1 MKKRNLIALLM
12 AVCMMF
18 SLLPVNA
25 IAVGDEGTIPAE
37 ETLLSENGND
47 SAPAGSTNP
56 AGDKDSIPGTGE
68 KPIAAE
74 EPAKDEESGKN
85 EESGKDGESG
95 KDEEPAEDEEGGK
108 TNVVPMRVVRPDTDK
123 YLTYVFRVDGEE
135 VSRQIVKKGDTLY
148 QPVSPVKDGYKFT
161 GWFVGASEL
170 AFGTVGEIS
179 ESAQINVDAGFTEV
193 LYVFFADTNG
203 RIVHTKEGVKG
214 DVIKTDDV
222 TYGLENTTHAIT
234 GWYLEG
240 SYQTPAD
247 SVTLDKEN
255 ITVYAKVEPG
265 HWLHFDSDGGTYIA
279 PQFYSADAT
288 TAAPNVVTKPGYTFS
303 HWEYNGTKFE
313 FGSPLTENITLK
325 AHWNVNTSTRYTVIH
340 WQENANDEEFSFKEA
355 ETKTGSTG
363 AQTSAA
369 AKSYTGFTAQTITQQ
384 TIAGDG
390 STVVNVYY
398 KRNVYEVKF
407 YSTSGWFSSSEEY
420 ADLRITAKYGAAI
433 GDKWPTYD
441 GSSTWATQSD
451 GSGPYQVNI
460 DTMPLNG
467 ATFYGPKT
475 GSGSESAYYYVEVLP
490 GESGTTTVGGKSY
503 KLHHSDT
510 SPGTGY
516 TVTSE
521 DQYPITGFTFNSGV
535 STQTGGKYN
544 NARFYYTRN
553 TYNIIYMNGG
563 SEVTS
568 YRESVLYE
576 QAIPASA
583 NKAAPTPPVGKEK
596 YIFLGWYDDPAG
608 QHPHSFSGTMGP
620 QNITVYAHWAAPT
633 VSGVAYITMEGTGGQ
648 KDLTIP
654 YGGTINEKDLPTPQK
669 PAGEGWTFVSWATK
683 QGDTYIPFNFGTKIY
698 NNIELY
704 PYYTNKNSYT
714 VTYTDGSTSV
724 KDTKQYA
731 PGTYADVRPNTFP
744 VPEGKVFL
752 GWADTADGAVK
763 YQPNDKL
770 RMDASVTLHAVWG
783 DTEGVLSL
791 VYMPNGGTESAVTE
805 EQIPNNSKVTL
816 KGAIFTRPGYTLTG
830 WNTAA
835 NGSGTSFALGASARV
850 TRIDSNVLYAQWT
863 ANNDTAY
870 KVEFYCEQT
879 NGAYTLAKTDPRTG
893 TTDATVSVTDTDK
906 GYGTPT
912 YVYDEGNTNNLESG
926 TVAAD
931 GSLTLKLYFKRN
943 TAEYTIHHYLKGT
956 EVQVAPDQTGTMTI
970 GDTLTA
976 SASTALGEEYA
987 SAHVDS
993 YSPSQSL
1000 EMKATGNVITVYYTV
1015 PLTITAESAS
1025 RAYNAQPLTQPDF
1038 KVEGLVNGDQKKDI
1052 TLSMTKES
1060 TITNVGSVPNV
1071 IDTTTVLFKGGA
1083 LPGGYYELPTYQPGT
1098 LTITPNTDEVT
1109 VTITGNHD
1117 TLVYNGSE
1125 QSVTG
1130 YTTDVGEKTITVALK
1145 EGSKAEAK
1153 GMNAGNYD
1161 MGLTKDNFTVTSQ
1174 NYSNIKVVVVDG
1186 YLKIDPITEK
1196 VTVTVTEE
1204 SDTVTYDG
1212 QEHAVTGYKSMT
1224 ADNALYDVKKNV
1236 AETSTAAWTAK
1247 GTYVGTYHVGI
1258 KAADFKNTSKNF
1270 TNVEFVIVDGD
1281 LVITPASVAVVKIAG
1296 NTKTVT
1302 YNGEAQSVEGYT
1314 VTSNPA
1320 NATVTLVGEAVASG
1334 TDANTY
1340 PMGLSAAD
1348 FTATSPNYK
1357 NVTIEVTDG
1366 YLKIDPIT
1374 EKVTVTVTEKSGSAV
1389 YDGQEH
1395 SVTGYETM
1403 TADNTLYDVKKNVA
1417 ETQTAAWTAKG
1428 VDVGKYPVGIV
1439 SGDFA
1444 NTSKNFTNVVFT
1456 VADGAL
1462 TISPISE
1469 KTITVTAASGSK
1481 KYDGTPLTN
1490 NGFSCTEGVLVP
1502 GDVLTA
1508 VVEGSATN
1516 VGDEGKN
1523 VVKSYKVMRGG
1534 ADVTGNYTFTNS
1546 VDGKLTILPRT
1557 VKLTSETASKE
1568 YDGMPLTRPDVSVTG
1583 DGFVSGEVTGITATG
1598 SVTYVSDGTV
1608 ENTITYTT
1616 GAAFR
1621 EANYDITKLPGQLS
1635 ITQSSNAIV
1644 ITTASRSREYN
1655 GKKLL
1660 DDQTTHTGTLAEGDR
1675 LVVEFPADAGL
1686 TDVGTKRNEYKS
1698 YRVERSDGAD
1708 VTANYT
1714 FGKPV
1719 IGTLT
1724 VTPVAIEL
1732 TANSAAK
1739 AYDGTP
1745 LTDRGYT
1752 ISNGSFVGE
1761 EGLAGV
1767 TVKGSQTAVGSSAN
1781 TITGHKLKSNTLAKN
1796 YTITYADG
1804 TLTVTQSE
1812 KVITVTANNHTWE
1825 YDGQP
1830 HSDGGYTVSYDGQTY
1845 TAAAGKTVT
1854 LPTGDVVSAAVE
1866 GTVTNVADSA
1876 KDNNKITVVAI
1887 TDAAGNV
1894 VNDQFKTITLVPG
1907 TLTITK
1913 RGAGEEKVI
1922 LEAANNAV
1930 VYDGQ
1935 PHGVCLTADGKVEA
1949 GTSYAITYLVDG
1961 HSVETV
1967 ITGSRTAVGKYPG
1980 ILVPDENN
1988 TRIVDGS
1995 GNDVTDNYE
2004 ITYRNG
2010 DLEIVAPGTV
2020 VVEIKGIRDSVV
2032 YDGSKHEV
2040 NGYTVVSISNRAYT
2054 KADFSL
2060 AEGKSAHAEGTN
2072 VGEYYMNLKPESF
2085 VNNNTQNF
2093 TSVQFVIVEDGL
2105 LEITPITDEVTV
2117 TITGNNDTK
2126 VYNGKEQSVADYTT
2140 DVGTKTIDVALK
2152 DGVKAEAKGTDV
2164 DTYYM
2169 GLTKDSFSVTSR
2181 NYSNIKVVVTDGW
2194 LKIDPIADKVT
2205 VTVTE
2210 NSAAVTYDGTEHSVT
2225 GYKSMTADN
2234 TLYDVEKNVAEKPTK
2249 AWTAKGTDAGEYPV
2263 GIVSGDFRNTSK
2275 NFTNIEFVIVDGTLK
2290 IDPVSD
2296 KVTVT
2301 VTENSAAVTYDGTE
2315 HSVTGY
2321 KSMTA
2326 DNTLYDVEKNV
2337 AEKPTAAWTAKGM
2350 YVGTYHVGI
2359 KAADF
2364 KNTSKNFTNVEFVI
2378 VDGDLV
2384 ITPAS
2389 VAVVKIEGH
2398 TKTVTYNGK
2407 EQTVEGYT
2415 ITSNPANATVTLV
2428 GKAVASGTDANTYP
2442 MGLSAANFTATS
2454 PNYENVHV
2462 EVTDGYLKINPI
2474 TDKVTVTVTEK
2485 SDTVVYDTNEH
2496 FITGYETMTANNA
2509 LYDVKTNVAETQT
2522 AAWTAKGTDVGEYP
2536 VGIEASDFEN
2546 TSVNFTNVEFVVV
2559 DGALNI
2565 TPAENIAV
2573 KIAGSTKTVIYDGTE
2588 QTVEGYT
2595 VTSNPANADVT
2606 LVGEAVASGT
2616 DANTYPM
2623 GLKPSDFTATS
2634 PNYKKITI
2642 EVTDGWLKIDPIA
2655 DKVTVTVTENSA
2667 AVTYD
2672 GTEHSV
2678 TGCKSMTADNT
2689 LYDVEKNVAEKP
2701 TKAWTAKG
2709 TDAGEYPVGIVSGD
2723 FENTS
2728 VNFTNVEFVIV
2739 DGTLKIDPV
2748 SDKVTVTITE
2758 NADTVIYDTKE
2769 HSVTGY
2775 KSMTADNALYDV
2787 KKNVAETST
2796 EAWTAKGTDVGEY
2809 PVGIKADDFE
2819 NTSGNF
2825 TNVEFVIVDGA
2836 LKIAPA
2842 ESIAVKIAGSTKTVI
2857 YDGTEQ
2863 TVEGYTVTSNPAN
2876 ADVTLVGKAVA
2887 AGTDADT
2894 YPMGLTAA
2902 DFTATSPNYETVV
2915 IEVKDGWLKINPVSD
2930 KVTVTVTEKSDSVV
2944 YDGQEHSVTG
2954 YETMAADNALYNTAD
2969 VAETPTDAW
2978 TAKGTNAGKYQV
2990 GIKSGDFKNTSV
3002 NFTNVAFVITDGE
3015 LEITPVTDKVTVT
3028 VVEKSDNV
3036 TYDAAEH
3043 SITGYESMTADN
3055 ALYDVTKNVAETKTA
3070 AWTAKGTEAGEYPV
3084 GIVSGDFKNTSK
3096 NFANVEFVIVDGAL
3110 TITTDD
3116 TEVVVTVTGNTKT
3129 VVYDGTEHSVE
3140 GYTVDVN
3147 GLPITVTPKAGTE
3160 AKASGTNAGT
3170 YYMGL
3175 TADDFTAES
3184 NNYSNI
3190 RIAVT
3195 DGWLKIDPITD
3206 KVTVTVTE
3214 NADTVEYDGKE
3225 HSVTGYASIVSD
3237 HALYDVANVA
3247 ETPTDA
3253 WTAKGTDAGSYPVG
3267 IKSGD
3272 FKNTSGNFTNV
3283 EFVIEDGELVITR
3296 RGENPGSPV
3305 TLRADDNTVMFDGD
3319 NHGYVGHIATNLA
3332 EGHSVRS
3339 VKSDFT
3345 ARNVGRYEDKIDLH
3359 DAIIV
3364 DADGKDVT
3372 RNYVLTYQPGTLEIT
3387 PFEGEVVVTV
3397 TGNTGLFRYDG
3408 KIHTVEGYTV
3418 EATVPFF
3425 TEDDIRFTGDATIS
3439 EVRPGDYVMNLKD
3452 VEFSAANDNFTSVKF
3467 VVIDGS
3473 MRIYTVRYTVAW
3485 MFDTDQMLTGDSP
3498 NRYFTSMANYIDRSD
3513 ISLVLHSG
3521 NVVVDAG
3528 AQSQWDV
3535 FNNAMQPLYDDE
3547 EVDVLMIAAEK
3558 EAASGSLFLQ
3568 QPVREDFKEE
3578 DLFENG
3584 KGFVRRFNIGEKS
3597 VILVGLGADAMTEEG
3612 YKWAR
3617 EKFNS
3622 DKDASGIL
3630 LVNNYLLEDMRK
3642 PDKIDERALNL
3653 EKNVVK
3659 ACSNVRMV
3667 LSSSGGYSSHYEFYY
3682 GERKV
3687 IAINSDIEAAA
3698 KAGYF
3703 TQLTFNEDLNILSV
3717 TNLCPYTYDF
3727 VYNERQAYKECYVLN
3742 NVL

>member
-1 MKKRNLIALLM
+1 M
-12 AVCMMF
+12 
-18 SLLPVNA
+18 
-25 IAVGDEGTIPAE
+25 
-37 ETLLSENGND
+37 NG
-47 SAPAGSTNP
+47 
-56 AGDKDSIPGTGE
+56 
-68 KPIAAE
+68 
-74 EPAKDEESGKN
+74 
-85 EESGKDGESG
+85 
-95 KDEEPAEDEEGGK
+95 
-108 TNVVPMRVVRPDTDK
+108 
-123 YLTYVFRVDGEE
+123 
-135 VSRQIVKKGDTLY
+135 
-148 QPVSPVKDGYKFT
+148 
-161 GWFVGASEL
+161 
-170 AFGTVGEIS
+170 
-179 ESAQINVDAGFTEV
+179 
-193 LYVFFADTNG
+193 
-203 RIVHTKEGVKG
+203 
-214 DVIKTDDV
+214 
-222 TYGLENTTHAIT
+222 
-234 GWYLEG
+234 
-240 SYQTPAD
+240 
-247 SVTLDKEN
+247 SVTL
-255 ITVYAKVEPG
+255 YAVWGNKDAVVS
-265 HWLHFDSDGGTYIA
+265 LTY
-279 PQFYSADAT
+279 
-288 TAAPNVVTKPGYTFS
+288 
-303 HWEYNGTKFE
+303 
-313 FGSPLTENITLK
+313 
-325 AHWNVNTSTRYTVIH
+325 
-340 WQENANDEEFSFKEA
+340 NANGGSGADHVEKEIVNNGLVTLWDGSGFSRTGYSLDGWSTDPNAASA
-355 ETKTGSTG
+355 EYKTGST
-363 AQTSAA
+363 ARVDS
-369 AKSYTGFTAQTITQQ
+369 TG
-384 TIAGDG
+384 D
-390 STVVNVYY
+390 
-398 KRNVYEVKF
+398 
-407 YSTSGWFSSSEEY
+407 
-420 ADLRITAKYGAAI
+420 
-433 GDKWPTYD
+433 
-441 GSSTWATQSD
+441 
-451 GSGPYQVNI
+451 NI
-460 DTMPLNG
+460 
-467 ATFYGPKT
+467 
-475 GSGSESAYYYVEVLP
+475 
-490 GESGTTTVGGKSY
+490 
-503 KLHHSDT
+503 
-510 SPGTGY
+510 
-516 TVTSE
+516 
-521 DQYPITGFTFNSGV
+521 
-535 STQTGGKYN
+535 
-544 NARFYYTRN
+544 
-553 TYNIIYMNGG
+553 
-563 SEVTS
+563 
-568 YRESVLYE
+568 LY
-576 QAIPASA
+576 
-583 NKAAPTPPVGKEK
+583 
-596 YIFLGWYDDPAG
+596 
-608 QHPHSFSGTMGP
+608 
-620 QNITVYAHWAAPT
+620 
-633 VSGVAYITMEGTGGQ
+633 
-648 KDLTIP
+648 
-654 YGGTINEKDLPTPQK
+654 
-669 PAGEGWTFVSWATK
+669 
-683 QGDTYIPFNFGTKIY
+683 
-698 NNIELY
+698 
-704 PYYTNKNSYT
+704 
-714 VTYTDGSTSV
+714 
-724 KDTKQYA
+724 
-731 PGTYADVRPNTFP
+731 
-744 VPEGKVFL
+744 
-752 GWADTADGAVK
+752 
-763 YQPNDKL
+763 
-770 RMDASVTLHAVWG
+770 AVW
-783 DTEGVLSL
+783 
-791 VYMPNGGTESAVTE
+791 
-805 EQIPNNSKVTL
+805 K
-816 KGAIFTRPGYTLTG
+816 
-830 WNTAA
+830 A
-835 NGSGTSFALGASARV
+835 NE
-850 TRIDSNVLYAQWT
+850 N
-863 ANNDTAY
+863 TAY

-879 NGAYTLAKTDPRTG
+879 DGAYTLEKTEHRTG
-893 TTDATVSVTDTDK
+893 TTDTTVSVNPTDK
-906 GYGTPT
+906 EYGTPT
-912 YVYDEGNTNNLESG
+912 YVYDAANENNVESG
-926 TVAAD
+926 IVTAD

-976 SASTALGEEYA
+976 SASTALGEEYT
-987 SAHVDS
+987 SAHANS

-1038 KVEGLVNGDQKKDI
+1038 KVEGLVNGDQKTDI

-1071 IDTTTVLFKGGA
+1071 IDTTTVRFKGGE
-1083 LPGGYYELPTYQPGT
+1083 LPGGYYELPTYKPGT
-1098 LTITPNTDEVT
+1098 LTITADETEVV
-1109 VTITGNHD
+1109 VTITGNHN

-1153 GMNAGNYD
+1153 GTNAGKYD
-1161 MGLTKDNFTVTSQ
+1161 MGLTEDNFTVTSQ

-1196 VTVTVTEE
+1196 VTVTVTE
-1204 SDTVTYDG
+1204 
-1212 QEHAVTGYKSMT
+1212 
-1224 ADNALYDVKKNV
+1224 
-1236 AETSTAAWTAK
+1236 
-1247 GTYVGTYHVGI
+1247 
-1258 KAADFKNTSKNF
+1258 
-1270 TNVEFVIVDGD
+1270 
-1281 LVITPASVAVVKIAG
+1281 
-1296 NTKTVT
+1296 
-1302 YNGEAQSVEGYT
+1302 
-1314 VTSNPA
+1314 
-1320 NATVTLVGEAVASG
+1320 
-1334 TDANTY
+1334 
-1340 PMGLSAAD
+1340 
-1348 FTATSPNYK
+1348 
-1357 NVTIEVTDG
+1357 
-1366 YLKIDPIT
+1366 
-1374 EKVTVTVTEKSGSAV
+1374 KSGSAV
-1389 YDGQEH
+1389 YNGQEH

-1428 VDVGKYPVGIV
+1428 TDVGEYPVGIV

-1456 VADGAL
+1456 VVDGAL

-1534 ADVTGNYTFTNS
+1534 ADVTGNYTFANS

-1621 EANYDITKLPGQLS
+1621 EENYEITKIPGKLS

-1660 DDQTTHTGTLAEGDR
+1660 DNQTTHTGTLAEGDR

-1714 FGKPV
+1714 FGEPV

-1767 TVKGSQTAVGSSAN
+1767 TVEGSQTAVGSSAN
-1781 TITGHKLKSNTLAKN
+1781 TITGHTLKSNTKAQN
-1796 YTITYADG
+1796 YNITYADG
-1804 TLTVTQSE
+1804 TLTVSKNE
-1812 KVITVTANNHTWE
+1812 KVITVTANSRTWE
-1825 YDGQP
+1825 YDGKE
-1830 HSDGGYTVSYDGQTY
+1830 HSDGGYTVRYDGETY
-1845 TAAAGKTVT
+1845 TVAAGESQK
-1854 LPTGDVVSAAVE
+1854 LPTGGLTLTATVV
-1866 GTVTNVADSA
+1866 GTVKNVADSA

-1949 GTSYAITYLVDG
+1949 GTSYTITYLVDG

-1967 ITGSRTAVGKYPG
+1967 ITGSRTAVGKYTG

-1988 TRIVDGS
+1988 THIVDGS

-2054 KADFSL
+2054 RADFSL

-2126 VYNGKEQSVADYTT
+2126 VYNGKEQSVTDYTT

-2181 NYSNIKVVVTDGW
+2181 NYSNIKVVVKDGWLKIDPIADKVTVTVTENSAAVTYDGTEHSVTGYKSMTADNTLYDVEKNVAEKPTKAWTAKGTDAGEYPVGIVSGDFRNTSKNFTNVEFVIVDGTLKIDPVSDKVTVTVTENSAAVTYDGTEHSVTGYKSMTADNTLYDVEKNVAEKPTAAWTAKGKYVGTYHVGIKAADFKNTSGNFTNVEFVIEDGDLVITPASVAVVKIEGHTKTVTYNGKEQTVEGYTVTSNPANATVTLVGKAVASGTDANTYPMGLTAANFTATSPNYENVHVEVTDGYLKINPITDKVTVTVTEKSDTVVYDTNEQSITGYETMTANNALYDVKKNVAETQTAAWTAKGTDVGEYPVGIEASDFENTSVNFTNVEFVVVDGALNITPAENIAVKIAGSTKTVIYDGTEQTVEGYTVTSNPADATVTLVGEAAASGTDANTYPMGLKPSDFTATSPNYKKITIEVTDGW

-2275 NFTNIEFVIVDGTLK
+2275 NFTN
-2290 IDPVSD
+2290 
-2296 KVTVT
+2296 
-2301 VTENSAAVTYDGTE
+2301 
-2315 HSVTGY
+2315 
-2321 KSMTA
+2321 
-2326 DNTLYDVEKNV
+2326 
-2337 AEKPTAAWTAKGM
+2337 
-2350 YVGTYHVGI
+2350 
-2359 KAADF
+2359 
-2364 KNTSKNFTNVEFVI
+2364 
-2378 VDGDLV
+2378 
-2384 ITPAS
+2384 
-2389 VAVVKIEGH
+2389 
-2398 TKTVTYNGK
+2398 
-2407 EQTVEGYT
+2407 
-2415 ITSNPANATVTLV
+2415 
-2428 GKAVASGTDANTYP
+2428 
-2442 MGLSAANFTATS
+2442 
-2454 PNYENVHV
+2454 
-2462 EVTDGYLKINPI
+2462 
-2474 TDKVTVTVTEK
+2474 
-2485 SDTVVYDTNEH
+2485 
-2496 FITGYETMTANNA
+2496 
-2509 LYDVKTNVAETQT
+2509 
-2522 AAWTAKGTDVGEYP
+2522 
-2536 VGIEASDFEN
+2536 
-2546 TSVNFTNVEFVVV
+2546 
-2559 DGALNI
+2559 
-2565 TPAENIAV
+2565 
-2573 KIAGSTKTVIYDGTE
+2573 
-2588 QTVEGYT
+2588 
-2595 VTSNPANADVT
+2595 
-2606 LVGEAVASGT
+2606 
-2616 DANTYPM
+2616 
-2623 GLKPSDFTATS
+2623 
-2634 PNYKKITI
+2634 
-2642 EVTDGWLKIDPIA
+2642 
-2655 DKVTVTVTENSA
+2655 
-2667 AVTYD
+2667 
-2672 GTEHSV
+2672 
-2678 TGCKSMTADNT
+2678 
-2689 LYDVEKNVAEKP
+2689 
-2701 TKAWTAKG
+2701 
-2709 TDAGEYPVGIVSGD
+2709 
-2723 FENTS
+2723 
-2728 VNFTNVEFVIV
+2728 VEFVIV

-2758 NADTVIYDTKE
+2758 NGDTVIYDTKE

-2787 KKNVAETST
+2787 KKNVAETPT

-2809 PVGIKADDFE
+2809 PVGIKAGDFE

-2842 ESIAVKIAGSTKTVI
+2842 ESIVVKIAGSTKTVT
-2857 YDGTEQ
+2857 YNGEEQ
-2863 TVEGYTVTSNPAN
+2863 SVEGYTVTSNPAN

-2954 YETMAADNALYNTAD
+2954 YKSMTADNALYNVKTD

-3002 NFTNVAFVITDGE
+3002 NFTNVAFVIADGE

-3116 TEVVVTVTGNTKT
+3116 SEVVVTVTGNTKT

-3147 GLPITVTPKAGTE
+3147 GLPITVTPKAGTA

-3206 KVTVTVTE
+3206 KVTVTITE

-3225 HSVTGYASIVSD
+3225 HFVTGYASIVSD

-3253 WTAKGTDAGSYPVG
+3253 WTAKGTDAGTYPVG

-3272 FKNTSGNFTNV
+3272 FRNTSGNFTNV
-3283 EFVIEDGELVITR
+3283 EFVIVDGELVITR

-3305 TLRADDNTVMFDGD
+3305 TLRADDSTVMFDGD
-3319 NHGYVGHIATNLA
+3319 YHGYVGHIATNLA

-3452 VEFSAANDNFTSVKF
+3452 EEFSAANDNFTSVKF

-3521 NVVVDAG
+3521 NVVADAG

-3642 PDKIDERALNL
+3642 PDKIDERALDL

>member
-68 KPIAAE
+68 KPSAAE
-74 EPAKDEESGKN
+74 EPVKDEESAKDEEP
-85 EESGKDGESG
+85 G
-95 KDEEPAEDEEGGK
+95 KDEEPAEGEEGGK

-240 SYQTPAD
+240 SYQTPVD

-279 PQFYSADAT
+279 PQFYSATAT
-288 TAAPNVVTKPGYTFS
+288 TAKPNVEITKPGYTFS

-420 ADLRITAKYGAAI
+420 ADLRITSKYGAAI

-475 GSGSESAYYYVEVLP
+475 GSGSESAHYYVEVLP

-620 QNITVYAHWAAPT
+620 QNITVYAHWVAPT

-654 YGGTINEKDLPTPQK
+654 YGGTIDESMLPNPQK
-669 PAGEGWTFVSWATK
+669 PAGEGWTFAGWATK
-683 QGDTYIPFNFGTKIY
+683 NGDTYTPFHFSTKIY
-698 NNIELY
+698 ENIELY
-704 PYYTNKNSYT
+704 PYYTNKSSYT
-714 VTYTDGSTSV
+714 VTYTDGKNTV
-724 KDTKQYA
+724 TDMKRYA
-731 PGTYADVRPNTFP
+731 SGAHADVQANSFA

-752 GWADTADGAVK
+752 GWAETAGGAVK

-770 RMDASVTLHAVWG
+770 RMDASVTLYAVWG

-791 VYMPNGGTESAVTE
+791 VYMPNGGTENAVTE

-835 NGSGTSFALGASARV
+835 DGSGTSFALGAFARV
-850 TRIDSNVLYAQWT
+850 TRIDSNVLYAQWK

-879 NGAYTLAKTDPRTG
+879 DGAYTLAKTEPRAG

-976 SASTALGEEYA
+976 SASTALGEEYT

-1000 EMKATGNVITVYYTV
+1000 KMKATGNVITVYYTV

-1071 IDTTTVLFKGGA
+1071 IDTTTVRFKGGE
-1083 LPGGYYELPTYQPGT
+1083 LPGGYYELPTYKPGT
-1098 LTITPNTDEVT
+1098 LTITADETEV
-1109 VTITGNHD
+1109 VITITGNHN

-1130 YTTDVGEKTITVALK
+1130 YTTDVGEKTITVTLK

-1153 GMNAGNYD
+1153 GTNAGKYD
-1161 MGLTKDNFTVTSQ
+1161 MGLTKDTFTVTSQ

-1196 VTVTVTEE
+1196 VTVTVTEK
-1204 SDTVTYDG
+1204 SDTVTYNG
-1212 QEHAVTGYKSMT
+1212 QEHSVTGYKSMT
-1224 ADNALYDVKKNV
+1224 ADNALYDVTTSV
-1236 AETSTAAWTAK
+1236 RATETEAWTAK
-1247 GTYVGTYHVGI
+1247 GKYVGTYHVGV
-1258 KAADFKNTSKNF
+1258 KASDFKNTSGNF

-1302 YNGEAQSVEGYT
+1302 YNGEVQSVEGYT

-1320 NATVTLVGEAVASG
+1320 NATVTLVGNAVASG
-1334 TDANTY
+1334 TDA
-1340 PMGLSAAD
+1340 G
-1348 FTATSPNYK
+1348 
-1357 NVTIEVTDG
+1357 
-1366 YLKIDPIT
+1366 
-1374 EKVTVTVTEKSGSAV
+1374 
-1389 YDGQEH
+1389 
-1395 SVTGYETM
+1395 
-1403 TADNTLYDVKKNVA
+1403 
-1417 ETQTAAWTAKG
+1417 
-1428 VDVGKYPVGIV
+1428 
-1439 SGDFA
+1439 
-1444 NTSKNFTNVVFT
+1444 
-1456 VADGAL
+1456 
-1462 TISPISE
+1462 
-1469 KTITVTAASGSK
+1469 
-1481 KYDGTPLTN
+1481 
-1490 NGFSCTEGVLVP
+1490 
-1502 GDVLTA
+1502 
-1508 VVEGSATN
+1508 
-1516 VGDEGKN
+1516 
-1523 VVKSYKVMRGG
+1523 
-1534 ADVTGNYTFTNS
+1534 
-1546 VDGKLTILPRT
+1546 
-1557 VKLTSETASKE
+1557 
-1568 YDGMPLTRPDVSVTG
+1568 
-1583 DGFVSGEVTGITATG
+1583 
-1598 SVTYVSDGTV
+1598 
-1608 ENTITYTT
+1608 
-1616 GAAFR
+1616 
-1621 EANYDITKLPGQLS
+1621 
-1635 ITQSSNAIV
+1635 
-1644 ITTASRSREYN
+1644 
-1655 GKKLL
+1655 
-1660 DDQTTHTGTLAEGDR
+1660 
-1675 LVVEFPADAGL
+1675 
-1686 TDVGTKRNEYKS
+1686 
-1698 YRVERSDGAD
+1698 
-1708 VTANYT
+1708 
-1714 FGKPV
+1714 
-1719 IGTLT
+1719 
-1724 VTPVAIEL
+1724 
-1732 TANSAAK
+1732 
-1739 AYDGTP
+1739 
-1745 LTDRGYT
+1745 
-1752 ISNGSFVGE
+1752 
-1761 EGLAGV
+1761 
-1767 TVKGSQTAVGSSAN
+1767 
-1781 TITGHKLKSNTLAKN
+1781 
-1796 YTITYADG
+1796 
-1804 TLTVTQSE
+1804 
-1812 KVITVTANNHTWE
+1812 
-1825 YDGQP
+1825 
-1830 HSDGGYTVSYDGQTY
+1830 
-1845 TAAAGKTVT
+1845 
-1854 LPTGDVVSAAVE
+1854 
-1866 GTVTNVADSA
+1866 
-1876 KDNNKITVVAI
+1876 
-1887 TDAAGNV
+1887 
-1894 VNDQFKTITLVPG
+1894 
-1907 TLTITK
+1907 
-1913 RGAGEEKVI
+1913 
-1922 LEAANNAV
+1922 
-1930 VYDGQ
+1930 
-1935 PHGVCLTADGKVEA
+1935 
-1949 GTSYAITYLVDG
+1949 
-1961 HSVETV
+1961 
-1967 ITGSRTAVGKYPG
+1967 
-1980 ILVPDENN
+1980 
-1988 TRIVDGS
+1988 
-1995 GNDVTDNYE
+1995 
-2004 ITYRNG
+2004 
-2010 DLEIVAPGTV
+2010 
-2020 VVEIKGIRDSVV
+2020 
-2032 YDGSKHEV
+2032 
-2040 NGYTVVSISNRAYT
+2040 
-2054 KADFSL
+2054 
-2060 AEGKSAHAEGTN
+2060 
-2072 VGEYYMNLKPESF
+2072 
-2085 VNNNTQNF
+2085 
-2093 TSVQFVIVEDGL
+2093 
-2105 LEITPITDEVTV
+2105 
-2117 TITGNNDTK
+2117 
-2126 VYNGKEQSVADYTT
+2126 
-2140 DVGTKTIDVALK
+2140 
-2152 DGVKAEAKGTDV
+2152 
-2164 DTYYM
+2164 
-2169 GLTKDSFSVTSR
+2169 
-2181 NYSNIKVVVTDGW
+2181 
-2194 LKIDPIADKVT
+2194 
-2205 VTVTE
+2205 
-2210 NSAAVTYDGTEHSVT
+2210 
-2225 GYKSMTADN
+2225 
-2234 TLYDVEKNVAEKPTK
+2234 
-2249 AWTAKGTDAGEYPV
+2249 
-2263 GIVSGDFRNTSK
+2263 
-2275 NFTNIEFVIVDGTLK
+2275 
-2290 IDPVSD
+2290 
-2296 KVTVT
+2296 
-2301 VTENSAAVTYDGTE
+2301 
-2315 HSVTGY
+2315 
-2321 KSMTA
+2321 
-2326 DNTLYDVEKNV
+2326 
-2337 AEKPTAAWTAKGM
+2337 
-2350 YVGTYHVGI
+2350 
-2359 KAADF
+2359 
-2364 KNTSKNFTNVEFVI
+2364 
-2378 VDGDLV
+2378 
-2384 ITPAS
+2384 
-2389 VAVVKIEGH
+2389 
-2398 TKTVTYNGK
+2398 
-2407 EQTVEGYT
+2407 
-2415 ITSNPANATVTLV
+2415 
-2428 GKAVASGTDANTYP
+2428 
-2442 MGLSAANFTATS
+2442 
-2454 PNYENVHV
+2454 
-2462 EVTDGYLKINPI
+2462 
-2474 TDKVTVTVTEK
+2474 
-2485 SDTVVYDTNEH
+2485 
-2496 FITGYETMTANNA
+2496 
-2509 LYDVKTNVAETQT
+2509 
-2522 AAWTAKGTDVGEYP
+2522 
-2536 VGIEASDFEN
+2536 
-2546 TSVNFTNVEFVVV
+2546 
-2559 DGALNI
+2559 
-2565 TPAENIAV
+2565 
-2573 KIAGSTKTVIYDGTE
+2573 
-2588 QTVEGYT
+2588 
-2595 VTSNPANADVT
+2595 
-2606 LVGEAVASGT
+2606 
-2616 DANTYPM
+2616 TYPM

-2634 PNYKKITI
+2634 PNY
-2642 EVTDGWLKIDPIA
+2642 
-2655 DKVTVTVTENSA
+2655 
-2667 AVTYD
+2667 
-2672 GTEHSV
+2672 
-2678 TGCKSMTADNT
+2678 
-2689 LYDVEKNVAEKP
+2689 
-2701 TKAWTAKG
+2701 
-2709 TDAGEYPVGIVSGD
+2709 
-2723 FENTS
+2723 
-2728 VNFTNVEFVIV
+2728 
-2739 DGTLKIDPV
+2739 
-2748 SDKVTVTITE
+2748 
-2758 NADTVIYDTKE
+2758 
-2769 HSVTGY
+2769 
-2775 KSMTADNALYDV
+2775 
-2787 KKNVAETST
+2787 
-2796 EAWTAKGTDVGEY
+2796 
-2809 PVGIKADDFE
+2809 
-2819 NTSGNF
+2819 
-2825 TNVEFVIVDGA
+2825 
-2836 LKIAPA
+2836 
-2842 ESIAVKIAGSTKTVI
+2842 
-2857 YDGTEQ
+2857 
-2863 TVEGYTVTSNPAN
+2863 
-2876 ADVTLVGKAVA
+2876 
-2887 AGTDADT
+2887 
-2894 YPMGLTAA
+2894 
-2902 DFTATSPNYETVV
+2902 ETVV
-2915 IEVKDGWLKINPVSD
+2915 IKVTDGWLKINPVSD

-2954 YETMAADNALYNTAD
+2954 YKSMTADNALYNVKTD
-2969 VAETPTDAW
+2969 VAETPTEAW

-3002 NFTNVAFVITDGE
+3002 NFTNVVFEIVDGE
-3015 LEITPVTDKVTVT
+3015 LEITPVIDKVTVT

-3043 SITGYESMTADN
+3043 SITGYETITADN
-3055 ALYDVTKNVAETKTA
+3055 ALYDIANVAETPTA

-3190 RIAVT
+3190 RIVVT

-3214 NADTVEYDGKE
+3214 NAGTVEYDGKE

-3247 ETPTDA
+3247 ETPTNA
-3253 WTAKGTDAGSYPVG
+3253 WTAKGTDAGTYPVG

-3272 FKNTSGNFTNV
+3272 FRNTSGNFTNV

-3452 VEFSAANDNFTSVKF
+3452 EEFSAANDNFTSVKF

-3521 NVVVDAG
+3521 NVVADAG

-3558 EAASGSLFLQ
+3558 EAASGSLFLSRQ

-3642 PDKIDERALNL
+3642 PDKIDERALDL

>member
-25 IAVGDEGTIPAE
+25 IAVGDEGTVPAE

-56 AGDKDSIPGTGE
+56 AGDKDSIPDTGD
-68 KPIAAE
+68 KPSAAE
-74 EPAKDEESGKN
+74 EPVKDEESAKDEEP
-85 EESGKDGESG
+85 G

-123 YLTYVFRVDGEE
+123 YLTYVFRVDGAE

-240 SYQTPAD
+240 SYQTPVD

-288 TAAPNVVTKPGYTFS
+288 TAKPNVEITKPGYTFS
-303 HWEYNGTKFE
+303 HWEYNGAQFN

-325 AHWNVNTSTRYTVIH
+325 ARWNAKADTQYTVIH
-340 WQENANDEEFSFKEA
+340 WQEDADDDGYSYVEN
-355 ETKTGSTG
+355 ETLYGTTG
-363 AQTSAA
+363 AQTSAR
-369 AKSYTGFTAQTITQQ
+369 AKTYNGFTVRAITQE
-384 TIAGDG
+384 TIKGNGA
-390 STVVNVYY
+390 TIVNIYY

-407 YSTSGWFSSSEEY
+407 YRSTGSSWNPGWSEITNN
-420 ADLRITAKYGAAI
+420 RISAKYGANI
-433 GDKWPTYD
+433 RDQWPGGQWKVSPS
-441 GSSTWATQSD
+441 GSV
-451 GSGPYQVNI
+451 YQTNI
-460 DTMPLNG
+460 DVMPLGGTSFYETSQYNG
-467 ATFYGPKT
+467 SAKYYLEDLNGNYVLDHTDTGASTTATISK
-475 GSGSESAYYYVEVLP
+475 
-490 GESGTTTVGGKSY
+490 
-503 KLHHSDT
+503 
-510 SPGTGY
+510 
-516 TVTSE
+516 E
-521 DQYPITGFTFNSGV
+521 DRYNITGFTVNESKSGKD
-535 STQTGGKYN
+535 GERYN
-544 NARFYYTRN
+544 GASFYYDRN
-553 TYNIIYMNGG
+553 SYNVVYISHGQTVN
-563 SEVTS
+563 TAS
-568 YRESVLYE
+568 YKYQQSIADAGNYKLT
-576 QAIPASA
+576 
-583 NKAAPTPPVGKEK
+583 TPPVGMEK
-596 YIFLGWYDDPAG
+596 YIFAGWCADPFG
-608 QHPHSFSGTMGP
+608 LPEYVFDGKTMP
-620 QNITVYAHWAAPT
+620 AQNITVYAYWAAPT
-633 VSGVAYITMEGTGGQ
+633 VSGVAYITMEGTGG
-648 KDLTIP
+648 KNLTIP
-654 YGGTINEKDLPTPQK
+654 YGGTIDESMLPDPQK
-669 PAGEGWTFVSWATK
+669 PAGEGWTFAGWTTK
-683 QGDTYIPFNFGTKIY
+683 NGDTYTPFHFSTKIY
-698 NNIELY
+698 ENIELY

-714 VTYTDGSTSV
+714 VTYTDGKNTV
-724 KDTKQYA
+724 TDMKHYA
-731 PGTYADVRPNTFP
+731 PGAHADVQANSFA

-752 GWADTADGAVK
+752 GWAETADGAVK

-770 RMDASVTLHAVWG
+770 RMNASVTLHAVWG
-783 DTEGVLSL
+783 NKDAVVSL
-791 VYMPNGGTESAVTE
+791 TYNANGGQGGTYVKNGYV
-805 EQIPNNSKVTL
+805 NNDLVTL
-816 KGAIFTRPGYTLTG
+816 WDGSGFSRAGYTLVGWSTDPNATSAEYKTG
-830 WNTAA
+830 ST
-835 NGSGTSFALGASARV
+835 ARV
-850 TRIDSNVLYAQWT
+850 DSTGDNILYAVWK

-879 NGAYTLAKTDPRTG
+879 DGAYTLAKTEPRTG
-893 TTDATVSVTDTDK
+893 TTDATVSVNPTDK
-906 GYGTPT
+906 EYGTPT
-912 YVYDEGNTNNLESG
+912 YVYDAANANNVESG
-926 TVAAD
+926 PVAAD

-956 EVQVAPDQTGTMTI
+956 EVKVAPDQTGTMTI

-976 SASTALGEEYA
+976 SASTALGAEYT
-987 SAHVDS
+987 SAHANS

-1000 EMKATGNVITVYYTV
+1000 KMEATGNVITVYYTV

-1071 IDTTTVLFKGGA
+1071 IDTTTVRFKGGE

-1117 TLVYNGSE
+1117 TRVYNGSE

-1153 GMNAGNYD
+1153 GTNAGKYD
-1161 MGLTKDNFTVTSQ
+1161 MGLTEDNFTVTSE

-1186 YLKIDPITEK
+1186 YLEITPITDK
-1196 VTVTVTEE
+1196 VTVTVTEK
-1204 SDTVTYDG
+1204 SDTVTYNG
-1212 QEHAVTGYKSMT
+1212 QEHSVTGYKSMT

-1236 AETSTAAWTAK
+1236 AETSTEAWTAK

-1258 KAADFKNTSKNF
+1258 KAADFKNTSGNF

-1302 YNGEAQSVEGYT
+1302 YNGEVQSVEGYT

-1320 NATVTLVGEAVASG
+1320 NATVTLVGTASASG
-1334 TDANTY
+1334 TDAGTY

-1348 FTATSPNYK
+1348 FTATSPNYN

-1366 YLKIDPIT
+1366 YLEIDPIT
-1374 EKVTVTVTEKSGSAV
+1374 DKVTVTVTEKSGSAV
-1389 YDGQEH
+1389 YNGQEH

-1403 TADNTLYDVKKNVA
+1403 TANNALYDVKKNVA

-1428 VDVGKYPVGIV
+1428 TDVGEYPVGIV

-1456 VADGAL
+1456 VVDGAL

-1469 KTITVTAASGSK
+1469 KTIAVTAASDSK

-1490 NGFSCTEGVLVP
+1490 NGFSCTEGVLVS

-1546 VDGKLTILPRT
+1546 VDGTLTILPRT

-1568 YDGMPLTRPDVSVTG
+1568 YDGAPLTRPDVSVTG

-1621 EANYDITKLPGQLS
+1621 EENYEITKIPGQLS

-1655 GKKLL
+1655 GQKLL
-1660 DDQTTHTGTLAEGDR
+1660 DHQTTHTGTLAAGDQ

-1714 FGKPV
+1714 FGEPV

-1745 LTDRGYT
+1745 LTDSGYT

-1767 TVKGSQTAVGSSAN
+1767 TVEGSQTAVGSSAN

-1796 YTITYADG
+1796 YTITYKPG

-1812 KVITVTANNHTWE
+1812 NVITVTANSHTWE

-1876 KDNNKITVVAI
+1876 DDNNVVTA
-1887 TDAAGNV
+1887 V
-1894 VNDQFKTITLVPG
+1894 VIQNASGTQTNDQYKTITLVPG
-1907 TLTITK
+1907 ALKITR
-1913 RGAGEEKVI
+1913 RGAGEMKVV
-1922 LEAANNAV
+1922 LTAADNTA

-1935 PHGVCLTADGKVEA
+1935 PHGAKRNAAGAIEA
-1949 GTSYAITYLVDG
+1949 GTSYTITNLAEG
-1961 HSVETV
+1961 HSVQTV
-1967 ITGSRTAVGKYPG
+1967 AIDGTETAVGEYPNK
-1980 ILVPDENN
+1980 LVPSGAV
-1988 TRIVDGS
+1988 IVDANGK
-1995 GNDVTDNYE
+1995 DVTANYE
-2004 ITYRNG
+2004 ITYR
-2010 DLEIVAPGTV
+2010 PGTLTITEVTDEV
-2020 VVEIKGIRDSVV
+2020 VVTVTEVSGTVV
-2032 YDGSKHEV
+2032 YDGQEHSIK
-2040 NGYTVVSISNRAYT
+2040 GYVSMTSSDPLYDVTTSVRAT
-2054 KADFSL
+2054 ETEAWTAK
-2060 AEGKSAHAEGTN
+2060 GKN
-2072 VGEYYMNLKPESF
+2072 VGEYPVGITAADFENTNTSF
-2085 VNNNTQNF
+2085 TNVR
-2093 TSVQFVIVEDGL
+2093 FVIVDGTL
-2105 LEITPITDEVTV
+2105 TITPFTGKVTV
-2117 TITGNNDTK
+2117 TVTEKSDTAVYNGQEHSVTGYETMTADNGLYDVTTSVRATETEAWTAKGTNAGEYPVGIKASDFKNTSSNFTNVEFVIVDGALTITPVTDKVTVTVVEKSDTVTYDGLEHSVTGYKSMTADNALYNIADVAETPTEAWTAKGMYVGTYHVGIKAADFKNNSGNFTNVEFVIEDGDLVITPASVAVVKIEGHTK
-2126 VYNGKEQSVADYTT
+2126 TVTYNGKEQTVEGYEITSNPANATVTL
-2140 DVGTKTIDVALK
+2140 VGTAIASGTDANTYPMGLTAANFTATSPNYENVHVEVTDGYLKINPITDKVTVTVTEKSDTVVYDTNEHSITGYKSMTADNALYDVKTNVAETQT
-2152 DGVKAEAKGTDV
+2152 AAWTAKGTDV
-2164 DTYYM
+2164 GEYPVGIEAADFENTSVNFTNVEFVVVDGALNITPAENIVVKIAGSTKTVIYDGTEQTVEGYTVTSNPADATVTLVGEAVASGTDANTYPM
-2169 GLTKDSFSVTSR
+2169 GLKPSDFTATSP
-2181 NYSNIKVVVTDGW
+2181 NYKKITIEVTDGW

-2205 VTVTE
+2205 VAVTE

-2275 NFTNIEFVIVDGTLK
+2275 NFTN
-2290 IDPVSD
+2290 
-2296 KVTVT
+2296 
-2301 VTENSAAVTYDGTE
+2301 
-2315 HSVTGY
+2315 
-2321 KSMTA
+2321 
-2326 DNTLYDVEKNV
+2326 
-2337 AEKPTAAWTAKGM
+2337 
-2350 YVGTYHVGI
+2350 
-2359 KAADF
+2359 
-2364 KNTSKNFTNVEFVI
+2364 
-2378 VDGDLV
+2378 
-2384 ITPAS
+2384 
-2389 VAVVKIEGH
+2389 
-2398 TKTVTYNGK
+2398 
-2407 EQTVEGYT
+2407 
-2415 ITSNPANATVTLV
+2415 
-2428 GKAVASGTDANTYP
+2428 
-2442 MGLSAANFTATS
+2442 
-2454 PNYENVHV
+2454 
-2462 EVTDGYLKINPI
+2462 
-2474 TDKVTVTVTEK
+2474 
-2485 SDTVVYDTNEH
+2485 
-2496 FITGYETMTANNA
+2496 
-2509 LYDVKTNVAETQT
+2509 
-2522 AAWTAKGTDVGEYP
+2522 
-2536 VGIEASDFEN
+2536 
-2546 TSVNFTNVEFVVV
+2546 
-2559 DGALNI
+2559 
-2565 TPAENIAV
+2565 
-2573 KIAGSTKTVIYDGTE
+2573 
-2588 QTVEGYT
+2588 
-2595 VTSNPANADVT
+2595 
-2606 LVGEAVASGT
+2606 
-2616 DANTYPM
+2616 
-2623 GLKPSDFTATS
+2623 
-2634 PNYKKITI
+2634 
-2642 EVTDGWLKIDPIA
+2642 
-2655 DKVTVTVTENSA
+2655 
-2667 AVTYD
+2667 
-2672 GTEHSV
+2672 
-2678 TGCKSMTADNT
+2678 
-2689 LYDVEKNVAEKP
+2689 
-2701 TKAWTAKG
+2701 
-2709 TDAGEYPVGIVSGD
+2709 
-2723 FENTS
+2723 
-2728 VNFTNVEFVIV
+2728 VEFVIV

-2769 HSVTGY
+2769 HSVKGY

-2842 ESIAVKIAGSTKTVI
+2842 ESIVVKIAGNTKTVT
-2857 YDGTEQ
+2857 YNGEEQ
-2863 TVEGYTVTSNPAN
+2863 SVEGYTVTSNPAN

-2894 YPMGLTAA
+2894 YPMGLSAA

-3002 NFTNVAFVITDGE
+3002 NFTNVAFVIADGE

-3190 RIAVT
+3190 RIVVT

-3206 KVTVTVTE
+3206 KVTVTITE
-3214 NADTVEYDGKE
+3214 NAGTVEYDGKE

-3253 WTAKGTDAGSYPVG
+3253 WTAKGTDAGTYPVG

-3272 FKNTSGNFTNV
+3272 FRNTSGNFTNV
-3283 EFVIEDGELVITR
+3283 EFVIVDGELVITR

-3305 TLRADDNTVMFDGD
+3305 TLRADDSTVMFDGD
-3319 NHGYVGHIATNLA
+3319 YHGYVGHIATNLA

-3452 VEFSAANDNFTSVKF
+3452 EEFSAANDNFTSVKF

-3521 NVVVDAG
+3521 NVVADAG

-3642 PDKIDERALNL
+3642 PDKIDERALDL

>member
-12 AVCMMF
+12 VVCMMF

-25 IAVGDEGTIPAE
+25 IAVGDEGTVPAE

-47 SAPAGSTNP
+47 PAPAGSTNP
-56 AGDKDSIPGTGE
+56 AGDKDSIPDTGD
-68 KPIAAE
+68 KPSAAE
-74 EPAKDEESGKN
+74 EPAKDEEP
-85 EESGKDGESG
+85 G
-95 KDEEPAEDEEGGK
+95 KDEEPAEDEEGGE

-123 YLTYVFRVDGEE
+123 YLTYVFRVDGAE

-148 QPVSPVKDGYKFT
+148 QPDSPVKDGYKFT

-170 AFGTVGEIS
+170 TFGTVGEIS

-240 SYQTPAD
+240 SYQTPVD

-265 HWLHFDSDGGTYIA
+265 HWLHFDSDGGTYVA

-288 TAAPNVVTKPGYTFS
+288 TAKPNVEITKPGYTFS
-303 HWEYNGTKFE
+303 HWEYNGAQFN

-340 WQENANDEEFSFKEA
+340 WQENADDDGYSYVEN
-355 ETKTGSTG
+355 ETLYGTTG
-363 AQTSAA
+363 AQTSAR
-369 AKSYTGFTAQTITQQ
+369 AKTYNGFTVQAITQE
-384 TIAGDG
+384 TIKGNGA
-390 STVVNVYY
+390 TIVNIYY
-398 KRNVYEVKF
+398 TRNVYEVKF
-407 YSTSGWFSSSEEY
+407 YRRTSSWNSGWSEITNN
-420 ADLRITAKYGAAI
+420 RISAKYGANI
-433 GDKWPTYD
+433 RDQWPGGQWKVSPS
-441 GSSTWATQSD
+441 GSV
-451 GSGPYQVNI
+451 YQTNI
-460 DTMPLNG
+460 DVMPLGGTNFYETSQYNG
-467 ATFYGPKT
+467 SAKYYLEDLNGNYVLDHTDTGASTTATISK
-475 GSGSESAYYYVEVLP
+475 
-490 GESGTTTVGGKSY
+490 
-503 KLHHSDT
+503 
-510 SPGTGY
+510 
-516 TVTSE
+516 E
-521 DQYPITGFTFNSGV
+521 DRYNITGFTVNESKSGKD
-535 STQTGGKYN
+535 GERYN
-544 NARFYYTRN
+544 GASFYYDRN
-553 TYNIIYMNGG
+553 SYNVVYISHGQTVN
-563 SEVTS
+563 TAS
-568 YRESVLYE
+568 YKYQQSIADAGNYKLT
-576 QAIPASA
+576 
-583 NKAAPTPPVGKEK
+583 TPPVGMEK
-596 YIFLGWYDDPAG
+596 YIFAGWCADPFG
-608 QHPHSFSGTMGP
+608 LPEYVFDGKTMP
-620 QNITVYAHWAAPT
+620 AQNITVYAYWAAPT

-654 YGGTINEKDLPTPQK
+654 YGGTIDESMLPNPQE
-669 PAGEGWTFVSWATK
+669 PAGDGWTFAGWTTK
-683 QGDTYIPFNFGTKIY
+683 NGDTYTPFHFSTKIY
-698 NNIELY
+698 ENIELY

-714 VTYTDGSTSV
+714 VTYTDGKNTV
-724 KDTKQYA
+724 TDMKRYA
-731 PGTYADVRPNTFP
+731 PGAHADVQANSFA

-752 GWADTADGAVK
+752 GWAETADGAVK

-770 RMDASVTLHAVWG
+770 RMNASVTLHAVWG
-783 DTEGVLSL
+783 NKDAVVSL
-791 VYMPNGGTESAVTE
+791 TYNANGGQGGTYVKNGYV
-805 EQIPNNSKVTL
+805 NNDLVTL
-816 KGAIFTRPGYTLTG
+816 
-830 WNTAA
+830 WD
-835 NGSGTSFALGASARV
+835 GSGFSRAGYSLDGWSTDPNAASAEYKTGSTARV
-850 TRIDSNVLYAQWT
+850 DSTGDNILYAVWK
-863 ANNDTAY
+863 ANENTAY

-879 NGAYTLAKTDPRTG
+879 DGAYTLAKTEQRTG
-893 TTDATVSVTDTDK
+893 TTDATVSVTDGDK
-906 GYGTPT
+906 GYGAPT
-912 YVYDEGNTNNLESG
+912 YVYDAANKNNVESG

-976 SASTALGEEYA
+976 SASTALGAEYA

-1038 KVEGLVNGDQKKDI
+1038 KVEGLVNGDQKTDI

-1060 TITNVGSVPNV
+1060 TITNVGSVSNV
-1071 IDTTTVLFKGGA
+1071 IDMTTVRFKGGA
-1083 LPGGYYELPTYQPGT
+1083 LPGGYYELPTYQPGM

-1117 TLVYNGSE
+1117 TRVYNGGE

-1153 GMNAGNYD
+1153 GTNAGTYY
-1161 MGLTKDNFTVTSQ
+1161 MGLTENNFTVTSQ

-1196 VTVTVTEE
+1196 VTVTVTEK

-1212 QEHAVTGYKSMT
+1212 Q
-1224 ADNALYDVKKNV
+1224 
-1236 AETSTAAWTAK
+1236 
-1247 GTYVGTYHVGI
+1247 
-1258 KAADFKNTSKNF
+1258 
-1270 TNVEFVIVDGD
+1270 
-1281 LVITPASVAVVKIAG
+1281 
-1296 NTKTVT
+1296 
-1302 YNGEAQSVEGYT
+1302 
-1314 VTSNPA
+1314 
-1320 NATVTLVGEAVASG
+1320 
-1334 TDANTY
+1334 
-1340 PMGLSAAD
+1340 
-1348 FTATSPNYK
+1348 
-1357 NVTIEVTDG
+1357 
-1366 YLKIDPIT
+1366 
-1374 EKVTVTVTEKSGSAV
+1374 
-1389 YDGQEH
+1389 
-1395 SVTGYETM
+1395 
-1403 TADNTLYDVKKNVA
+1403 
-1417 ETQTAAWTAKG
+1417 
-1428 VDVGKYPVGIV
+1428 
-1439 SGDFA
+1439 
-1444 NTSKNFTNVVFT
+1444 
-1456 VADGAL
+1456 
-1462 TISPISE
+1462 
-1469 KTITVTAASGSK
+1469 
-1481 KYDGTPLTN
+1481 
-1490 NGFSCTEGVLVP
+1490 
-1502 GDVLTA
+1502 
-1508 VVEGSATN
+1508 
-1516 VGDEGKN
+1516 
-1523 VVKSYKVMRGG
+1523 
-1534 ADVTGNYTFTNS
+1534 
-1546 VDGKLTILPRT
+1546 
-1557 VKLTSETASKE
+1557 
-1568 YDGMPLTRPDVSVTG
+1568 
-1583 DGFVSGEVTGITATG
+1583 
-1598 SVTYVSDGTV
+1598 
-1608 ENTITYTT
+1608 
-1616 GAAFR
+1616 
-1621 EANYDITKLPGQLS
+1621 
-1635 ITQSSNAIV
+1635 
-1644 ITTASRSREYN
+1644 
-1655 GKKLL
+1655 
-1660 DDQTTHTGTLAEGDR
+1660 
-1675 LVVEFPADAGL
+1675 
-1686 TDVGTKRNEYKS
+1686 
-1698 YRVERSDGAD
+1698 
-1708 VTANYT
+1708 
-1714 FGKPV
+1714 
-1719 IGTLT
+1719 
-1724 VTPVAIEL
+1724 
-1732 TANSAAK
+1732 
-1739 AYDGTP
+1739 
-1745 LTDRGYT
+1745 
-1752 ISNGSFVGE
+1752 
-1761 EGLAGV
+1761 
-1767 TVKGSQTAVGSSAN
+1767 
-1781 TITGHKLKSNTLAKN
+1781 
-1796 YTITYADG
+1796 
-1804 TLTVTQSE
+1804 
-1812 KVITVTANNHTWE
+1812 
-1825 YDGQP
+1825 
-1830 HSDGGYTVSYDGQTY
+1830 
-1845 TAAAGKTVT
+1845 
-1854 LPTGDVVSAAVE
+1854 
-1866 GTVTNVADSA
+1866 
-1876 KDNNKITVVAI
+1876 
-1887 TDAAGNV
+1887 
-1894 VNDQFKTITLVPG
+1894 
-1907 TLTITK
+1907 
-1913 RGAGEEKVI
+1913 
-1922 LEAANNAV
+1922 
-1930 VYDGQ
+1930 
-1935 PHGVCLTADGKVEA
+1935 
-1949 GTSYAITYLVDG
+1949 
-1961 HSVETV
+1961 
-1967 ITGSRTAVGKYPG
+1967 
-1980 ILVPDENN
+1980 
-1988 TRIVDGS
+1988 
-1995 GNDVTDNYE
+1995 
-2004 ITYRNG
+2004 
-2010 DLEIVAPGTV
+2010 
-2020 VVEIKGIRDSVV
+2020 
-2032 YDGSKHEV
+2032 
-2040 NGYTVVSISNRAYT
+2040 
-2054 KADFSL
+2054 
-2060 AEGKSAHAEGTN
+2060 
-2072 VGEYYMNLKPESF
+2072 
-2085 VNNNTQNF
+2085 
-2093 TSVQFVIVEDGL
+2093 
-2105 LEITPITDEVTV
+2105 
-2117 TITGNNDTK
+2117 
-2126 VYNGKEQSVADYTT
+2126 
-2140 DVGTKTIDVALK
+2140 
-2152 DGVKAEAKGTDV
+2152 
-2164 DTYYM
+2164 
-2169 GLTKDSFSVTSR
+2169 
-2181 NYSNIKVVVTDGW
+2181 
-2194 LKIDPIADKVT
+2194 
-2205 VTVTE
+2205 
-2210 NSAAVTYDGTEHSVT
+2210 
-2225 GYKSMTADN
+2225 
-2234 TLYDVEKNVAEKPTK
+2234 
-2249 AWTAKGTDAGEYPV
+2249 
-2263 GIVSGDFRNTSK
+2263 
-2275 NFTNIEFVIVDGTLK
+2275 
-2290 IDPVSD
+2290 
-2296 KVTVT
+2296 
-2301 VTENSAAVTYDGTE
+2301 
-2315 HSVTGY
+2315 
-2321 KSMTA
+2321 
-2326 DNTLYDVEKNV
+2326 
-2337 AEKPTAAWTAKGM
+2337 
-2350 YVGTYHVGI
+2350 
-2359 KAADF
+2359 
-2364 KNTSKNFTNVEFVI
+2364 
-2378 VDGDLV
+2378 
-2384 ITPAS
+2384 
-2389 VAVVKIEGH
+2389 
-2398 TKTVTYNGK
+2398 
-2407 EQTVEGYT
+2407 
-2415 ITSNPANATVTLV
+2415 
-2428 GKAVASGTDANTYP
+2428 
-2442 MGLSAANFTATS
+2442 
-2454 PNYENVHV
+2454 
-2462 EVTDGYLKINPI
+2462 
-2474 TDKVTVTVTEK
+2474 
-2485 SDTVVYDTNEH
+2485 
-2496 FITGYETMTANNA
+2496 
-2509 LYDVKTNVAETQT
+2509 
-2522 AAWTAKGTDVGEYP
+2522 
-2536 VGIEASDFEN
+2536 
-2546 TSVNFTNVEFVVV
+2546 
-2559 DGALNI
+2559 
-2565 TPAENIAV
+2565 
-2573 KIAGSTKTVIYDGTE
+2573 
-2588 QTVEGYT
+2588 
-2595 VTSNPANADVT
+2595 
-2606 LVGEAVASGT
+2606 
-2616 DANTYPM
+2616 
-2623 GLKPSDFTATS
+2623 
-2634 PNYKKITI
+2634 
-2642 EVTDGWLKIDPIA
+2642 
-2655 DKVTVTVTENSA
+2655 
-2667 AVTYD
+2667 
-2672 GTEHSV
+2672 
-2678 TGCKSMTADNT
+2678 
-2689 LYDVEKNVAEKP
+2689 
-2701 TKAWTAKG
+2701 
-2709 TDAGEYPVGIVSGD
+2709 
-2723 FENTS
+2723 
-2728 VNFTNVEFVIV
+2728 
-2739 DGTLKIDPV
+2739 
-2748 SDKVTVTITE
+2748 
-2758 NADTVIYDTKE
+2758 E

-2787 KKNVAETST
+2787 KKNVAETPT

-2809 PVGIKADDFE
+2809 PVGIKAGDFE

-2842 ESIAVKIAGSTKTVI
+2842 ESIVVKIAGNTKTVT
-2857 YDGTEQ
+2857 YNGEEQ
-2863 TVEGYTVTSNPAN
+2863 SVEGYTVTSNPAN

-2887 AGTDADT
+2887 TGTDAGT

-2978 TAKGTNAGKYQV
+2978 TAKGTNVGKYRV

-3002 NFTNVAFVITDGE
+3002 NFTNVAFVIVDGE

-3043 SITGYESMTADN
+3043 SITGYETMTADN
-3055 ALYDVTKNVAETKTA
+3055 ALYDIANVAKTPTA

-3253 WTAKGTDAGSYPVG
+3253 WTAKGTDAGTYPVG

-3272 FKNTSGNFTNV
+3272 FRNTSGNFTNV
-3283 EFVIEDGELVITR
+3283 EFVIVDGELVITR

-3319 NHGYVGHIATNLA
+3319 YHGYVGHIATNLA

-3408 KIHTVEGYTV
+3408 KIHTVEGYTW

-3452 VEFSAANDNFTSVKF
+3452 EEFSAANDNFTSVKF

-3521 NVVVDAG
+3521 NVVADAG

-3642 PDKIDERALNL
+3642 PDKIDERALDL

>member
-47 SAPAGSTNP
+47 PAPAGSTNP

-68 KPIAAE
+68 KPSAAE
-74 EPAKDEESGKN
+74 EPVKDEESAKDEEP
-85 EESGKDGESG
+85 G
-95 KDEEPAEDEEGGK
+95 KDEEPAEGEEGGK

-234 GWYLEG
+234 GWYLEP

-265 HWLHFDSDGGTYIA
+265 HWLHFDSDGGTYVA

-325 AHWNVNTSTRYTVIH
+325 ARWNAKADTQYTVIH
-340 WQENANDEEFSFKEA
+340 WQEDADDDGYSYVEN
-355 ETKTGSTG
+355 ETLYGTTG
-363 AQTSAA
+363 AQTSAR
-369 AKSYTGFTAQTITQQ
+369 AKTYNGFTVRAITQE
-384 TIAGDG
+384 TIKGNGA
-390 STVVNVYY
+390 TIVNIYY

-407 YSTSGWFSSSEEY
+407 YRSTGSSWNPGWSEITNN
-420 ADLRITAKYGAAI
+420 RISAKYGANI
-433 GDKWPTYD
+433 RDQWPGGQWKVSPS
-441 GSSTWATQSD
+441 GSV
-451 GSGPYQVNI
+451 YQTNI
-460 DTMPLNG
+460 DVMPLGGTSFYETSQYNG
-467 ATFYGPKT
+467 SAKYYLEDLNGNYVLDHTDTGASTTATISK
-475 GSGSESAYYYVEVLP
+475 
-490 GESGTTTVGGKSY
+490 
-503 KLHHSDT
+503 
-510 SPGTGY
+510 
-516 TVTSE
+516 E
-521 DQYPITGFTFNSGV
+521 DRYNITGFTVNESKSGKDGERYNGASFYYDRNSYNV
-535 STQTGGKYN
+535 VYISGGK
-544 NARFYYTRN
+544 TVN
-553 TYNIIYMNGG
+553 TA
-563 SEVTS
+563 S
-568 YRESVLYE
+568 YKYQQSIADAGNYKLT
-576 QAIPASA
+576 
-583 NKAAPTPPVGKEK
+583 TPPVGMEK
-596 YIFLGWYDDPAG
+596 YIFAGWCADPFG
-608 QHPHSFSGTMGP
+608 LPEYVFDGKTMP
-620 QNITVYAHWAAPT
+620 AQNITVYAYWAAPT
-633 VSGVAYITMEGTGGQ
+633 VYGFAHITMEGADG
-648 KDLTIP
+648 KELTIP
-654 YGGTINEKDLPTPQK
+654 YGGTIDESMLPNPQK
-669 PAGEGWTFVSWATK
+669 PAGEGWTFAGWATK
-683 QGDTYIPFNFGTKIY
+683 NGDTYTPFHFSTKIY
-698 NNIELY
+698 ENIELY
-704 PYYTNKNSYT
+704 PYYTNKNSFT
-714 VTYTDGSTSV
+714 VTYTDGKNTV
-724 KDTKQYA
+724 TDMKRYA
-731 PGTYADVRPNTFP
+731 PGAHADVQANSFA

-752 GWADTADGAVK
+752 GWAETADGAVK

-770 RMDASVTLHAVWG
+770 RMNASVTLHAVWG
-783 DTEGVLSL
+783 NKDAVVSL
-791 VYMPNGGTESAVTE
+791 TYNANGGQGGTHVENGYV
-805 EQIPNNSKVTL
+805 NNGLVTL
-816 KGAIFTRPGYTLTG
+816 
-830 WNTAA
+830 WD
-835 NGSGTSFALGASARV
+835 GSGFSRAGYSLDGWSTDPNAASAEYKTGSTARV
-850 TRIDSNVLYAQWT
+850 DSTGDNILYAVWK
-863 ANNDTAY
+863 ANENTAY

-879 NGAYTLAKTDPRTG
+879 NGTYTLEKTEHRTG
-893 TTDATVSVTDTDK
+893 TTDTTVSVNPTDK
-906 GYGTPT
+906 EYGTPT
-912 YVYDEGNTNNLESG
+912 YVYDAANKNNVESG
-926 TVAAD
+926 PVAAD

-956 EVQVAPDQTGTMTI
+956 EVKVAPDQTGTMTI

-976 SASTALGEEYA
+976 SASTALGAEYA
-987 SAHVDS
+987 SAHANS

-1038 KVEGLVNGDQKKDI
+1038 KVEGLVNGDQKMDI

-1060 TITNVGSVPNV
+1060 TITNVGSVSNV
-1071 IDTTTVLFKGGA
+1071 IDTTTVRFKGGE
-1083 LPGGYYELPTYQPGT
+1083 LPGGYYELPTYKPGT
-1098 LTITPNTDEVT
+1098 LTITADETEVV
-1109 VTITGNHD
+1109 VTITGNHN

-1130 YTTDVGEKTITVALK
+1130 FTTDVGEKTITVALK

-1153 GMNAGNYD
+1153 GTNAGKYE

-1196 VTVTVTEE
+1196 VTVTVTEK

-1212 QEHAVTGYKSMT
+1212 QEHSVTGYKSMT
-1224 ADNALYDVKKNV
+1224 ADNALYDVTTSV
-1236 AETSTAAWTAK
+1236 RATETEAWTAK
-1247 GTYVGTYHVGI
+1247 GKYVGTYHVGI
-1258 KAADFKNTSKNF
+1258 EPGDFKNISGNF

-1281 LVITPASVAVVKIAG
+1281 LVITPASVAVVKIEG
-1296 NTKTVT
+1296 HTKTVT
-1302 YNGEAQSVEGYT
+1302 YNGKEQTVEGYT

-1320 NATVTLVGEAVASG
+1320 NATVTLVGKAVASG

-1340 PMGLSAAD
+1340 PMGLTAAN
-1348 FTATSPNYK
+1348 FTATSPNYEK
-1357 NVTIEVTDG
+1357 VHVEVTDG
-1366 YLKIDPIT
+1366 YLKINPIT
-1374 EKVTVTVTEKSGSAV
+1374 DKVAVTVTEKSDTVV
-1389 YDGQEH
+1389 YDTNEH
-1395 SVTGYETM
+1395 SITGYETM
-1403 TADNTLYDVKKNVA
+1403 TADNALYDVKKNVA

-1428 VDVGKYPVGIV
+1428 TDVGEYPVGIV

-1469 KTITVTAASGSK
+1469 KTITVTAASDSK

-1534 ADVTGNYTFTNS
+1534 ADVTGNYTFANS

-1621 EANYDITKLPGQLS
+1621 EENYEITKLPGKLS

-1644 ITTASRSREYN
+1644 ITTASRSRVYN
-1655 GKKLL
+1655 GQKLL
-1660 DDQTTHTGTLAEGDR
+1660 DNQTTHTGTLAEGDR

-1714 FGKPV
+1714 FGEPV

-1752 ISNGSFVGE
+1752 ISNGSFVGD
-1761 EGLAGV
+1761 EGLASV
-1767 TVKGSQTAVGSSAN
+1767 TVVGSQTLEGSSAN
-1781 TITGHKLKSNTLAKN
+1781 KITGHTLKSNTKAQN
-1796 YTITYADG
+1796 YNITYADG
-1804 TLTVTQSE
+1804 TLTVSKNE
-1812 KVITVTANNHTWE
+1812 KVITVTANSRTWE
-1825 YDGQP
+1825 YDGKE
-1830 HSDGGYTVSYDGQTY
+1830 HSDGGYTVRYDGETY
-1845 TAAAGKTVT
+1845 TVAAGESQK
-1854 LPTGDVVSAAVE
+1854 LPTGGLTLTATVV
-1866 GTVTNVADSA
+1866 GTVKNVADSA

-1922 LEAANNAV
+1922 LKAANNAV

-1949 GTSYAITYLVDG
+1949 GTSYTITYLVDG

-1967 ITGSRTAVGKYPG
+1967 ITGSRTEVGKYPG
-1980 ILVPDENN
+1980 ILVPDKNN

-2054 KADFSL
+2054 RADFSL

-2072 VGEYYMNLKPESF
+2072 VGEYYMNLEPESF

-2105 LEITPITDEVTV
+2105 LEITPIMDEVTV

-2126 VYNGKEQSVADYTT
+2126 VYNGKEQSVTDYTT

-2181 NYSNIKVVVTDGW
+2181 NYSNIKVVVKDGW

-2275 NFTNIEFVIVDGTLK
+2275 NFTN
-2290 IDPVSD
+2290 
-2296 KVTVT
+2296 
-2301 VTENSAAVTYDGTE
+2301 
-2315 HSVTGY
+2315 
-2321 KSMTA
+2321 
-2326 DNTLYDVEKNV
+2326 
-2337 AEKPTAAWTAKGM
+2337 
-2350 YVGTYHVGI
+2350 
-2359 KAADF
+2359 
-2364 KNTSKNFTNVEFVI
+2364 
-2378 VDGDLV
+2378 
-2384 ITPAS
+2384 
-2389 VAVVKIEGH
+2389 
-2398 TKTVTYNGK
+2398 
-2407 EQTVEGYT
+2407 
-2415 ITSNPANATVTLV
+2415 
-2428 GKAVASGTDANTYP
+2428 
-2442 MGLSAANFTATS
+2442 
-2454 PNYENVHV
+2454 
-2462 EVTDGYLKINPI
+2462 
-2474 TDKVTVTVTEK
+2474 
-2485 SDTVVYDTNEH
+2485 
-2496 FITGYETMTANNA
+2496 
-2509 LYDVKTNVAETQT
+2509 
-2522 AAWTAKGTDVGEYP
+2522 
-2536 VGIEASDFEN
+2536 
-2546 TSVNFTNVEFVVV
+2546 
-2559 DGALNI
+2559 
-2565 TPAENIAV
+2565 
-2573 KIAGSTKTVIYDGTE
+2573 
-2588 QTVEGYT
+2588 
-2595 VTSNPANADVT
+2595 
-2606 LVGEAVASGT
+2606 
-2616 DANTYPM
+2616 
-2623 GLKPSDFTATS
+2623 
-2634 PNYKKITI
+2634 
-2642 EVTDGWLKIDPIA
+2642 
-2655 DKVTVTVTENSA
+2655 
-2667 AVTYD
+2667 
-2672 GTEHSV
+2672 
-2678 TGCKSMTADNT
+2678 
-2689 LYDVEKNVAEKP
+2689 
-2701 TKAWTAKG
+2701 
-2709 TDAGEYPVGIVSGD
+2709 
-2723 FENTS
+2723 
-2728 VNFTNVEFVIV
+2728 VEFVIV

-2769 HSVTGY
+2769 HSVKGY

-2787 KKNVAETST
+2787 KKNVAETPT

-2842 ESIAVKIAGSTKTVI
+2842 ESIVVKIAGSTKTVT
-2857 YDGTEQ
+2857 YNGEEQ
-2863 TVEGYTVTSNPAN
+2863 SVEGYTVTSNPAN

-2887 AGTDADT
+2887 SGTDADT

-2915 IEVKDGWLKINPVSD
+2915 IEVTDGWLKIDPVSD
-2930 KVTVTVTEKSDSVV
+2930 KVTVTVTEKSGSVV
-2944 YDGQEHSVTG
+2944 YDGQEHAVTG

-2969 VAETPTDAW
+2969 VAETPTEAW

-3002 NFTNVAFVITDGE
+3002 NFTNVAFVIVDGE

-3043 SITGYESMTADN
+3043 SITGYETMTADN
-3055 ALYDVTKNVAETKTA
+3055 ALYDIANVAKTPTA

-3190 RIAVT
+3190 RIVVT

-3253 WTAKGTDAGSYPVG
+3253 WTAKGTDAGTYPVG

-3272 FKNTSGNFTNV
+3272 FRNTSGNFTNV
-3283 EFVIEDGELVITR
+3283 EFVIVDGELVITR

-3305 TLRADDNTVMFDGD
+3305 TLRADDSTVMFDGD
-3319 NHGYVGHIATNLA
+3319 YHGYVGHIATNLA

-3408 KIHTVEGYTV
+3408 KIHTVEGYTL

-3452 VEFSAANDNFTSVKF
+3452 EEFSAANDNFTSVKF

-3513 ISLVLHSG
+3513 ISLVLHTG
-3521 NVVVDAG
+3521 NVVADAG

-3558 EAASGSLFLQ
+3558 EAADGSLFLQ

-3642 PDKIDERALNL
+3642 PDKIDERALDL

-3727 VYNERQAYKECYVLN
+3727 VYNERQAYKECYVLS

>member
-12 AVCMMF
+12 VVCMMF

-47 SAPAGSTNP
+47 PAPAGSTNP
-56 AGDKDSIPGTGE
+56 AGDKDSIPDTGE

-74 EPAKDEESGKN
+74 EPAKDEESGKD
-85 EESGKDGESG
+85 EEPAKDEEPG
-95 KDEEPAEDEEGGK
+95 KDEEPAEGEEGGK

-123 YLTYVFRVDGEE
+123 YLTYVFRVDGAE

-234 GWYLEG
+234 GWYLEP
-240 SYQTPAD
+240 SYQTPVD

-265 HWLHFDSDGGTYIA
+265 HWLHFDSDGGTYVA

-325 AHWNVNTSTRYTVIH
+325 ARWNAKADTQYTVIH

-407 YSTSGWFSSSEEY
+407 FKVRSTSEY
-420 ADLRITAKYGAAI
+420 TSLRITAKYGAAI

-441 GSSTWATQSD
+441 GSSTWATQKN

-475 GSGSESAYYYVEVLP
+475 GYGSETAHYYVEVLP

-516 TVTSE
+516 TVTAE

-535 STQTGGKYN
+535 STKIKADYD

-608 QHPHSFSGTMGP
+608 QHIHSFSGTMGP
-620 QNITVYAHWAAPT
+620 QNITVYAHWVAPT

-648 KDLTIP
+648 QDLTIP
-654 YGGTINEKDLPTPQK
+654 YGGTIDESMLPNPQE
-669 PAGEGWTFVSWATK
+669 PAGEGWTFAGWATK
-683 QGDTYIPFNFGTKIY
+683 NGDTYMPFHFSTKIY
-698 NNIELY
+698 ENIELY
-704 PYYTNKNSYT
+704 PYYTNKSSYT
-714 VTYTDGSTSV
+714 VTYTDG
-724 KDTKQYA
+724 KDTVTDMKRYA
-731 PGTYADVRPNTFP
+731 SGAHADVQANSFA

-752 GWADTADGAVK
+752 GWAETADGAVK

-770 RMDASVTLHAVWG
+770 RMNASVTLYAVWG
-783 DTEGVLSL
+783 DKDAVVSL
-791 VYMPNGGTESAVTE
+791 TYKANGGSGADHVEKEIV
-805 EQIPNNSKVTL
+805 NNGLVTL
-816 KGAIFTRPGYTLTG
+816 
-830 WNTAA
+830 WD
-835 NGSGTSFALGASARV
+835 GSGFSRTGYSLDGWSTDPNAASAEYKTGSTARV
-850 TRIDSNVLYAQWT
+850 DSTGDNILYAVWK

-879 NGAYTLAKTDPRTG
+879 NGAYTLAKTEPRTG
-893 TTDATVSVTDTDK
+893 TTDATVSVNPTDK
-906 GYGTPT
+906 EYGTPT
-912 YVYDEGNTNNLESG
+912 YVYDAANANNVESG
-926 TVAAD
+926 PVAAD

-976 SASTALGEEYA
+976 SASTALGAEYT
-987 SAHVDS
+987 SAHANS
-993 YSPSQSL
+993 YSPTQSL
-1000 EMKATGNVITVYYTV
+1000 KMKAAGNVITVYYTV

-1038 KVEGLVNGDQKKDI
+1038 KVEGLVNGDQKMDI

-1060 TITNVGSVPNV
+1060 TITNVGSVSNV
-1071 IDTTTVLFKGGA
+1071 IDTTTVRFNGGE
-1083 LPGGYYELPTYQPGT
+1083 LPGGYYELPTYKPGT
-1098 LTITPNTDEVT
+1098 LTITADETEVV
-1109 VTITGNHD
+1109 VTITGNHN

-1130 YTTDVGEKTITVALK
+1130 FTTDVGEKTITVALK

-1153 GMNAGNYD
+1153 GTNAGKYE

-1212 QEHAVTGYKSMT
+1212 QEHSVTGYKSMT
-1224 ADNALYDVKKNV
+1224 ADNALYDVTTSV
-1236 AETSTAAWTAK
+1236 RATETEAWTAK

-1258 KAADFKNTSKNF
+1258 EPSDFKNISGNF

-1281 LVITPASVAVVKIAG
+1281 LVITPASVAIVKIAG

-1302 YNGEAQSVEGYT
+1302 YNGKEQTVTGYEI
-1314 VTSNPA
+1314 TSNPA
-1320 NATVTLVGEAVASG
+1320 NATVTLVGTAIASG
-1334 TDANTY
+1334 TDAGTY
-1340 PMGLSAAD
+1340 PMGLKPSD
-1348 FTATSPNYK
+1348 FTATSPNYDK
-1357 NVTIEVTDG
+1357 VTVEVTDG
-1366 YLKIDPIT
+1366 WLEIDPIT
-1374 EKVTVTVTEKSGSAV
+1374 DKVTVTVTEKSGSAV
-1389 YDGQEH
+1389 YNGQEH

-1403 TADNTLYDVKKNVA
+1403 TANNALYDVKKNVA

-1428 VDVGKYPVGIV
+1428 TDVGEYPVGIV

-1456 VADGAL
+1456 VVDGAL

-1490 NGFSCTEGVLVP
+1490 SGFSCTEGVLVS

-1534 ADVTGNYTFTNS
+1534 ADVTGNYTFANS

-1644 ITTASRSREYN
+1644 ITTASRSSEYN

-1660 DDQTTHTGTLAEGDR
+1660 DNQTTHTGTLAVGDW

-1698 YRVERSDGAD
+1698 YRVERSDGAN

-1714 FGKPV
+1714 FGEPV

-1767 TVKGSQTAVGSSAN
+1767 TVEGSQTAVGSSAN
-1781 TITGHKLKSNTLAKN
+1781 TITGHKLKSNTKAQN
-1796 YTITYADG
+1796 YNITYADG
-1804 TLTVTQSE
+1804 TLTVSKNE
-1812 KVITVTANNHTWE
+1812 KVITVTANSRTWE
-1825 YDGQP
+1825 YDGKE
-1830 HSDGGYTVSYDGQTY
+1830 HSDGGYTVRYDGETY
-1845 TAAAGKTVT
+1845 TVAAGESQK
-1854 LPTGDVVSAAVE
+1854 LPTGGLTLTATVA
-1866 GTVTNVADSA
+1866 GTVKNVADSA

-1949 GTSYAITYLVDG
+1949 GTSYTITYLADG
-1961 HSVETV
+1961 HSVKTV
-1967 ITGSRTAVGKYPG
+1967 ITGSRTEVGKYTG
-1980 ILVPDENN
+1980 ILVPDKNN
-1988 TRIVDGS
+1988 THIVDGS

-2054 KADFSL
+2054 RADFSL

-2126 VYNGKEQSVADYTT
+2126 VYNGKEQSVTDYTT

-2181 NYSNIKVVVTDGW
+2181 NYSNIKVVVKDGW

-2275 NFTNIEFVIVDGTLK
+2275 NFTNVEFVVVDGTLK

-2301 VTENSAAVTYDGTE
+2301 VTENSAAVTYDGT
-2315 HSVTGY
+2315 
-2321 KSMTA
+2321 
-2326 DNTLYDVEKNV
+2326 
-2337 AEKPTAAWTAKGM
+2337 
-2350 YVGTYHVGI
+2350 
-2359 KAADF
+2359 
-2364 KNTSKNFTNVEFVI
+2364 
-2378 VDGDLV
+2378 
-2384 ITPAS
+2384 
-2389 VAVVKIEGH
+2389 
-2398 TKTVTYNGK
+2398 
-2407 EQTVEGYT
+2407 
-2415 ITSNPANATVTLV
+2415 
-2428 GKAVASGTDANTYP
+2428 
-2442 MGLSAANFTATS
+2442 
-2454 PNYENVHV
+2454 
-2462 EVTDGYLKINPI
+2462 
-2474 TDKVTVTVTEK
+2474 
-2485 SDTVVYDTNEH
+2485 
-2496 FITGYETMTANNA
+2496 
-2509 LYDVKTNVAETQT
+2509 
-2522 AAWTAKGTDVGEYP
+2522 
-2536 VGIEASDFEN
+2536 
-2546 TSVNFTNVEFVVV
+2546 
-2559 DGALNI
+2559 
-2565 TPAENIAV
+2565 
-2573 KIAGSTKTVIYDGTE
+2573 
-2588 QTVEGYT
+2588 
-2595 VTSNPANADVT
+2595 
-2606 LVGEAVASGT
+2606 
-2616 DANTYPM
+2616 
-2623 GLKPSDFTATS
+2623 
-2634 PNYKKITI
+2634 
-2642 EVTDGWLKIDPIA
+2642 
-2655 DKVTVTVTENSA
+2655 
-2667 AVTYD
+2667 
-2672 GTEHSV
+2672 
-2678 TGCKSMTADNT
+2678 
-2689 LYDVEKNVAEKP
+2689 
-2701 TKAWTAKG
+2701 
-2709 TDAGEYPVGIVSGD
+2709 
-2723 FENTS
+2723 
-2728 VNFTNVEFVIV
+2728 
-2739 DGTLKIDPV
+2739 
-2748 SDKVTVTITE
+2748 
-2758 NADTVIYDTKE
+2758 E

-2842 ESIAVKIAGSTKTVI
+2842 ESIVVKIAGNTKTVT
-2857 YDGTEQ
+2857 YNGEEQ
-2863 TVEGYTVTSNPAN
+2863 SVEGYTVTSNPAN

-2887 AGTDADT
+2887 TGTDADT

-2915 IEVKDGWLKINPVSD
+2915 IKVTDGWLKINPVSD

-2954 YETMAADNALYNTAD
+2954 YKSMTADNALYNVKTD
-2969 VAETPTDAW
+2969 VAETPTEAW
-2978 TAKGTNAGKYQV
+2978 TAKGTNVGKYEV
-2990 GIKSGDFKNTSV
+2990 GITAKDFKNTSV
-3002 NFTNVAFVITDGE
+3002 NFTNVVFEIVDGE

-3190 RIAVT
+3190 RIVVT

-3206 KVTVTVTE
+3206 KVTVTITE

-3253 WTAKGTDAGSYPVG
+3253 WTAKGTDAGTYPVG

-3272 FKNTSGNFTNV
+3272 FRNTSGNFTNV

-3296 RGENPGSPV
+3296 RGENSGSPV

-3452 VEFSAANDNFTSVKF
+3452 EEFSAANDNFTSVKF

-3521 NVVVDAG
+3521 NVVADAG

-3568 QPVREDFKEE
+3568 QQVREDFKEE

-3642 PDKIDERALNL
+3642 PDKIDERALDL

>member
-1 MKKRNLIALLM
+1 MKKRNLIALLTV
-12 AVCMMF
+12 VCMMF

-25 IAVGDEGTIPAE
+25 IAVGDEGTVPAE

-47 SAPAGSTNP
+47 PAPAGSTNP
-56 AGDKDSIPGTGE
+56 AGDKDSIPDTGD
-68 KPIAAE
+68 KPSAAE
-74 EPAKDEESGKN
+74 EPAKGEEP
-85 EESGKDGESG
+85 G

-148 QPVSPVKDGYKFT
+148 QPDSPVKDGYKFT

-240 SYQTPAD
+240 SYQTPVD

-288 TAAPNVVTKPGYTFS
+288 TAKPNVEITKPGYTFS
-303 HWEYNGTKFE
+303 HWEYNGAQFN

-325 AHWNVNTSTRYTVIH
+325 AHWNAKANTQYSVIH
-340 WQENANDEEFSFKEA
+340 WQENANDEEFSFKEV

-363 AQTSAA
+363 SRTSAA

-407 YSTSGWFSSSEEY
+407 YSTSGWYSSSEEY

-475 GSGSESAYYYVEVLP
+475 GRGSETAYYYVEVLP

-654 YGGTINEKDLPTPQK
+654 YGGTIDESMLPNPQE
-669 PAGEGWTFVSWATK
+669 PAGEGWTFAGWATK
-683 QGDTYIPFNFGTKIY
+683 NGDTYMPFHFSTKIY
-698 NNIELY
+698 ENIELY
-704 PYYTNKNSYT
+704 PYYTNKSSYT
-714 VTYTDGSTSV
+714 VTYTDG
-724 KDTKQYA
+724 KDTVTDMKRYA
-731 PGTYADVRPNTFP
+731 SGAHADVQANSFA

-752 GWADTADGAVK
+752 GWAETADGAVK

-770 RMDASVTLHAVWG
+770 RMNASVTLYAVWG
-783 DTEGVLSL
+783 DKDAVVSL
-791 VYMPNGGTESAVTE
+791 TYKANGGSGADHVEKEIV
-805 EQIPNNSKVTL
+805 NNGLVTL
-816 KGAIFTRPGYTLTG
+816 
-830 WNTAA
+830 WD
-835 NGSGTSFALGASARV
+835 GSGFSRTGYSLDGWSTDPNAASAEYKTGSTARV
-850 TRIDSNVLYAQWT
+850 DSTGDNILYAVWK
-863 ANNDTAY
+863 ANENTAY

-879 NGAYTLAKTDPRTG
+879 NGTYTLEKTEHRTG
-893 TTDATVSVTDTDK
+893 TTDTTVSVNPTDK
-906 GYGTPT
+906 EYGTPT
-912 YVYDEGNTNNLESG
+912 YVYDAANKNNVESG
-926 TVAAD
+926 PVAAD

-956 EVQVAPDQTGTMTI
+956 EVKVAPDQTGTMTI

-976 SASTALGEEYA
+976 SASTALGAEYT
-987 SAHVDS
+987 SAHANS

-1117 TLVYNGSE
+1117 TRVYNGSE

-1130 YTTDVGEKTITVALK
+1130 YTTDVGEKTITIALK

-1153 GMNAGNYD
+1153 GTNAGKYE
-1161 MGLTKDNFTVTSQ
+1161 MGLTKDNFTVTSE

-1186 YLKIDPITEK
+1186 YLEITPITDK
-1196 VTVTVTEE
+1196 VIVTVTEK
-1204 SDTVTYDG
+1204 SDTVTYNG
-1212 QEHAVTGYKSMT
+1212 QEHSVTGYKSMT
-1224 ADNALYDVKKNV
+1224 ADNALYDVTTSV
-1236 AETSTAAWTAK
+1236 RATETEAWTAK
-1247 GTYVGTYHVGI
+1247 GKYVGTYHVGI
-1258 KAADFKNTSKNF
+1258 KASDFKNTSGNF
-1270 TNVEFVIVDGD
+1270 TNVEFVIVDGN

-1302 YNGEAQSVEGYT
+1302 YNGEVQS
-1314 VTSNPA
+1314 
-1320 NATVTLVGEAVASG
+1320 
-1334 TDANTY
+1334 
-1340 PMGLSAAD
+1340 
-1348 FTATSPNYK
+1348 
-1357 NVTIEVTDG
+1357 
-1366 YLKIDPIT
+1366 
-1374 EKVTVTVTEKSGSAV
+1374 
-1389 YDGQEH
+1389 
-1395 SVTGYETM
+1395 
-1403 TADNTLYDVKKNVA
+1403 
-1417 ETQTAAWTAKG
+1417 
-1428 VDVGKYPVGIV
+1428 
-1439 SGDFA
+1439 
-1444 NTSKNFTNVVFT
+1444 
-1456 VADGAL
+1456 
-1462 TISPISE
+1462 
-1469 KTITVTAASGSK
+1469 
-1481 KYDGTPLTN
+1481 
-1490 NGFSCTEGVLVP
+1490 
-1502 GDVLTA
+1502 
-1508 VVEGSATN
+1508 
-1516 VGDEGKN
+1516 
-1523 VVKSYKVMRGG
+1523 
-1534 ADVTGNYTFTNS
+1534 
-1546 VDGKLTILPRT
+1546 
-1557 VKLTSETASKE
+1557 
-1568 YDGMPLTRPDVSVTG
+1568 
-1583 DGFVSGEVTGITATG
+1583 
-1598 SVTYVSDGTV
+1598 
-1608 ENTITYTT
+1608 
-1616 GAAFR
+1616 
-1621 EANYDITKLPGQLS
+1621 
-1635 ITQSSNAIV
+1635 
-1644 ITTASRSREYN
+1644 
-1655 GKKLL
+1655 
-1660 DDQTTHTGTLAEGDR
+1660 
-1675 LVVEFPADAGL
+1675 
-1686 TDVGTKRNEYKS
+1686 
-1698 YRVERSDGAD
+1698 
-1708 VTANYT
+1708 
-1714 FGKPV
+1714 
-1719 IGTLT
+1719 
-1724 VTPVAIEL
+1724 
-1732 TANSAAK
+1732 
-1739 AYDGTP
+1739 
-1745 LTDRGYT
+1745 
-1752 ISNGSFVGE
+1752 
-1761 EGLAGV
+1761 
-1767 TVKGSQTAVGSSAN
+1767 
-1781 TITGHKLKSNTLAKN
+1781 
-1796 YTITYADG
+1796 
-1804 TLTVTQSE
+1804 
-1812 KVITVTANNHTWE
+1812 
-1825 YDGQP
+1825 
-1830 HSDGGYTVSYDGQTY
+1830 
-1845 TAAAGKTVT
+1845 
-1854 LPTGDVVSAAVE
+1854 
-1866 GTVTNVADSA
+1866 
-1876 KDNNKITVVAI
+1876 
-1887 TDAAGNV
+1887 
-1894 VNDQFKTITLVPG
+1894 
-1907 TLTITK
+1907 
-1913 RGAGEEKVI
+1913 
-1922 LEAANNAV
+1922 
-1930 VYDGQ
+1930 
-1935 PHGVCLTADGKVEA
+1935 
-1949 GTSYAITYLVDG
+1949 
-1961 HSVETV
+1961 
-1967 ITGSRTAVGKYPG
+1967 
-1980 ILVPDENN
+1980 
-1988 TRIVDGS
+1988 
-1995 GNDVTDNYE
+1995 
-2004 ITYRNG
+2004 
-2010 DLEIVAPGTV
+2010 
-2020 VVEIKGIRDSVV
+2020 
-2032 YDGSKHEV
+2032 
-2040 NGYTVVSISNRAYT
+2040 
-2054 KADFSL
+2054 
-2060 AEGKSAHAEGTN
+2060 
-2072 VGEYYMNLKPESF
+2072 
-2085 VNNNTQNF
+2085 
-2093 TSVQFVIVEDGL
+2093 
-2105 LEITPITDEVTV
+2105 
-2117 TITGNNDTK
+2117 
-2126 VYNGKEQSVADYTT
+2126 
-2140 DVGTKTIDVALK
+2140 
-2152 DGVKAEAKGTDV
+2152 
-2164 DTYYM
+2164 
-2169 GLTKDSFSVTSR
+2169 
-2181 NYSNIKVVVTDGW
+2181 
-2194 LKIDPIADKVT
+2194 
-2205 VTVTE
+2205 
-2210 NSAAVTYDGTEHSVT
+2210 
-2225 GYKSMTADN
+2225 
-2234 TLYDVEKNVAEKPTK
+2234 
-2249 AWTAKGTDAGEYPV
+2249 
-2263 GIVSGDFRNTSK
+2263 
-2275 NFTNIEFVIVDGTLK
+2275 
-2290 IDPVSD
+2290 
-2296 KVTVT
+2296 
-2301 VTENSAAVTYDGTE
+2301 
-2315 HSVTGY
+2315 
-2321 KSMTA
+2321 
-2326 DNTLYDVEKNV
+2326 
-2337 AEKPTAAWTAKGM
+2337 
-2350 YVGTYHVGI
+2350 
-2359 KAADF
+2359 
-2364 KNTSKNFTNVEFVI
+2364 
-2378 VDGDLV
+2378 
-2384 ITPAS
+2384 
-2389 VAVVKIEGH
+2389 
-2398 TKTVTYNGK
+2398 
-2407 EQTVEGYT
+2407 
-2415 ITSNPANATVTLV
+2415 
-2428 GKAVASGTDANTYP
+2428 
-2442 MGLSAANFTATS
+2442 
-2454 PNYENVHV
+2454 
-2462 EVTDGYLKINPI
+2462 
-2474 TDKVTVTVTEK
+2474 
-2485 SDTVVYDTNEH
+2485 
-2496 FITGYETMTANNA
+2496 
-2509 LYDVKTNVAETQT
+2509 
-2522 AAWTAKGTDVGEYP
+2522 
-2536 VGIEASDFEN
+2536 
-2546 TSVNFTNVEFVVV
+2546 
-2559 DGALNI
+2559 
-2565 TPAENIAV
+2565 
-2573 KIAGSTKTVIYDGTE
+2573 
-2588 QTVEGYT
+2588 
-2595 VTSNPANADVT
+2595 
-2606 LVGEAVASGT
+2606 
-2616 DANTYPM
+2616 
-2623 GLKPSDFTATS
+2623 
-2634 PNYKKITI
+2634 
-2642 EVTDGWLKIDPIA
+2642 
-2655 DKVTVTVTENSA
+2655 
-2667 AVTYD
+2667 
-2672 GTEHSV
+2672 
-2678 TGCKSMTADNT
+2678 
-2689 LYDVEKNVAEKP
+2689 
-2701 TKAWTAKG
+2701 
-2709 TDAGEYPVGIVSGD
+2709 
-2723 FENTS
+2723 
-2728 VNFTNVEFVIV
+2728 
-2739 DGTLKIDPV
+2739 
-2748 SDKVTVTITE
+2748 
-2758 NADTVIYDTKE
+2758 
-2769 HSVTGY
+2769 
-2775 KSMTADNALYDV
+2775 
-2787 KKNVAETST
+2787 
-2796 EAWTAKGTDVGEY
+2796 
-2809 PVGIKADDFE
+2809 
-2819 NTSGNF
+2819 
-2825 TNVEFVIVDGA
+2825 
-2836 LKIAPA
+2836 
-2842 ESIAVKIAGSTKTVI
+2842 
-2857 YDGTEQ
+2857 
-2863 TVEGYTVTSNPAN
+2863 VEGYTVTSNPAN

-2915 IEVKDGWLKINPVSD
+2915 IEVTDGWLKINPVSD

-2969 VAETPTDAW
+2969 VAETPTEAW

-3002 NFTNVAFVITDGE
+3002 NFTNVAFVIADGE

-3043 SITGYESMTADN
+3043 SITGYETMTADN
-3055 ALYDVTKNVAETKTA
+3055 ALYDIANVAKTPTA

-3147 GLPITVTPKAGTE
+3147 GLPITVTPKAGTA

-3190 RIAVT
+3190 RIVVT

-3225 HSVTGYASIVSD
+3225 HSVTGYAAIVSD

-3253 WTAKGTDAGSYPVG
+3253 WTAKGTDAGTYPVG

-3272 FKNTSGNFTNV
+3272 FRNTSGNFTNV
-3283 EFVIEDGELVITR
+3283 EFVIVDGELVITR
-3296 RGENPGSPV
+3296 RGENPESPV

-3319 NHGYVGHIATNLA
+3319 YHGYVGHIATNLA

-3372 RNYVLTYQPGTLEIT
+3372 RNYVLTYLPGTLEIT

-3408 KIHTVEGYTV
+3408 KIHTVEGYTW

-3452 VEFSAANDNFTSVKF
+3452 EEFSAANDNFTSVKF

-3521 NVVVDAG
+3521 NVVADAG

-3584 KGFVRRFNIGEKS
+3584 KGFVRRFNIGEKN

-3642 PDKIDERALNL
+3642 PDKIDERALDL

>member
-47 SAPAGSTNP
+47 PAGWQHNP

-68 KPIAAE
+68 KPSAAE
-74 EPAKDEESGKN
+74 EPVKDEESAKDEEP
-85 EESGKDGESG
+85 G

-123 YLTYVFRVDGEE
+123 YLTYVFRVDGAE

-240 SYQTPAD
+240 SYQTPVD

-279 PQFYSADAT
+279 PQFYSATAT
-288 TAAPNVVTKPGYTFS
+288 TAKPNVEITKPGYTFS

-475 GSGSESAYYYVEVLP
+475 GSGSESAHYYVEVLP

-620 QNITVYAHWAAPT
+620 QNITVYAHWVAPT

-654 YGGTINEKDLPTPQK
+654 YGGTIDESMLPNPQK
-669 PAGEGWTFVSWATK
+669 PAGEGWTFAGWATK
-683 QGDTYIPFNFGTKIY
+683 NGDTYTPFHFSTKIY
-698 NNIELY
+698 ENIELY
-704 PYYTNKNSYT
+704 PYYTNKSSYT
-714 VTYTDGSTSV
+714 VTYTDG
-724 KDTKQYA
+724 KDTVTDMKRYA
-731 PGTYADVRPNTFP
+731 SGAHADVQANSFA

-752 GWADTADGAVK
+752 GWAETADGAVK

-770 RMDASVTLHAVWG
+770 RMNASVTLHAVWG
-783 DTEGVLSL
+783 DKDAVVSL
-791 VYMPNGGTESAVTE
+791 TYKANGGSGADHVEKEIV
-805 EQIPNNSKVTL
+805 NNGLVTL
-816 KGAIFTRPGYTLTG
+816 
-830 WNTAA
+830 WD
-835 NGSGTSFALGASARV
+835 GSGFSRTGYSLDGWSTDPNAASAEYKTGSTARV
-850 TRIDSNVLYAQWT
+850 DSTGDNILYAVWK
-863 ANNDTAY
+863 ANENTAY

-879 NGAYTLAKTDPRTG
+879 NGTYTLEKTEHRTG
-893 TTDATVSVTDTDK
+893 TTDTTVSVNPTDK
-906 GYGTPT
+906 EYGTPT
-912 YVYDEGNTNNLESG
+912 YVYDAANKNNVESG
-926 TVAAD
+926 PVAAD
-931 GSLTLKLYFKRN
+931 GTLTLKLYFKRN

-956 EVQVAPDQTGTMTI
+956 EVKVAPDQTGTMTI

-976 SASTALGEEYA
+976 SASTALGAEYT

-1038 KVEGLVNGDQKKDI
+1038 KVEGLVNGDQKTDI

-1060 TITNVGSVPNV
+1060 TITNVGSVSNV
-1071 IDTTTVLFKGGA
+1071 IDTTTVRFKGGA

-1098 LTITPNTDEVT
+1098 LTITANTDEVT

-1117 TLVYNGSE
+1117 TRVYNGSE

-1130 YTTDVGEKTITVALK
+1130 FTTDVGEKTISVTLK

-1153 GMNAGNYD
+1153 GTNAGKYE

-1186 YLKIDPITEK
+1186 YLKIDPITDK
-1196 VTVTVTEE
+1196 VTVTVTEK
-1204 SDTVTYDG
+1204 SDTVTYNG
-1212 QEHAVTGYKSMT
+1212 QEHSVTGYKSMT
-1224 ADNALYDVKKNV
+1224 ADNALYDVT
-1236 AETSTAAWTAK
+1236 TSVRATETAAWTAK
-1247 GTYVGTYHVGI
+1247 GMYVGTYHVGI
-1258 KAADFKNTSKNF
+1258 EPSDFKNTSGNF

-1302 YNGEAQSVEGYT
+1302 YNGKEQTVEGYT

-1320 NATVTLVGEAVASG
+1320 NATVTLVGNAVASG
-1334 TDANTY
+1334 TDAGTY
-1340 PMGLSAAD
+1340 PMGLKPSD
-1348 FTATSPNYK
+1348 FTATSPNYN

-1366 YLKIDPIT
+1366 WLEIDPIT
-1374 EKVTVTVTEKSGSAV
+1374 DKVTVTVTEKSGSAV

-1403 TADNTLYDVKKNVA
+1403 TANNALYDVKKNVA

-1428 VDVGKYPVGIV
+1428 TDVGEYPVGIV

-1456 VADGAL
+1456 VVDGAL

-1490 NGFSCTEGVLVP
+1490 SGFSCTEGVLVP

-1534 ADVTGNYTFTNS
+1534 ADVTGNYTFTDS

-1557 VKLTSETASKE
+1557 VTLTSETASKE
-1568 YDGMPLTRPDVSVTG
+1568 YDGAPLTRPDVSVTG

-1621 EANYDITKLPGQLS
+1621 EANYEITKLPGKLS

-1655 GKKLL
+1655 GQKLL
-1660 DDQTTHTGTLAEGDR
+1660 DDQTTHTGTLAAGDR

-1714 FGKPV
+1714 FGEPV
-1719 IGTLT
+1719 IGTLE

-1745 LTDRGYT
+1745 LTDSGYT
-1752 ISNGSFVGE
+1752 ISSGSFVGE

-1767 TVKGSQTAVGSSAN
+1767 TVEGSQTAVGSSAN
-1781 TITGHKLKSNTLAKN
+1781 TITGHKLKSNTKAQN
-1796 YTITYADG
+1796 YNITYADG
-1804 TLTVTQSE
+1804 TLTVSKNE
-1812 KVITVTANNHTWE
+1812 KVITVTANSRTWE
-1825 YDGQP
+1825 YDGKE
-1830 HSDGGYTVSYDGQTY
+1830 HSDGGYTVRYDGETY
-1845 TAAAGKTVT
+1845 TVAAGESQK
-1854 LPTGDVVSAAVE
+1854 LPTGGLTLTATVA
-1866 GTVTNVADSA
+1866 GTVKNVADSA

-1949 GTSYAITYLVDG
+1949 GTSYTITYLVDG

-1967 ITGSRTAVGKYPG
+1967 ITGSRTEVGKYPG
-1980 ILVPDENN
+1980 ILVPDKNN
-1988 TRIVDGS
+1988 THIVDGS

-2020 VVEIKGIRDSVV
+2020 VVEIKGNRDSVV

-2054 KADFSL
+2054 RTDFSL

-2117 TITGNNDTK
+2117 TITGNNETK
-2126 VYNGKEQSVADYTT
+2126 VYNGKEQSVTDYTT

-2181 NYSNIKVVVTDGW
+2181 NYSNIKVVVNDGW

-2275 NFTNIEFVIVDGTLK
+2275 NFTNVEFVIVDGTLK

-2337 AEKPTAAWTAKGM
+2337 AEKPT
-2350 YVGTYHVGI
+2350 
-2359 KAADF
+2359 
-2364 KNTSKNFTNVEFVI
+2364 
-2378 VDGDLV
+2378 
-2384 ITPAS
+2384 
-2389 VAVVKIEGH
+2389 
-2398 TKTVTYNGK
+2398 
-2407 EQTVEGYT
+2407 
-2415 ITSNPANATVTLV
+2415 
-2428 GKAVASGTDANTYP
+2428 
-2442 MGLSAANFTATS
+2442 
-2454 PNYENVHV
+2454 
-2462 EVTDGYLKINPI
+2462 
-2474 TDKVTVTVTEK
+2474 
-2485 SDTVVYDTNEH
+2485 
-2496 FITGYETMTANNA
+2496 
-2509 LYDVKTNVAETQT
+2509 
-2522 AAWTAKGTDVGEYP
+2522 
-2536 VGIEASDFEN
+2536 
-2546 TSVNFTNVEFVVV
+2546 
-2559 DGALNI
+2559 
-2565 TPAENIAV
+2565 
-2573 KIAGSTKTVIYDGTE
+2573 
-2588 QTVEGYT
+2588 
-2595 VTSNPANADVT
+2595 
-2606 LVGEAVASGT
+2606 
-2616 DANTYPM
+2616 
-2623 GLKPSDFTATS
+2623 
-2634 PNYKKITI
+2634 
-2642 EVTDGWLKIDPIA
+2642 
-2655 DKVTVTVTENSA
+2655 
-2667 AVTYD
+2667 
-2672 GTEHSV
+2672 
-2678 TGCKSMTADNT
+2678 
-2689 LYDVEKNVAEKP
+2689 
-2701 TKAWTAKG
+2701 KAWTAKG

-2723 FENTS
+2723 FRNTS
-2728 VNFTNVEFVIV
+2728 KNFTNVEFVIV

-2769 HSVTGY
+2769 HSVKGY

-2787 KKNVAETST
+2787 KKNVAETPT

-2842 ESIAVKIAGSTKTVI
+2842 ESIVVKIAGNTKTVT
-2857 YDGTEQ
+2857 YNGEEQ
-2863 TVEGYTVTSNPAN
+2863 SVEGYTVTSNPAN

-2887 AGTDADT
+2887 TGTDADT

-2915 IEVKDGWLKINPVSD
+2915 IKVTDGYLKINPVSD

-3002 NFTNVAFVITDGE
+3002 NFTNVAFVIVDGE

-3043 SITGYESMTADN
+3043 SITGYETMTADN
-3055 ALYDVTKNVAETKTA
+3055 ALYDIANVAKTPTA

-3253 WTAKGTDAGSYPVG
+3253 WTAKGTDAGTYPVG

-3272 FKNTSGNFTNV
+3272 FRNTSGNFTNV
-3283 EFVIEDGELVITR
+3283 EFVIVDGELVITR

-3319 NHGYVGHIATNLA
+3319 YHGYVGHIATNLA

-3452 VEFSAANDNFTSVKF
+3452 EEFSAANDNFTSVKF

-3521 NVVVDAG
+3521 NVVADAG

-3642 PDKIDERALNL
+3642 PDKIDERALDL

>member
-1 MKKRNLIALLM
+1 M
-12 AVCMMF
+12 
-18 SLLPVNA
+18 
-25 IAVGDEGTIPAE
+25 
-37 ETLLSENGND
+37 
-47 SAPAGSTNP
+47 
-56 AGDKDSIPGTGE
+56 
-68 KPIAAE
+68 
-74 EPAKDEESGKN
+74 
-85 EESGKDGESG
+85 
-95 KDEEPAEDEEGGK
+95 
-108 TNVVPMRVVRPDTDK
+108 
-123 YLTYVFRVDGEE
+123 
-135 VSRQIVKKGDTLY
+135 
-148 QPVSPVKDGYKFT
+148 
-161 GWFVGASEL
+161 
-170 AFGTVGEIS
+170 
-179 ESAQINVDAGFTEV
+179 
-193 LYVFFADTNG
+193 
-203 RIVHTKEGVKG
+203 
-214 DVIKTDDV
+214 
-222 TYGLENTTHAIT
+222 
-234 GWYLEG
+234 
-240 SYQTPAD
+240 
-247 SVTLDKEN
+247 
-255 ITVYAKVEPG
+255 
-265 HWLHFDSDGGTYIA
+265 
-279 PQFYSADAT
+279 
-288 TAAPNVVTKPGYTFS
+288 
-303 HWEYNGTKFE
+303 
-313 FGSPLTENITLK
+313 
-325 AHWNVNTSTRYTVIH
+325 
-340 WQENANDEEFSFKEA
+340 
-355 ETKTGSTG
+355 
-363 AQTSAA
+363 
-369 AKSYTGFTAQTITQQ
+369 
-384 TIAGDG
+384 
-390 STVVNVYY
+390 
-398 KRNVYEVKF
+398 
-407 YSTSGWFSSSEEY
+407 
-420 ADLRITAKYGAAI
+420 
-433 GDKWPTYD
+433 
-441 GSSTWATQSD
+441 
-451 GSGPYQVNI
+451 
-460 DTMPLNG
+460 
-467 ATFYGPKT
+467 
-475 GSGSESAYYYVEVLP
+475 
-490 GESGTTTVGGKSY
+490 
-503 KLHHSDT
+503 
-510 SPGTGY
+510 
-516 TVTSE
+516 
-521 DQYPITGFTFNSGV
+521 
-535 STQTGGKYN
+535 
-544 NARFYYTRN
+544 
-553 TYNIIYMNGG
+553 
-563 SEVTS
+563 
-568 YRESVLYE
+568 
-576 QAIPASA
+576 
-583 NKAAPTPPVGKEK
+583 
-596 YIFLGWYDDPAG
+596 
-608 QHPHSFSGTMGP
+608 
-620 QNITVYAHWAAPT
+620 
-633 VSGVAYITMEGTGGQ
+633 
-648 KDLTIP
+648 
-654 YGGTINEKDLPTPQK
+654 
-669 PAGEGWTFVSWATK
+669 
-683 QGDTYIPFNFGTKIY
+683 
-698 NNIELY
+698 
-704 PYYTNKNSYT
+704 
-714 VTYTDGSTSV
+714 TYTDGKNTV
-724 KDTKQYA
+724 TDMKHYA
-731 PGTYADVRPNTFP
+731 SGAHADVRANTFP

-752 GWADTADGAVK
+752 GWAETADGNVK

-770 RMDASVTLHAVWG
+770 RMDASVTLHVVWGNKDAVVSLTYNANGGQGGTHVENGYVNNDLVTLWDGSGFSRTGYSLDGWSTDPNAASAEYKTGSTARVDSTGDNILYAVW
-783 DTEGVLSL
+783 
-791 VYMPNGGTESAVTE
+791 
-805 EQIPNNSKVTL
+805 K
-816 KGAIFTRPGYTLTG
+816 
-830 WNTAA
+830 A
-835 NGSGTSFALGASARV
+835 NE
-850 TRIDSNVLYAQWT
+850 N
-863 ANNDTAY
+863 TAY

-879 NGAYTLAKTDPRTG
+879 DGAYTLAKTEPRTG
-893 TTDATVSVTDTDK
+893 TTDTTVSVTDTDK
-906 GYGTPT
+906 GYGVPAH
-912 YVYDEGNTNNLESG
+912 VYDADNANNVESG

-931 GSLTLKLYFKRN
+931 GTLTLKLYFKRN
-943 TAEYTIHHYLKGT
+943 TAGYTIHHYLKGT
-956 EVQVAPDQTGTMTI
+956 EVKVAPDQTGTMTI

-976 SASTALGEEYA
+976 SASTALGAEYT
-987 SAHVDS
+987 SAHVDN

-1000 EMKATGNVITVYYTV
+1000 KMKATGNVITVYYTV

-1025 RAYNAQPLTQPDF
+1025 RAYNARPLTQPDF
-1038 KVEGLVNGDQKKDI
+1038 KVEGLVNGDQKTDI

-1060 TITNVGSVPNV
+1060 TITNVGSVSNV
-1071 IDTTTVLFKGGA
+1071 IDTTTVRFKGGE
-1083 LPGGYYELPTYQPGT
+1083 LPGGYYELPTYKPGT

-1109 VTITGNHD
+1109 VTITGNHN

-1153 GMNAGNYD
+1153 GMNAGKYD
-1161 MGLTKDNFTVTSQ
+1161 MGLTEDNFTVTSE

-1212 QEHAVTGYKSMT
+1212 QEHSVTGYKSMT
-1224 ADNALYDVKKNV
+1224 ADNALYDVTTSV
-1236 AETSTAAWTAK
+1236 RATETEAWTAK
-1247 GTYVGTYHVGI
+1247 GKYVGTYHVGI
-1258 KAADFKNTSKNF
+1258 KASDFKNTSGNF
-1270 TNVEFVIVDGD
+1270 TNVEFVIVDGN

-1302 YNGEAQSVEGYT
+1302 YNGEVQSVEGYEIT
-1314 VTSNPA
+1314 NNPA
-1320 NATVTLVGEAVASG
+1320 NATVTLVGNAIASG
-1334 TDANTY
+1334 TDAGTY
-1340 PMGLSAAD
+1340 PMGLKPSD

-1374 EKVTVTVTEKSGSAV
+1374 DKVTVTVTEKSGSAV

-1403 TADNTLYDVKKNVA
+1403 TANNALYDVKKNVA

-1428 VDVGKYPVGIV
+1428 VDVGEYPVGIV

-1456 VADGAL
+1456 VVDGAL

-1534 ADVTGNYTFTNS
+1534 ADVTGNYTFTDS

-1557 VKLTSETASKE
+1557 VTLTSETASKE

-1621 EANYDITKLPGQLS
+1621 EENYEITKLPGKLS

-1644 ITTASRSREYN
+1644 ITTASGSRAYN

-1660 DDQTTHTGTLAEGDR
+1660 DNQTTHTGTLAAGDR

-1714 FGKPV
+1714 FGEPV

-1745 LTDRGYT
+1745 LTDSGYT
-1752 ISNGSFVGE
+1752 ISSGSFVGE

-1767 TVKGSQTAVGSSAN
+1767 TVEGSQTAVGSSAN

-1812 KVITVTANNHTWE
+1812 KVITITANSHTWE

-1830 HSDGGYTVSYDGQTY
+1830 HSDGGYTVRYDGETY
-1845 TAAAGKTVT
+1845 TVAAGESQE
-1854 LPTGDVVSAAVE
+1854 LPTGGLTLTATVV
-1866 GTVTNVADSA
+1866 GTVKNVADSA

-1922 LEAANNAV
+1922 LKAANNAV

-1949 GTSYAITYLVDG
+1949 GTSYTITYLVDG

-1967 ITGSRTAVGKYPG
+1967 ITGSRTAVGKYTG
-1980 ILVPDENN
+1980 ILVPDKNN

-2072 VGEYYMNLKPESF
+2072 VGEYYMNLEPESF

-2117 TITGNNDTK
+2117 TINGNTATE
-2126 VYNGKEQSVADYTT
+2126 VYNGSEQSVTGYTT
-2140 DVGTKTIDVALK
+2140 DVGTKTISVKLNETGK
-2152 DGVKAEAKGTDV
+2152 DTAKGTNAG
-2164 DTYYM
+2164 TYPM
-2169 GLTKDSFSVTSR
+2169 GLTAEDFTVTSR
-2181 NYSNIKVVVTDGW
+2181 NYSNIKVVVKDGW

-2234 TLYDVEKNVAEKPTK
+2234 TLYDVEKNVAE
-2249 AWTAKGTDAGEYPV
+2249 
-2263 GIVSGDFRNTSK
+2263 TS
-2275 NFTNIEFVIVDGTLK
+2275 
-2290 IDPVSD
+2290 
-2296 KVTVT
+2296 
-2301 VTENSAAVTYDGTE
+2301 
-2315 HSVTGY
+2315 
-2321 KSMTA
+2321 
-2326 DNTLYDVEKNV
+2326 
-2337 AEKPTAAWTAKGM
+2337 TAAWTAKGT

-2359 KAADF
+2359 EPGDF

-2407 EQTVEGYT
+2407 EQTVEGYE

-2428 GKAVASGTDANTYP
+2428 GKAIASGTDANTYP
-2442 MGLSAANFTATS
+2442 MGLTAADFTATS
-2454 PNYENVHV
+2454 PNYEKVHV

-2496 FITGYETMTANNA
+2496 SITGYETMTANNA
-2509 LYDVKTNVAETQT
+2509 LYDVKKNVAETQT

-2595 VTSNPANADVT
+2595 VTSNPADATVT

-2655 DKVTVTVTENSA
+2655 DKVAVTVTENSA

-2678 TGCKSMTADNT
+2678 TGYKSMTADNT

-2709 TDAGEYPVGIVSGD
+2709 TDVGEYPVGIKAAD
-2723 FENTS
+2723 FKNTS
-2728 VNFTNVEFVIV
+2728 GNFTNVEFVIV

-2769 HSVTGY
+2769 HSVKGY

-2842 ESIAVKIAGSTKTVI
+2842 ESIVVKIAGNTKTVT
-2857 YDGTEQ
+2857 YNGEEQ
-2863 TVEGYTVTSNPAN
+2863 SVEGYTVTSNPAN

-2887 AGTDADT
+2887 TGTDADT

-2930 KVTVTVTEKSDSVV
+2930 KVTVTVTEKSGSVV

-2969 VAETPTDAW
+2969 VAETPTEAW
-2978 TAKGTNAGKYQV
+2978 TAKGTNAGKYRV

-3002 NFTNVAFVITDGE
+3002 NFTNVAFVIVDGE

-3043 SITGYESMTADN
+3043 SITGYETMTADN
-3055 ALYDVTKNVAETKTA
+3055 ALYDIANVAETPTA

-3214 NADTVEYDGKE
+3214 NAGTVEYDGKE
-3225 HSVTGYASIVSD
+3225 HAVTGYASIVSD

-3253 WTAKGTDAGSYPVG
+3253 WTAKGTDAGTYPVG

-3272 FKNTSGNFTNV
+3272 FRNTSGNFTNV
-3283 EFVIEDGELVITR
+3283 EFVIVDGELVITR
-3296 RGENPGSPV
+3296 RGENPESPV
-3305 TLRADDNTVMFDGD
+3305 TLRADDSTVMFDGD
-3319 NHGYVGHIATNLA
+3319 YHGYVGHIATNLA

-3408 KIHTVEGYTV
+3408 KIHTVEGYTF

-3452 VEFSAANDNFTSVKF
+3452 EEFSAANDNFTSVKF

-3521 NVVVDAG
+3521 NVVADAG

-3642 PDKIDERALNL
+3642 PDKIDERALDL

-3727 VYNERQAYKECYVLN
+3727 VYNERQAYKECYVLS

>member
-1 MKKRNLIALLM
+1 MYEVKFYRSTGSSWNPGWSEITNNRISAKYGANIRDQWPGGQWKVSPSGSVYQTNIDVMPL
-12 AVCMMF
+12 
-18 SLLPVNA
+18 
-25 IAVGDEGTIPAE
+25 GGTSFY
-37 ETLLSENGND
+37 ETSQYNGSAKYYLEDLNGNYVLD
-47 SAPAGSTNP
+47 HTDTGASTTATISKEDRYN
-56 AGDKDSIPGTGE
+56 ITGFTVN
-68 KPIAAE
+68 
-74 EPAKDEESGKN
+74 ESK
-85 EESGKDGESG
+85 SGKDGERYNGASFYY
-95 KDEEPAEDEEGGK
+95 DRNSY
-108 TNVVPMRVVRPDTDK
+108 NVVYISHGQTVNTASYK
-123 YLTYVFRVDGEE
+123 YQQ
-135 VSRQIVKKGDTLY
+135 SI
-148 QPVSPVKDGYKFT
+148 
-161 GWFVGASEL
+161 A
-170 AFGTVGEIS
+170 
-179 ESAQINVDAGFTEV
+179 DAG
-193 LYVFFADTNG
+193 N
-203 RIVHTKEGVKG
+203 
-214 DVIKTDDV
+214 
-222 TYGLENTTHAIT
+222 
-234 GWYLEG
+234 
-240 SYQTPAD
+240 
-247 SVTLDKEN
+247 
-255 ITVYAKVEPG
+255 
-265 HWLHFDSDGGTYIA
+265 
-279 PQFYSADAT
+279 
-288 TAAPNVVTKPGYTFS
+288 
-303 HWEYNGTKFE
+303 
-313 FGSPLTENITLK
+313 
-325 AHWNVNTSTRYTVIH
+325 
-340 WQENANDEEFSFKEA
+340 
-355 ETKTGSTG
+355 
-363 AQTSAA
+363 
-369 AKSYTGFTAQTITQQ
+369 
-384 TIAGDG
+384 
-390 STVVNVYY
+390 
-398 KRNVYEVKF
+398 
-407 YSTSGWFSSSEEY
+407 
-420 ADLRITAKYGAAI
+420 
-433 GDKWPTYD
+433 
-441 GSSTWATQSD
+441 
-451 GSGPYQVNI
+451 
-460 DTMPLNG
+460 
-467 ATFYGPKT
+467 
-475 GSGSESAYYYVEVLP
+475 
-490 GESGTTTVGGKSY
+490 Y
-503 KLHHSDT
+503 KLT
-510 SPGTGY
+510 
-516 TVTSE
+516 
-521 DQYPITGFTFNSGV
+521 
-535 STQTGGKYN
+535 
-544 NARFYYTRN
+544 
-553 TYNIIYMNGG
+553 
-563 SEVTS
+563 
-568 YRESVLYE
+568 
-576 QAIPASA
+576 
-583 NKAAPTPPVGKEK
+583 TPPVGMEK
-596 YIFLGWYDDPAG
+596 YIFAGWCADPFG
-608 QHPHSFSGTMGP
+608 LPEYVFDGKTMP
-620 QNITVYAHWAAPT
+620 AQNITVYAYWAAPT
-633 VSGVAYITMEGTGGQ
+633 VSGVAYITMEGTGG
-648 KDLTIP
+648 KNLTIP
-654 YGGTINEKDLPTPQK
+654 YGGTIDESMLPDPQK
-669 PAGEGWTFVSWATK
+669 PAGDGWTFAGWTTK
-683 QGDTYIPFNFGTKIY
+683 NGDTYTPFHFSTKIY
-698 NNIELY
+698 ENIELY

-714 VTYTDGSTSV
+714 VTYTDGKNTV
-724 KDTKQYA
+724 TDMKRYA
-731 PGTYADVRPNTFP
+731 PGAHADVQANSFA

-752 GWADTADGAVK
+752 GWAETADGAVK

-770 RMDASVTLHAVWG
+770 RMNASVTLHAVWG

-791 VYMPNGGTESAVTE
+791 VYMPNGGTESAVTV

-835 NGSGTSFALGASARV
+835 DGSGTGFALGAFARV
-850 TRIDSNVLYAQWT
+850 TRIDSNVLYAQWK

-879 NGAYTLAKTDPRTG
+879 DGAYTLAKTEPRTG

-906 GYGTPT
+906 GYGVPAH
-912 YVYDEGNTNNLESG
+912 VYDAANANNVESG

-956 EVQVAPDQTGTMTI
+956 EVKVAPDQTGTMTI

-976 SASTALGEEYA
+976 SASTALGAEYA

-1000 EMKATGNVITVYYTV
+1000 KMKAAGNVITVYYTV

-1060 TITNVGSVPNV
+1060 TITNVGSVSNV
-1071 IDTTTVLFKGGA
+1071 IDTTTVRFKGGE
-1083 LPGGYYELPTYQPGT
+1083 LPGGYYELPTYKPGT
-1098 LTITPNTDEVT
+1098 LTITANTDEVT
-1109 VTITGNHD
+1109 VTITGNHN

-1130 YTTDVGEKTITVALK
+1130 FTTDVGEKTITVALK

-1153 GMNAGNYD
+1153 GTNAGKYD

-1212 QEHAVTGYKSMT
+1212 QEHSVTGYKSMT
-1224 ADNALYDVKKNV
+1224 ADNALYDVTTSV
-1236 AETSTAAWTAK
+1236 RATETEAWTAK
-1247 GTYVGTYHVGI
+1247 GKYVGTYHVGI
-1258 KAADFKNTSKNF
+1258 KASDFKNTSGNF
-1270 TNVEFVIVDGD
+1270 TNVEFVIVDGN

-1302 YNGEAQSVEGYT
+1302 YNGEVQSVEGYT
-1314 VTSNPA
+1314 ITSNPA

-1340 PMGLSAAD
+1340 PMGLTAAD
-1348 FTATSPNYK
+1348 FTATSPNYN

-1366 YLKIDPIT
+1366 YLEIDPIT
-1374 EKVTVTVTEKSGSAV
+1374 DKVTVTVTEKSGSAV
-1389 YDGQEH
+1389 YNGQEH

-1403 TADNTLYDVKKNVA
+1403 TANNALYDVKKNVA

-1428 VDVGKYPVGIV
+1428 VDVGEYPVGIV

-1456 VADGAL
+1456 VVDGTL

-1490 NGFSCTEGVLVP
+1490 NGFSCTEGVLVL

-1534 ADVTGNYTFTNS
+1534 ADVTGNYTFANS

-1557 VKLTSETASKE
+1557 VTLTSETASKE
-1568 YDGMPLTRPDVSVTG
+1568 YDGAPLTRPDVSVTG

-1621 EANYDITKLPGQLS
+1621 EANYDITEIPGKLS

-1660 DDQTTHTGTLAEGDR
+1660 DYQTTHTGTLAEGDR

-1714 FGKPV
+1714 FGEPV

-1767 TVKGSQTAVGSSAN
+1767 TVEGSQTAVGSSAN

-1830 HSDGGYTVSYDGQTY
+1830 HSDGGYTVVYDGETY
-1845 TAAAGKTVT
+1845 TVAAGESQE
-1854 LPTGDVVSAAVE
+1854 LPTGGLTLTATVV
-1866 GTVTNVADSA
+1866 GTVKNVADSA

-1922 LEAANNAV
+1922 LKAANNAV

-1949 GTSYAITYLVDG
+1949 GTSYTITYLVDG

-1967 ITGSRTAVGKYPG
+1967 ITGSRTAVGKYTG
-1980 ILVPDENN
+1980 ILVPDKNN

-2072 VGEYYMNLKPESF
+2072 VGEYYMNLEPESF

-2117 TITGNNDTK
+2117 TINGNTATE
-2126 VYNGKEQSVADYTT
+2126 VYNGSEQSVTGYTT
-2140 DVGTKTIDVALK
+2140 DVGTKTISVKLNETGK
-2152 DGVKAEAKGTDV
+2152 DTAKGTNAG
-2164 DTYYM
+2164 TYPM
-2169 GLTKDSFSVTSR
+2169 GLTAEDFTVTSR
-2181 NYSNIKVVVTDGW
+2181 NYSNIKVVVKDGW

-2234 TLYDVEKNVAEKPTK
+2234 TLYDVEKNVAE
-2249 AWTAKGTDAGEYPV
+2249 
-2263 GIVSGDFRNTSK
+2263 TS
-2275 NFTNIEFVIVDGTLK
+2275 
-2290 IDPVSD
+2290 
-2296 KVTVT
+2296 
-2301 VTENSAAVTYDGTE
+2301 
-2315 HSVTGY
+2315 
-2321 KSMTA
+2321 
-2326 DNTLYDVEKNV
+2326 
-2337 AEKPTAAWTAKGM
+2337 TAAWTAKGT

-2359 KAADF
+2359 EPGDF

-2428 GKAVASGTDANTYP
+2428 GKAAASGTDANTYP
-2442 MGLSAANFTATS
+2442 MGLTAADFTATS

-2496 FITGYETMTANNA
+2496 SITGYETMTANNA
-2509 LYDVKTNVAETQT
+2509 LYDVKKNVAETQT

-2595 VTSNPANADVT
+2595 VTSNPADATVT

-2678 TGCKSMTADNT
+2678 TGYKSMTADNT

-2709 TDAGEYPVGIVSGD
+2709 TDVGEYPVGIKAAD
-2723 FENTS
+2723 FKNTS
-2728 VNFTNVEFVIV
+2728 GNFTNVEFVIV

-2842 ESIAVKIAGSTKTVI
+2842 ESIVVKIAGNTKTVT
-2857 YDGTEQ
+2857 YNGEEQ
-2863 TVEGYTVTSNPAN
+2863 SVEGYTVTSNPAN

-2887 AGTDADT
+2887 AGTDAGT

-2915 IEVKDGWLKINPVSD
+2915 IKVTDGWLKIDPVSD
-2930 KVTVTVTEKSDSVV
+2930 KVTVTVTEKSGSVV

-2969 VAETPTDAW
+2969 VAETPTEAW

-3002 NFTNVAFVITDGE
+3002 NFTNVAFVIADGE

-3190 RIAVT
+3190 RIVVT

-3206 KVTVTVTE
+3206 KVTVTITE
-3214 NADTVEYDGKE
+3214 NAGTVEYDGKE

-3253 WTAKGTDAGSYPVG
+3253 WTAKGTDAGTYPVG

-3272 FKNTSGNFTNV
+3272 FRNTSGNFTNV
-3283 EFVIEDGELVITR
+3283 EFVIVDGELVITR

-3319 NHGYVGHIATNLA
+3319 YHGYVGHIATNLA

-3372 RNYVLTYQPGTLEIT
+3372 RNYVLTYLPGTLEIT

-3397 TGNTGLFRYDG
+3397 TGNTALFRYDG
-3408 KIHTVEGYTV
+3408 KIHTVEGYTW

-3452 VEFSAANDNFTSVKF
+3452 EEFSAANDNFTSVKF

-3521 NVVVDAG
+3521 NVVADAG

-3642 PDKIDERALNL
+3642 PDKIDERALDL

>member
-1 MKKRNLIALLM
+1 MTNKTISAKYGANIRDQWPGGQWKVSPSGSVYQTNIDVMPL
-12 AVCMMF
+12 
-18 SLLPVNA
+18 
-25 IAVGDEGTIPAE
+25 GGTSFY
-37 ETLLSENGND
+37 ETSQYNGSAKYYLEDLNGNYVLD
-47 SAPAGSTNP
+47 HTDTGASTTANISKE
-56 AGDKDSIPGTGE
+56 DRYNITGFTVN
-68 KPIAAE
+68 
-74 EPAKDEESGKN
+74 ESK
-85 EESGKDGESG
+85 SGKDGERYNGASFYY
-95 KDEEPAEDEEGGK
+95 DRNSYNVVYISGGK
-108 TNVVPMRVVRPDTDK
+108 TVNTASYK
-123 YLTYVFRVDGEE
+123 YQQ
-135 VSRQIVKKGDTLY
+135 SI
-148 QPVSPVKDGYKFT
+148 
-161 GWFVGASEL
+161 A
-170 AFGTVGEIS
+170 
-179 ESAQINVDAGFTEV
+179 DAG
-193 LYVFFADTNG
+193 N
-203 RIVHTKEGVKG
+203 
-214 DVIKTDDV
+214 
-222 TYGLENTTHAIT
+222 
-234 GWYLEG
+234 
-240 SYQTPAD
+240 
-247 SVTLDKEN
+247 
-255 ITVYAKVEPG
+255 
-265 HWLHFDSDGGTYIA
+265 
-279 PQFYSADAT
+279 
-288 TAAPNVVTKPGYTFS
+288 
-303 HWEYNGTKFE
+303 
-313 FGSPLTENITLK
+313 
-325 AHWNVNTSTRYTVIH
+325 
-340 WQENANDEEFSFKEA
+340 
-355 ETKTGSTG
+355 
-363 AQTSAA
+363 
-369 AKSYTGFTAQTITQQ
+369 
-384 TIAGDG
+384 
-390 STVVNVYY
+390 
-398 KRNVYEVKF
+398 
-407 YSTSGWFSSSEEY
+407 
-420 ADLRITAKYGAAI
+420 
-433 GDKWPTYD
+433 
-441 GSSTWATQSD
+441 
-451 GSGPYQVNI
+451 
-460 DTMPLNG
+460 
-467 ATFYGPKT
+467 
-475 GSGSESAYYYVEVLP
+475 
-490 GESGTTTVGGKSY
+490 Y
-503 KLHHSDT
+503 KLT
-510 SPGTGY
+510 
-516 TVTSE
+516 
-521 DQYPITGFTFNSGV
+521 
-535 STQTGGKYN
+535 
-544 NARFYYTRN
+544 
-553 TYNIIYMNGG
+553 
-563 SEVTS
+563 
-568 YRESVLYE
+568 
-576 QAIPASA
+576 
-583 NKAAPTPPVGKEK
+583 TPPVGMEK
-596 YIFLGWYDDPAG
+596 YIFAGWCADPFG
-608 QHPHSFSGTMGP
+608 LPEYVFDGKTMP
-620 QNITVYAHWAAPT
+620 AQNITVYAYWAAPT
-633 VSGVAYITMEGTGGQ
+633 VYGFAHITMEGADG
-648 KDLTIP
+648 KELTVP
-654 YGGTINEKDLPTPQK
+654 YGGTIDESMLPNPQK
-669 PAGEGWTFVSWATK
+669 PAGEGWTFAGWATK
-683 QGDTYIPFNFGTKIY
+683 NGDTYTPFHFSTKIY
-698 NNIELY
+698 ENIELY
-704 PYYTNKNSYT
+704 PYYTNKNSFT
-714 VTYTDGSTSV
+714 VTYTDGKNTV
-724 KDTKQYA
+724 TDMKRYA
-731 PGTYADVRPNTFP
+731 PGAHADVQANSFA

-752 GWADTADGAVK
+752 GWAETADGAVK

-770 RMDASVTLHAVWG
+770 RMNASVTLYAVWG
-783 DTEGVLSL
+783 DKDAVVSL
-791 VYMPNGGTESAVTE
+791 TYKANGGSGADHVEKEIV
-805 EQIPNNSKVTL
+805 NNGLVTL
-816 KGAIFTRPGYTLTG
+816 WDGSGFSRTGYTLVG
-830 WNTAA
+830 WSTDPNA
-835 NGSGTSFALGASARV
+835 ASAEYGL
-850 TRIDSNVLYAQWT
+850 IDSTARVDSTGDNILYAVWK
-863 ANNDTAY
+863 ANENTAY

-879 NGAYTLAKTDPRTG
+879 DGAYTLAKTEPRTG
-893 TTDATVSVTDTDK
+893 TTDATVSVTSEDK
-906 GYGTPT
+906 TSGLPT

-926 TVAAD
+926 IVAAD

-976 SASTALGEEYA
+976 SASSALGAEYT
-987 SAHVDS
+987 SAHAS
-993 YSPSQSL
+993 GYSPSQSL
-1000 EMKATGNVITVYYTV
+1000 KMKATGNVITVYYTV

-1071 IDTTTVLFKGGA
+1071 IDTATVRFKGGE
-1083 LPGGYYELPTYQPGT
+1083 LPGGYYELPTYKPGT
-1098 LTITPNTDEVT
+1098 LTITADETEVV
-1109 VTITGNHD
+1109 VTITGNND
-1117 TLVYNGSE
+1117 TRVYNGGE

-1153 GMNAGNYD
+1153 GTNAGKYD

-1196 VTVTVTEE
+1196 VTVTVTEK
-1204 SDTVTYDG
+1204 SDTVTYNG
-1212 QEHAVTGYKSMT
+1212 QEHSVTGYKSMT

-1236 AETSTAAWTAK
+1236 AETSTEAWTAK

-1258 KAADFKNTSKNF
+1258 KAADFKNTSGNF

-1302 YNGEAQSVEGYT
+1302 YNGKEQTVEGYT

-1320 NATVTLVGEAVASG
+1320 NATVTLVGEASASG
-1334 TDANTY
+1334 TDAGTY
-1340 PMGLSAAD
+1340 PMGLKPSD
-1348 FTATSPNYK
+1348 FTATSPNYN

-1374 EKVTVTVTEKSGSAV
+1374 DKVTVTVTEKSGSAV
-1389 YDGQEH
+1389 YNGQEH

-1403 TADNTLYDVKKNVA
+1403 TANNALYDVKKNVA

-1428 VDVGKYPVGIV
+1428 TDVGEYPVGIV

-1456 VADGAL
+1456 VVDGAL

-1469 KTITVTAASGSK
+1469 KTITVTAASDSK

-1523 VVKSYKVMRGG
+1523 VVKSYKVTRGG
-1534 ADVTGNYTFTNS
+1534 ADVTGNYTFTDS

-1557 VKLTSETASKE
+1557 VTLTSETASKE
-1568 YDGMPLTRPDVSVTG
+1568 YDGAPLTRPDVSVTG

-1621 EANYDITKLPGQLS
+1621 EANYEITKLPGQLS

-1655 GKKLL
+1655 GQKLQ
-1660 DDQTTHTGTLAEGDR
+1660 DYQTTHTGTLAAGDR

-1714 FGKPV
+1714 FGEPV

-1745 LTDRGYT
+1745 LTDSGYT
-1752 ISNGSFVGE
+1752 ISSGSFVGE

-1767 TVKGSQTAVGSSAN
+1767 TVEGSQTAVGSSAN
-1781 TITGHKLKSNTLAKN
+1781 TITGHKLKSNTKAQN
-1796 YTITYADG
+1796 YNITYADG
-1804 TLTVTQSE
+1804 TLTVSKNE
-1812 KVITVTANNHTWE
+1812 KVITVTANSRTWE
-1825 YDGQP
+1825 YDGKE
-1830 HSDGGYTVSYDGQTY
+1830 HSDGGYTVRYDGETY
-1845 TAAAGKTVT
+1845 TVAAGESQE
-1854 LPTGDVVSAAVE
+1854 LPTGGLTLTATVV
-1866 GTVTNVADSA
+1866 GTVKNVADSA

-1949 GTSYAITYLVDG
+1949 GTSYTITYLVDG

-1967 ITGSRTAVGKYPG
+1967 ITGSRTEVGKYPG
-1980 ILVPDENN
+1980 ILVPDKNN
-1988 TRIVDGS
+1988 THIVDGS

-2054 KADFSL
+2054 RADFSL

-2126 VYNGKEQSVADYTT
+2126 VYNGKEQSVTDYTT

-2181 NYSNIKVVVTDGW
+2181 NYSNIKVVVKDGW

-2275 NFTNIEFVIVDGTLK
+2275 
-2290 IDPVSD
+2290 
-2296 KVTVT
+2296 
-2301 VTENSAAVTYDGTE
+2301 
-2315 HSVTGY
+2315 
-2321 KSMTA
+2321 
-2326 DNTLYDVEKNV
+2326 
-2337 AEKPTAAWTAKGM
+2337 
-2350 YVGTYHVGI
+2350 
-2359 KAADF
+2359 
-2364 KNTSKNFTNVEFVI
+2364 
-2378 VDGDLV
+2378 
-2384 ITPAS
+2384 
-2389 VAVVKIEGH
+2389 
-2398 TKTVTYNGK
+2398 
-2407 EQTVEGYT
+2407 
-2415 ITSNPANATVTLV
+2415 
-2428 GKAVASGTDANTYP
+2428 
-2442 MGLSAANFTATS
+2442 
-2454 PNYENVHV
+2454 
-2462 EVTDGYLKINPI
+2462 
-2474 TDKVTVTVTEK
+2474 
-2485 SDTVVYDTNEH
+2485 
-2496 FITGYETMTANNA
+2496 
-2509 LYDVKTNVAETQT
+2509 
-2522 AAWTAKGTDVGEYP
+2522 
-2536 VGIEASDFEN
+2536 
-2546 TSVNFTNVEFVVV
+2546 
-2559 DGALNI
+2559 
-2565 TPAENIAV
+2565 
-2573 KIAGSTKTVIYDGTE
+2573 
-2588 QTVEGYT
+2588 
-2595 VTSNPANADVT
+2595 
-2606 LVGEAVASGT
+2606 
-2616 DANTYPM
+2616 
-2623 GLKPSDFTATS
+2623 
-2634 PNYKKITI
+2634 
-2642 EVTDGWLKIDPIA
+2642 
-2655 DKVTVTVTENSA
+2655 
-2667 AVTYD
+2667 
-2672 GTEHSV
+2672 
-2678 TGCKSMTADNT
+2678 
-2689 LYDVEKNVAEKP
+2689 
-2701 TKAWTAKG
+2701 
-2709 TDAGEYPVGIVSGD
+2709 
-2723 FENTS
+2723 
-2728 VNFTNVEFVIV
+2728 NFTNVEFVIV

-2842 ESIAVKIAGSTKTVI
+2842 ESIVVKIAGNTKTVT
-2857 YDGTEQ
+2857 YNGEEQ
-2863 TVEGYTVTSNPAN
+2863 SVEGYTVTSNPAN

-2915 IEVKDGWLKINPVSD
+2915 IKVTDGWLKINPVSD

-3002 NFTNVAFVITDGE
+3002 NFTNVAFVIVNGE

-3043 SITGYESMTADN
+3043 SITGYETMTADN
-3055 ALYDVTKNVAETKTA
+3055 ALYDIANVAKTPTA

-3147 GLPITVTPKAGTE
+3147 GLPIIVTPKAGTE

-3206 KVTVTVTE
+3206 KVTVTITE

-3253 WTAKGTDAGSYPVG
+3253 WTAKGTDAGTYPVG

-3272 FKNTSGNFTNV
+3272 FRNTSGNFTNV

-3408 KIHTVEGYTV
+3408 KIHTVEGYTL

-3452 VEFSAANDNFTSVKF
+3452 EEFSAANDNFTSVKF

-3521 NVVVDAG
+3521 NVVADAG

-3642 PDKIDERALNL
+3642 PDKIDERALDL

>member
-1 MKKRNLIALLM
+1 
-12 AVCMMF
+12 
-18 SLLPVNA
+18 
-25 IAVGDEGTIPAE
+25 
-37 ETLLSENGND
+37 
-47 SAPAGSTNP
+47 
-56 AGDKDSIPGTGE
+56 
-68 KPIAAE
+68 
-74 EPAKDEESGKN
+74 
-85 EESGKDGESG
+85 
-95 KDEEPAEDEEGGK
+95 
-108 TNVVPMRVVRPDTDK
+108 
-123 YLTYVFRVDGEE
+123 
-135 VSRQIVKKGDTLY
+135 
-148 QPVSPVKDGYKFT
+148 
-161 GWFVGASEL
+161 
-170 AFGTVGEIS
+170 
-179 ESAQINVDAGFTEV
+179 
-193 LYVFFADTNG
+193 
-203 RIVHTKEGVKG
+203 
-214 DVIKTDDV
+214 
-222 TYGLENTTHAIT
+222 
-234 GWYLEG
+234 
-240 SYQTPAD
+240 
-247 SVTLDKEN
+247 
-255 ITVYAKVEPG
+255 
-265 HWLHFDSDGGTYIA
+265 
-279 PQFYSADAT
+279 
-288 TAAPNVVTKPGYTFS
+288 
-303 HWEYNGTKFE
+303 
-313 FGSPLTENITLK
+313 
-325 AHWNVNTSTRYTVIH
+325 
-340 WQENANDEEFSFKEA
+340 
-355 ETKTGSTG
+355 
-363 AQTSAA
+363 
-369 AKSYTGFTAQTITQQ
+369 
-384 TIAGDG
+384 
-390 STVVNVYY
+390 
-398 KRNVYEVKF
+398 
-407 YSTSGWFSSSEEY
+407 
-420 ADLRITAKYGAAI
+420 
-433 GDKWPTYD
+433 
-441 GSSTWATQSD
+441 
-451 GSGPYQVNI
+451 
-460 DTMPLNG
+460 
-467 ATFYGPKT
+467 
-475 GSGSESAYYYVEVLP
+475 
-490 GESGTTTVGGKSY
+490 
-503 KLHHSDT
+503 
-510 SPGTGY
+510 
-516 TVTSE
+516 
-521 DQYPITGFTFNSGV
+521 
-535 STQTGGKYN
+535 
-544 NARFYYTRN
+544 
-553 TYNIIYMNGG
+553 MN
-563 SEVTS
+563 
-568 YRESVLYE
+568 
-576 QAIPASA
+576 
-583 NKAAPTPPVGKEK
+583 
-596 YIFLGWYDDPAG
+596 
-608 QHPHSFSGTMGP
+608 
-620 QNITVYAHWAAPT
+620 
-633 VSGVAYITMEGTGGQ
+633 
-648 KDLTIP
+648 
-654 YGGTINEKDLPTPQK
+654 
-669 PAGEGWTFVSWATK
+669 
-683 QGDTYIPFNFGTKIY
+683 
-698 NNIELY
+698 
-704 PYYTNKNSYT
+704 
-714 VTYTDGSTSV
+714 
-724 KDTKQYA
+724 
-731 PGTYADVRPNTFP
+731 
-744 VPEGKVFL
+744 
-752 GWADTADGAVK
+752 
-763 YQPNDKL
+763 
-770 RMDASVTLHAVWG
+770 ASVTLHAIWG
-783 DTEGVLSL
+783 NKDAVVSL
-791 VYMPNGGTESAVTE
+791 TYNANGGQGGTHVENGYV
-805 EQIPNNSKVTL
+805 NNDLVTL
-816 KGAIFTRPGYTLTG
+816 
-830 WNTAA
+830 WD
-835 NGSGTSFALGASARV
+835 GSGFSRAGYSLDGWSTDPNATSAEYKTGSTARV
-850 TRIDSNVLYAQWT
+850 DSTGDNILYAVWK
-863 ANNDTAY
+863 ANENTAY

-879 NGAYTLAKTDPRTG
+879 NGAYTLEKTEHRTG
-893 TTDATVSVTDTDK
+893 TTDATVSVNPTDK
-906 GYGTPT
+906 EYGTPT
-912 YVYDEGNTNNLESG
+912 YVYDAANENNVESG
-926 TVAAD
+926 PVAAD

-943 TAEYTIHHYLKGT
+943 TAGYTIHHYLKGT

-1038 KVEGLVNGDQKKDI
+1038 KVEGLVNGDQKTDI

-1071 IDTTTVLFKGGA
+1071 IDTTTVRFKGGE
-1083 LPGGYYELPTYQPGT
+1083 LPGNTYYELPTYKPGT
-1098 LTITPNTDEVT
+1098 LTITADETEVV
-1109 VTITGNHD
+1109 VTITGNHN

-1153 GMNAGNYD
+1153 GTNAGKYE

-1186 YLKIDPITEK
+1186 YLKIDPITDK
-1196 VTVTVTEE
+1196 VTVTVTEK

-1212 QEHAVTGYKSMT
+1212 KEHTVTGYKSIS
-1224 ADNALYDVKKNV
+1224 ADNTLYDVT
-1236 AETSTAAWTAK
+1236 TSVRATETAAWTAK

-1258 KAADFKNTSKNF
+1258 EPSDFKNTSGNF

-1296 NTKTVT
+1296 HTKTVT
-1302 YNGEAQSVEGYT
+1302 YNGKEQTVTGYEI
-1314 VTSNPA
+1314 TSNPA

-1334 TDANTY
+1334 TDAGTY
-1340 PMGLSAAD
+1340 PMGLKPSD
-1348 FTATSPNYK
+1348 FTATSPNYE
-1357 NVTIEVTDG
+1357 NVQVEVTDG

-1374 EKVTVTVTEKSGSAV
+1374 DKVTVTVTEKSGSAV

-1403 TADNTLYDVKKNVA
+1403 TANNTLYDVKKNVA

-1428 VDVGKYPVGIV
+1428 TDVGEYPVGIV

-1456 VADGAL
+1456 VVDGAL

-1534 ADVTGNYTFTNS
+1534 ADVTGNYTFTDS

-1557 VKLTSETASKE
+1557 VTLTSETASKE
-1568 YDGMPLTRPDVSVTG
+1568 YDGAPLTRPDVSVTG

-1621 EANYDITKLPGQLS
+1621 EENYEITKIPGKLS

-1660 DDQTTHTGTLAEGDR
+1660 DSQTTHTGTLAAGDR

-1714 FGKPV
+1714 FGEPV

-1745 LTDRGYT
+1745 LTDSGYT

-1767 TVKGSQTAVGSSAN
+1767 TVEGSQTAVGSSAN
-1781 TITGHKLKSNTLAKN
+1781 KITGHKLKSNTKAQN
-1796 YTITYADG
+1796 YNITYADG
-1804 TLTVTQSE
+1804 TLTVSKNE
-1812 KVITVTANNHTWE
+1812 KVITVTANSRTWE
-1825 YDGQP
+1825 YDGKE
-1830 HSDGGYTVSYDGQTY
+1830 HSDGGYTVRYDGETY
-1845 TAAAGKTVT
+1845 TVAAGESQK
-1854 LPTGDVVSAAVE
+1854 LPTGGLTLTATVV
-1866 GTVTNVADSA
+1866 GTVKNVADSA

-1949 GTSYAITYLVDG
+1949 GTSYTITYLVDG

-1967 ITGSRTAVGKYPG
+1967 ITGSRTEVGKYTG
-1980 ILVPDENN
+1980 ILVPDKNN
-1988 TRIVDGS
+1988 THIVDGS

-2054 KADFSL
+2054 RADFSL

-2126 VYNGKEQSVADYTT
+2126 VYNGKEQSVTDYTT

-2181 NYSNIKVVVTDGW
+2181 NYSNIKVVVKDGW

-2249 AWTAKGTDAGEYPV
+2249 AWTAKGTD
-2263 GIVSGDFRNTSK
+2263 
-2275 NFTNIEFVIVDGTLK
+2275 
-2290 IDPVSD
+2290 
-2296 KVTVT
+2296 
-2301 VTENSAAVTYDGTE
+2301 
-2315 HSVTGY
+2315 
-2321 KSMTA
+2321 
-2326 DNTLYDVEKNV
+2326 
-2337 AEKPTAAWTAKGM
+2337 
-2350 YVGTYHVGI
+2350 
-2359 KAADF
+2359 
-2364 KNTSKNFTNVEFVI
+2364 
-2378 VDGDLV
+2378 
-2384 ITPAS
+2384 
-2389 VAVVKIEGH
+2389 
-2398 TKTVTYNGK
+2398 
-2407 EQTVEGYT
+2407 
-2415 ITSNPANATVTLV
+2415 
-2428 GKAVASGTDANTYP
+2428 
-2442 MGLSAANFTATS
+2442 
-2454 PNYENVHV
+2454 
-2462 EVTDGYLKINPI
+2462 
-2474 TDKVTVTVTEK
+2474 
-2485 SDTVVYDTNEH
+2485 
-2496 FITGYETMTANNA
+2496 
-2509 LYDVKTNVAETQT
+2509 
-2522 AAWTAKGTDVGEYP
+2522 
-2536 VGIEASDFEN
+2536 
-2546 TSVNFTNVEFVVV
+2546 
-2559 DGALNI
+2559 
-2565 TPAENIAV
+2565 
-2573 KIAGSTKTVIYDGTE
+2573 
-2588 QTVEGYT
+2588 
-2595 VTSNPANADVT
+2595 
-2606 LVGEAVASGT
+2606 
-2616 DANTYPM
+2616 
-2623 GLKPSDFTATS
+2623 
-2634 PNYKKITI
+2634 
-2642 EVTDGWLKIDPIA
+2642 
-2655 DKVTVTVTENSA
+2655 
-2667 AVTYD
+2667 
-2672 GTEHSV
+2672 
-2678 TGCKSMTADNT
+2678 
-2689 LYDVEKNVAEKP
+2689 
-2701 TKAWTAKG
+2701 
-2709 TDAGEYPVGIVSGD
+2709 
-2723 FENTS
+2723 
-2728 VNFTNVEFVIV
+2728 
-2739 DGTLKIDPV
+2739 
-2748 SDKVTVTITE
+2748 
-2758 NADTVIYDTKE
+2758 
-2769 HSVTGY
+2769 
-2775 KSMTADNALYDV
+2775 
-2787 KKNVAETST
+2787 
-2796 EAWTAKGTDVGEY
+2796 VGEY

-2842 ESIAVKIAGSTKTVI
+2842 ESIVVKIAGNTKTVT
-2857 YDGTEQ
+2857 YNGEEQ
-2863 TVEGYTVTSNPAN
+2863 SVEGYTVTSNPAN

-2915 IEVKDGWLKINPVSD
+2915 IKVTDGWLKINPVSD

-3002 NFTNVAFVITDGE
+3002 NFTNVAFVIADGE

-3043 SITGYESMTADN
+3043 SITGYETMTADN
-3055 ALYDVTKNVAETKTA
+3055 ALYDIANVAKTPTA

-3140 GYTVDVN
+3140 SYTVDVN

-3206 KVTVTVTE
+3206 KVTVTITE

-3283 EFVIEDGELVITR
+3283 EFVIVDGELVITR

-3305 TLRADDNTVMFDGD
+3305 TLRADDSTVMFDGD
-3319 NHGYVGHIATNLA
+3319 YHGYVGHIATNLA

-3408 KIHTVEGYTV
+3408 KIHTVEGYTL

-3452 VEFSAANDNFTSVKF
+3452 EEFSAANDNFTSVKF

-3513 ISLVLHSG
+3513 ISLVLHTG
-3521 NVVVDAG
+3521 NVVADAG

-3558 EAASGSLFLQ
+3558 EAADGSLFLQ

-3642 PDKIDERALNL
+3642 PDKIDERALDL

>member
-47 SAPAGSTNP
+47 PAPAGSTNP
-56 AGDKDSIPGTGE
+56 AGDKDSIPDTGE

-74 EPAKDEESGKN
+74 EPAKDEESGKD
-85 EESGKDGESG
+85 EEPAKDEEPG
-95 KDEEPAEDEEGGK
+95 KDEEPAEGEEGGK

-123 YLTYVFRVDGEE
+123 YLTYVFRVDGAE

-234 GWYLEG
+234 GWYLEP
-240 SYQTPAD
+240 SYQTPVD

-265 HWLHFDSDGGTYIA
+265 HWLHFDSDGGTYVA

-325 AHWNVNTSTRYTVIH
+325 ARWNAKADTQYTVIH

-407 YSTSGWFSSSEEY
+407 FKVRSTSEY
-420 ADLRITAKYGAAI
+420 TSLRITAKYGAAI

-441 GSSTWATQSD
+441 GSSTWATQKN

-475 GSGSESAYYYVEVLP
+475 GYGSETAHYYVEVLP

-516 TVTSE
+516 TVTAE

-535 STQTGGKYN
+535 STKIKADYD

-608 QHPHSFSGTMGP
+608 QHIHSFSGTMGP
-620 QNITVYAHWAAPT
+620 QNITVYAHWVAPT

-648 KDLTIP
+648 QDLTIP
-654 YGGTINEKDLPTPQK
+654 YGGTIDESMLPNPQE
-669 PAGEGWTFVSWATK
+669 PAGEGWTFAGWATK
-683 QGDTYIPFNFGTKIY
+683 NGDTYMPFHFSTKIY
-698 NNIELY
+698 ENIELY
-704 PYYTNKNSYT
+704 PYYTNKSSYT
-714 VTYTDGSTSV
+714 VTYTDG
-724 KDTKQYA
+724 KDTVTDMKRYA
-731 PGTYADVRPNTFP
+731 SGAHADVQANSFA

-752 GWADTADGAVK
+752 GWAETADGAVK

-770 RMDASVTLHAVWG
+770 RMNASVTLYAVWG
-783 DTEGVLSL
+783 DKDAVVSL
-791 VYMPNGGTESAVTE
+791 TYKANGGSGADHVEKEIV
-805 EQIPNNSKVTL
+805 NNGLVTL
-816 KGAIFTRPGYTLTG
+816 
-830 WNTAA
+830 WD
-835 NGSGTSFALGASARV
+835 GSGFSRTGYSLDGWSTDPNAASAEYKTGSTARV
-850 TRIDSNVLYAQWT
+850 DSTGDNILYAVWK

-879 NGAYTLAKTDPRTG
+879 NGAYTLAKTEPRTG
-893 TTDATVSVTDTDK
+893 TTDATVSVNPTDK
-906 GYGTPT
+906 EYGTPT
-912 YVYDEGNTNNLESG
+912 YVYDAANANNVESG
-926 TVAAD
+926 PVAAD

-976 SASTALGEEYA
+976 SASTALGAEYT
-987 SAHVDS
+987 SAHANS

-1000 EMKATGNVITVYYTV
+1000 KMKAAGNVITVYYTV

-1038 KVEGLVNGDQKKDI
+1038 KVEGLVNGDQKMDI

-1060 TITNVGSVPNV
+1060 TITNVGSVSNV
-1071 IDTTTVLFKGGA
+1071 IDTTTVRFNGGE
-1083 LPGGYYELPTYQPGT
+1083 LPGGYYELPTYKPGT
-1098 LTITPNTDEVT
+1098 LTITADETEVV
-1109 VTITGNHD
+1109 VTITGNHN

-1130 YTTDVGEKTITVALK
+1130 FTTDVGEKTITVALK

-1153 GMNAGNYD
+1153 GTNAGKYE

-1212 QEHAVTGYKSMT
+1212 QEHSVTGYKSMT
-1224 ADNALYDVKKNV
+1224 ADNALYDVTTSV
-1236 AETSTAAWTAK
+1236 RATETEAWTAK

-1258 KAADFKNTSKNF
+1258 EPSDFKNISGNF

-1302 YNGEAQSVEGYT
+1302 YNGKEQTVTGYEI
-1314 VTSNPA
+1314 TSNPA
-1320 NATVTLVGEAVASG
+1320 NATVTLVGTAIASG
-1334 TDANTY
+1334 TDAGTY
-1340 PMGLSAAD
+1340 PMGLKPSD
-1348 FTATSPNYK
+1348 FTATSPNYDK
-1357 NVTIEVTDG
+1357 VTVEVTDG
-1366 YLKIDPIT
+1366 YLEIDPIT
-1374 EKVTVTVTEKSGSAV
+1374 DKVTVTVTEKSGSAV
-1389 YDGQEH
+1389 YNGQEH

-1403 TADNTLYDVKKNVA
+1403 TANNALYDVKKNVA

-1428 VDVGKYPVGIV
+1428 TDVGEYPVGIV

-1456 VADGAL
+1456 VVDGAL

-1469 KTITVTAASGSK
+1469 KTITVTAASDSK

-1534 ADVTGNYTFTNS
+1534 ADVTGNYTFANS

-1557 VKLTSETASKE
+1557 VTLTSETASKE
-1568 YDGMPLTRPDVSVTG
+1568 YDGTPLTRPDVSVTG

-1621 EANYDITKLPGQLS
+1621 EENYKITKNPGQLS

-1644 ITTASRSREYN
+1644 ITTASGSREYN

-1660 DDQTTHTGTLAEGDR
+1660 DNQTTHTGTLAAGDR

-1686 TDVGTKRNEYKS
+1686 TDVGTKQNEYKS
-1698 YRVERSDGAD
+1698 YRVERISDGAN

-1714 FGKPV
+1714 FGEPV
-1719 IGTLT
+1719 IGTLE

-1745 LTDRGYT
+1745 LTDSGYT

-1767 TVKGSQTAVGSSAN
+1767 TVEGSQTAVGSSAN
-1781 TITGHKLKSNTLAKN
+1781 TITGHTLKSNTKAQN
-1796 YTITYADG
+1796 YNITYADG
-1804 TLTVTQSE
+1804 TLTVSKNE
-1812 KVITVTANNHTWE
+1812 KVITVTANSRTWE
-1825 YDGQP
+1825 YDGKE
-1830 HSDGGYTVSYDGQTY
+1830 HSDGGYTVRYDGETY
-1845 TAAAGKTVT
+1845 TVAAGESQK
-1854 LPTGDVVSAAVE
+1854 LPTGGLTLTATVV
-1866 GTVTNVADSA
+1866 GTVKNVADSA

-1949 GTSYAITYLVDG
+1949 GTSYTITYLVDG

-1967 ITGSRTAVGKYPG
+1967 ITGSRTAVGKYTG

-1988 TRIVDGS
+1988 THILDGS

-2054 KADFSL
+2054 RADFSL

-2126 VYNGKEQSVADYTT
+2126 VYNGKEQSVTDYTT

-2181 NYSNIKVVVTDGW
+2181 NYSNIKVVVKDGW

-2234 TLYDVEKNVAEKPTK
+2234 TLYDVEKNVAEKPTA
-2249 AWTAKGTDAGEYPV
+2249 AWTAKGT
-2263 GIVSGDFRNTSK
+2263 
-2275 NFTNIEFVIVDGTLK
+2275 
-2290 IDPVSD
+2290 
-2296 KVTVT
+2296 
-2301 VTENSAAVTYDGTE
+2301 
-2315 HSVTGY
+2315 
-2321 KSMTA
+2321 
-2326 DNTLYDVEKNV
+2326 
-2337 AEKPTAAWTAKGM
+2337 

-2389 VAVVKIEGH
+2389 VAVVKIAGN

-2407 EQTVEGYT
+2407 EQTVTGYE

-2428 GKAVASGTDANTYP
+2428 GTAIASGTDAGTYP
-2442 MGLSAANFTATS
+2442 MGLKPSDFTATS
-2454 PNYENVHV
+2454 PNYDKVTV
-2462 EVTDGYLKINPI
+2462 EVTDGYLEIDPI

-2485 SDTVVYDTNEH
+2485 SGSAVYNGQEH
-2496 FITGYETMTANNA
+2496 SVTGYETMTANNA
-2509 LYDVKTNVAETQT
+2509 LYDVKKNVAETQT

-2546 TSVNFTNVEFVVV
+2546 TSVNFPNVEFVVV

-2565 TPAENIAV
+2565 TPAENIVV

-2595 VTSNPANADVT
+2595 VTSNPADATVT

-2678 TGCKSMTADNT
+2678 TGYKSMTADNA

-2723 FENTS
+2723 FRNTS
-2728 VNFTNVEFVIV
+2728 KNFTNVEFVIV

-2769 HSVTGY
+2769 HSVKGY

-2787 KKNVAETST
+2787 KKNVAETPT

-2842 ESIAVKIAGSTKTVI
+2842 ESIVVKIAGSTKTVT
-2857 YDGTEQ
+2857 YNGEEQ
-2863 TVEGYTVTSNPAN
+2863 SVEGYTVTSNPAN

-2887 AGTDADT
+2887 AGTDANT

-2915 IEVKDGWLKINPVSD
+2915 IEVTDGWLKINPVSD

-3002 NFTNVAFVITDGE
+3002 NFTNVAFVIVDGE

-3043 SITGYESMTADN
+3043 SITGYETMTADN

-3190 RIAVT
+3190 RIVVT

-3206 KVTVTVTE
+3206 KVTVTITE

-3253 WTAKGTDAGSYPVG
+3253 WTAKGTDAGTYPVG

-3272 FKNTSGNFTNV
+3272 FRNTSGNFTNV
-3283 EFVIEDGELVITR
+3283 EFVIVDGELVITR

-3305 TLRADDNTVMFDGD
+3305 TLRADDSTVMFDGD
-3319 NHGYVGHIATNLA
+3319 YHGYVGHIATNLA

-3408 KIHTVEGYTV
+3408 KIHTVEGYTL

-3452 VEFSAANDNFTSVKF
+3452 EEFSAANDNFTSVKF

-3521 NVVVDAG
+3521 NVVADAG

-3642 PDKIDERALNL
+3642 PDKIDERALDL

>member
-1 MKKRNLIALLM
+1 MKSKRLMTIGIVLALLIAVVGVVLS
-12 AVCMMF
+12 V
-18 SLLPVNA
+18 SLTA
-25 IAVGDEGTIPAE
+25 C
-37 ETLLSENGND
+37 
-47 SAPAGSTNP
+47 
-56 AGDKDSIPGTGE
+56 
-68 KPIAAE
+68 
-74 EPAKDEESGKN
+74 
-85 EESGKDGESG
+85 GKDVITVRSEKELLKAAGTSQE
-95 KDEEPAEDEEGGK
+95 K
-108 TNVVPMRVVRPDTDK
+108 T
-123 YLTYVFRVDGEE
+123 
-135 VSRQIVKKGDTLY
+135 IVLM
-148 QPVSPVKDGYKFT
+148 
-161 GWFVGASEL
+161 
-170 AFGTVGEIS
+170 
-179 ESAQINVDAGFTEV
+179 
-193 LYVFFADTNG
+193 
-203 RIVHTKEGVKG
+203 
-214 DVIKTDDV
+214 DDV
-222 TYGLENTTHAIT
+222 VVNGDL
-234 GWYLEG
+234 
-240 SYQTPAD
+240 
-247 SVTLDKEN
+247 
-255 ITVYAKVEPG
+255 KV
-265 HWLHFDSDGGTYIA
+265 
-279 PQFYSADAT
+279 
-288 TAAPNVVTKPGYTFS
+288 AAPNKIDL
-303 HWEYNGTKFE
+303 NG
-313 FGSPLTENITLK
+313 FGL
-325 AHWNVNTSTRYTVIH
+325 
-340 WQENANDEEFSFKEA
+340 
-355 ETKTGSTG
+355 
-363 AQTSAA
+363 
-369 AKSYTGFTAQTITQQ
+369 
-384 TIAGDG
+384 
-390 STVVNVYY
+390 
-398 KRNVYEVKF
+398 EVKGTL
-407 YSTSGWFSSSEEY
+407 S
-420 ADLRITAKYGAAI
+420 AD
-433 GDKWPTYD
+433 
-441 GSSTWATQSD
+441 
-451 GSGPYQVNI
+451 
-460 DTMPLNG
+460 
-467 ATFYGPKT
+467 
-475 GSGSESAYYYVEVLP
+475 
-490 GESGTTTVGGKSY
+490 
-503 KLHHSDT
+503 
-510 SPGTGY
+510 
-516 TVTSE
+516 
-521 DQYPITGFTFNSGV
+521 
-535 STQTGGKYN
+535 
-544 NARFYYTRN
+544 
-553 TYNIIYMNGG
+553 
-563 SEVTS
+563 
-568 YRESVLYE
+568 
-576 QAIPASA
+576 
-583 NKAAPTPPVGKEK
+583 
-596 YIFLGWYDDPAG
+596 
-608 QHPHSFSGTMGP
+608 
-620 QNITVYAHWAAPT
+620 
-633 VSGVAYITMEGTGGQ
+633 
-648 KDLTIP
+648 
-654 YGGTINEKDLPTPQK
+654 
-669 PAGEGWTFVSWATK
+669 
-683 QGDTYIPFNFGTKIY
+683 
-698 NNIELY
+698 
-704 PYYTNKNSYT
+704 
-714 VTYTDGSTSV
+714 
-724 KDTKQYA
+724 
-731 PGTYADVRPNTFP
+731 
-744 VPEGKVFL
+744 
-752 GWADTADGAVK
+752 
-763 YQPNDKL
+763 
-770 RMDASVTLHAVWG
+770 
-783 DTEGVLSL
+783 
-791 VYMPNGGTESAVTE
+791 
-805 EQIPNNSKVTL
+805 
-816 KGAIFTRPGYTLTG
+816 
-830 WNTAA
+830 
-835 NGSGTSFALGASARV
+835 GSGTSFALGASARV
-850 TRIDSNVLYAQWT
+850 TRINSNVLYAQWT

-879 NGAYTLAKTDPRTG
+879 DGAYTLAKTEQRTG
-893 TTDATVSVTDTDK
+893 TTDTTVSVTDGDK
-906 GYGTPT
+906 GYGAPT
-912 YVYDEGNTNNLESG
+912 YVYDAANANNVESG
-926 TVAAD
+926 PVAAD

-943 TAEYTIHHYLKGT
+943 TAEYTIHHYLLGT
-956 EVQVAPDQTGTMTI
+956 TVEVAPDQTGTMTI

-976 SASTALGEEYA
+976 SASTALGAEYT
-987 SAHVDS
+987 SAHASS
-993 YSPSQSL
+993 YSPSKSL

-1038 KVEGLVNGDQKKDI
+1038 KVEGLVNGDQKTDI

-1060 TITNVGSVPNV
+1060 TITNVGSVSNV
-1071 IDTTTVLFKGGA
+1071 IDTTTVRFKGGE

-1130 YTTDVGEKTITVALK
+1130 FTTDVGEKTITVALK

-1153 GMNAGNYD
+1153 GTNAGKYD
-1161 MGLTKDNFTVTSQ
+1161 MGLTEDNFTVTSE

-1196 VTVTVTEE
+1196 VTVTVTEK
-1204 SDTVTYDG
+1204 SDTVTYNG
-1212 QEHAVTGYKSMT
+1212 QEHSVTGYKSMT

-1236 AETSTAAWTAK
+1236 AETSTEAWTAK

-1258 KAADFKNTSKNF
+1258 KAADFKNTSGNF

-1281 LVITPASVAVVKIAG
+1281 LVITPAGVAIVKIAG

-1302 YNGEAQSVEGYT
+1302 YNGEVQSVEGYT
-1314 VTSNPA
+1314 ITSNPA
-1320 NATVTLVGEAVASG
+1320 NATVTLVGEASASG
-1334 TDANTY
+1334 TDAGTY
-1340 PMGLSAAD
+1340 PMGLKPSD

-1357 NVTIEVTDG
+1357 NVSIEVTDG

-1374 EKVTVTVTEKSGSAV
+1374 DKVTVTVTEKSGSAV

-1403 TADNTLYDVKKNVA
+1403 TANNALYDVKKNVA

-1428 VDVGKYPVGIV
+1428 TDVGKYPVGIV

-1456 VADGAL
+1456 VADGTL

-1523 VVKSYKVMRGG
+1523 VVKSYKVTRGG
-1534 ADVTGNYTFTNS
+1534 ADVTGNYTFTDS

-1557 VKLTSETASKE
+1557 VTLTSETASKE
-1568 YDGMPLTRPDVSVTG
+1568 YDGAPLTRPDVSVTG

-1621 EANYDITKLPGQLS
+1621 EANYKITKIPGQLS

-1660 DDQTTHTGTLAEGDR
+1660 DDQTTHTGTLAAGDR

-1714 FGKPV
+1714 FGEPV

-1767 TVKGSQTAVGSSAN
+1767 TVEGSQTAVGSSAN
-1781 TITGHKLKSNTLAKN
+1781 KITGHTLKSNTKAQN
-1796 YTITYADG
+1796 YDITYVDG
-1804 TLTVTQSE
+1804 TLTVSKNE
-1812 KVITVTANNHTWE
+1812 KVITVTANSRTWE
-1825 YDGQP
+1825 YDGKE
-1830 HSDGGYTVSYDGQTY
+1830 HADGGYTVRYDGETY
-1845 TAAAGKTVT
+1845 TVAAGESQK
-1854 LPTGDVVSAAVE
+1854 LPTGGLTLTATVV
-1866 GTVTNVADSA
+1866 GTVKNVADSA

-1949 GTSYAITYLVDG
+1949 GTSYTITYLVDG

-2054 KADFSL
+2054 RADFSL

-2117 TITGNNDTK
+2117 TINGKTATE
-2126 VYNGKEQSVADYTT
+2126 VYNGSEQSVTGFTT
-2140 DVGTKTIDVALK
+2140 DVGSKTISVTLNETGK
-2152 DGVKAEAKGTDV
+2152 DTAKGTNAG
-2164 DTYYM
+2164 TYPM
-2169 GLTKDSFSVTSR
+2169 GLTAEDFTVTSR
-2181 NYSNIKVVVTDGW
+2181 NYSNIKVVVKDGWLKIDPITDKVTVTVTEKSDTVVYDTNEQSITGYETMTANNALYDVKKNVAETQTAAWTAKGTDVGEYPVGIEAADFENTSVNFTNVEFVVVDGALNITPAENIAVKIAGSTKTVIYDGTEQTVEGYTVTSNPADATVTLVGEAVATGTDANTYPMGLKPSDFTATSPNYKKITIEVTDGW

-2275 NFTNIEFVIVDGTLK
+2275 
-2290 IDPVSD
+2290 
-2296 KVTVT
+2296 
-2301 VTENSAAVTYDGTE
+2301 
-2315 HSVTGY
+2315 
-2321 KSMTA
+2321 
-2326 DNTLYDVEKNV
+2326 
-2337 AEKPTAAWTAKGM
+2337 
-2350 YVGTYHVGI
+2350 
-2359 KAADF
+2359 
-2364 KNTSKNFTNVEFVI
+2364 
-2378 VDGDLV
+2378 
-2384 ITPAS
+2384 
-2389 VAVVKIEGH
+2389 
-2398 TKTVTYNGK
+2398 
-2407 EQTVEGYT
+2407 
-2415 ITSNPANATVTLV
+2415 
-2428 GKAVASGTDANTYP
+2428 
-2442 MGLSAANFTATS
+2442 
-2454 PNYENVHV
+2454 
-2462 EVTDGYLKINPI
+2462 
-2474 TDKVTVTVTEK
+2474 
-2485 SDTVVYDTNEH
+2485 
-2496 FITGYETMTANNA
+2496 
-2509 LYDVKTNVAETQT
+2509 
-2522 AAWTAKGTDVGEYP
+2522 
-2536 VGIEASDFEN
+2536 
-2546 TSVNFTNVEFVVV
+2546 
-2559 DGALNI
+2559 
-2565 TPAENIAV
+2565 
-2573 KIAGSTKTVIYDGTE
+2573 
-2588 QTVEGYT
+2588 
-2595 VTSNPANADVT
+2595 
-2606 LVGEAVASGT
+2606 
-2616 DANTYPM
+2616 
-2623 GLKPSDFTATS
+2623 
-2634 PNYKKITI
+2634 
-2642 EVTDGWLKIDPIA
+2642 
-2655 DKVTVTVTENSA
+2655 
-2667 AVTYD
+2667 
-2672 GTEHSV
+2672 
-2678 TGCKSMTADNT
+2678 
-2689 LYDVEKNVAEKP
+2689 
-2701 TKAWTAKG
+2701 
-2709 TDAGEYPVGIVSGD
+2709 
-2723 FENTS
+2723 
-2728 VNFTNVEFVIV
+2728 NFTNVEFVIV

-2819 NTSGNF
+2819 NTSSNF

-2842 ESIAVKIAGSTKTVI
+2842 ESIVVKIAGSTKTVT
-2857 YDGTEQ
+2857 YNGEEQ
-2863 TVEGYTVTSNPAN
+2863 SVEGYTVTSNPAN

-2915 IEVKDGWLKINPVSD
+2915 IKVTDGWLKINPVSD

-2954 YETMAADNALYNTAD
+2954 YKSMTADNALYNVKTD
-2969 VAETPTDAW
+2969 VAETPTEAW

-3002 NFTNVAFVITDGE
+3002 NFTNVAFVIVDGE

-3043 SITGYESMTADN
+3043 SITGYETMTADN
-3055 ALYDVTKNVAETKTA
+3055 ALYDIANVAETPTA

-3253 WTAKGTDAGSYPVG
+3253 WTAKGTDAGTYPVG

-3283 EFVIEDGELVITR
+3283 EFVIVDGELVITR

-3305 TLRADDNTVMFDGD
+3305 TLRADDSTVMFDGD
-3319 NHGYVGHIATNLA
+3319 YHGYVGHIATNLA

-3408 KIHTVEGYTV
+3408 KIHTVEGYTL

-3452 VEFSAANDNFTSVKF
+3452 EEFSAANDNFTSVKF

-3521 NVVVDAG
+3521 NVVADAG

-3642 PDKIDERALNL
+3642 PDKIDERALDL

>member
-1 MKKRNLIALLM
+1 M
-12 AVCMMF
+12 
-18 SLLPVNA
+18 
-25 IAVGDEGTIPAE
+25 
-37 ETLLSENGND
+37 
-47 SAPAGSTNP
+47 
-56 AGDKDSIPGTGE
+56 
-68 KPIAAE
+68 
-74 EPAKDEESGKN
+74 
-85 EESGKDGESG
+85 
-95 KDEEPAEDEEGGK
+95 
-108 TNVVPMRVVRPDTDK
+108 
-123 YLTYVFRVDGEE
+123 
-135 VSRQIVKKGDTLY
+135 
-148 QPVSPVKDGYKFT
+148 
-161 GWFVGASEL
+161 
-170 AFGTVGEIS
+170 
-179 ESAQINVDAGFTEV
+179 
-193 LYVFFADTNG
+193 
-203 RIVHTKEGVKG
+203 
-214 DVIKTDDV
+214 
-222 TYGLENTTHAIT
+222 
-234 GWYLEG
+234 
-240 SYQTPAD
+240 
-247 SVTLDKEN
+247 
-255 ITVYAKVEPG
+255 
-265 HWLHFDSDGGTYIA
+265 
-279 PQFYSADAT
+279 
-288 TAAPNVVTKPGYTFS
+288 
-303 HWEYNGTKFE
+303 YN
-313 FGSPLTENITLK
+313 
-325 AHWNVNTSTRYTVIH
+325 
-340 WQENANDEEFSFKEA
+340 
-355 ETKTGSTG
+355 
-363 AQTSAA
+363 
-369 AKSYTGFTAQTITQQ
+369 
-384 TIAGDG
+384 
-390 STVVNVYY
+390 
-398 KRNVYEVKF
+398 
-407 YSTSGWFSSSEEY
+407 
-420 ADLRITAKYGAAI
+420 
-433 GDKWPTYD
+433 
-441 GSSTWATQSD
+441 
-451 GSGPYQVNI
+451 
-460 DTMPLNG
+460 
-467 ATFYGPKT
+467 
-475 GSGSESAYYYVEVLP
+475 
-490 GESGTTTVGGKSY
+490 
-503 KLHHSDT
+503 
-510 SPGTGY
+510 
-516 TVTSE
+516 
-521 DQYPITGFTFNSGV
+521 
-535 STQTGGKYN
+535 
-544 NARFYYTRN
+544 
-553 TYNIIYMNGG
+553 
-563 SEVTS
+563 
-568 YRESVLYE
+568 
-576 QAIPASA
+576 
-583 NKAAPTPPVGKEK
+583 
-596 YIFLGWYDDPAG
+596 
-608 QHPHSFSGTMGP
+608 
-620 QNITVYAHWAAPT
+620 
-633 VSGVAYITMEGTGGQ
+633 
-648 KDLTIP
+648 
-654 YGGTINEKDLPTPQK
+654 
-669 PAGEGWTFVSWATK
+669 
-683 QGDTYIPFNFGTKIY
+683 
-698 NNIELY
+698 
-704 PYYTNKNSYT
+704 
-714 VTYTDGSTSV
+714 
-724 KDTKQYA
+724 
-731 PGTYADVRPNTFP
+731 
-744 VPEGKVFL
+744 
-752 GWADTADGAVK
+752 
-763 YQPNDKL
+763 
-770 RMDASVTLHAVWG
+770 
-783 DTEGVLSL
+783 
-791 VYMPNGGTESAVTE
+791 
-805 EQIPNNSKVTL
+805 
-816 KGAIFTRPGYTLTG
+816 
-830 WNTAA
+830 
-835 NGSGTSFALGASARV
+835 
-850 TRIDSNVLYAQWT
+850 
-863 ANNDTAY
+863 
-870 KVEFYCEQT
+870 
-879 NGAYTLAKTDPRTG
+879 
-893 TTDATVSVTDTDK
+893 
-906 GYGTPT
+906 
-912 YVYDEGNTNNLESG
+912 
-926 TVAAD
+926 
-931 GSLTLKLYFKRN
+931 
-943 TAEYTIHHYLKGT
+943 
-956 EVQVAPDQTGTMTI
+956 
-970 GDTLTA
+970 
-976 SASTALGEEYA
+976 
-987 SAHVDS
+987 
-993 YSPSQSL
+993 
-1000 EMKATGNVITVYYTV
+1000 
-1015 PLTITAESAS
+1015 
-1025 RAYNAQPLTQPDF
+1025 
-1038 KVEGLVNGDQKKDI
+1038 
-1052 TLSMTKES
+1052 
-1060 TITNVGSVPNV
+1060 
-1071 IDTTTVLFKGGA
+1071 
-1083 LPGGYYELPTYQPGT
+1083 
-1098 LTITPNTDEVT
+1098 
-1109 VTITGNHD
+1109 
-1117 TLVYNGSE
+1117 
-1125 QSVTG
+1125 
-1130 YTTDVGEKTITVALK
+1130 
-1145 EGSKAEAK
+1145 
-1153 GMNAGNYD
+1153 
-1161 MGLTKDNFTVTSQ
+1161 
-1174 NYSNIKVVVVDG
+1174 
-1186 YLKIDPITEK
+1186 
-1196 VTVTVTEE
+1196 
-1204 SDTVTYDG
+1204 
-1212 QEHAVTGYKSMT
+1212 
-1224 ADNALYDVKKNV
+1224 
-1236 AETSTAAWTAK
+1236 
-1247 GTYVGTYHVGI
+1247 
-1258 KAADFKNTSKNF
+1258 
-1270 TNVEFVIVDGD
+1270 
-1281 LVITPASVAVVKIAG
+1281 
-1296 NTKTVT
+1296 
-1302 YNGEAQSVEGYT
+1302 
-1314 VTSNPA
+1314 
-1320 NATVTLVGEAVASG
+1320 
-1334 TDANTY
+1334 
-1340 PMGLSAAD
+1340 
-1348 FTATSPNYK
+1348 
-1357 NVTIEVTDG
+1357 
-1366 YLKIDPIT
+1366 
-1374 EKVTVTVTEKSGSAV
+1374 
-1389 YDGQEH
+1389 GQEH

-1428 VDVGKYPVGIV
+1428 TDVGEYPVGIV

-1456 VADGAL
+1456 VVDGAL

-1469 KTITVTAASGSK
+1469 KTITVTAASESK

-1502 GDVLTA
+1502 GDVLMA

-1534 ADVTGNYTFTNS
+1534 ADVTGNYTFTDS

-1621 EANYDITKLPGQLS
+1621 EANYDITEIPGKLS

-1644 ITTASRSREYN
+1644 ITTAAKSREYN

-1660 DDQTTHTGTLAEGDR
+1660 DNQTTHTGTLAAGDR

-1714 FGKPV
+1714 FGEPV

-1745 LTDRGYT
+1745 LTDSGYT
-1752 ISNGSFVGE
+1752 ISSGSFVGE

-1767 TVKGSQTAVGSSAN
+1767 TVEGSQTAVGSSAN
-1781 TITGHKLKSNTLAKN
+1781 TITGHTLKSNTKAQN
-1796 YTITYADG
+1796 YNITYADG
-1804 TLTVTQSE
+1804 TLTVSKNE
-1812 KVITVTANNHTWE
+1812 KVITVKANSRTWE

-1830 HSDGGYTVSYDGQTY
+1830 HSDGGYTVVYDGETY
-1845 TAAAGKTVT
+1845 TVAAGESQE
-1854 LPTGDVVSAAVE
+1854 LPTGGLTLTATVA
-1866 GTVTNVADSA
+1866 GTVKNVADSA

-1949 GTSYAITYLVDG
+1949 GTSYTITYLVDG

-1967 ITGSRTAVGKYPG
+1967 ITGSRTEVGKYPG
-1980 ILVPDENN
+1980 ILVPDKNN
-1988 TRIVDGS
+1988 THIVDGS

-2054 KADFSL
+2054 RADFSL

-2126 VYNGKEQSVADYTT
+2126 VYNGKEQSVTGYTT

-2181 NYSNIKVVVTDGW
+2181 NYSNIKVVVKDGW

-2249 AWTAKGTDAGEYPV
+2249 AWTAKG
-2263 GIVSGDFRNTSK
+2263 K
-2275 NFTNIEFVIVDGTLK
+2275 
-2290 IDPVSD
+2290 
-2296 KVTVT
+2296 
-2301 VTENSAAVTYDGTE
+2301 
-2315 HSVTGY
+2315 
-2321 KSMTA
+2321 
-2326 DNTLYDVEKNV
+2326 
-2337 AEKPTAAWTAKGM
+2337 

-2359 KAADF
+2359 EPSDF
-2364 KNTSKNFTNVEFVI
+2364 KNTSGNFTNVEFVI

-2389 VAVVKIEGH
+2389 VAVVKIAGN
-2398 TKTVTYNGK
+2398 TKTVTYNG
-2407 EQTVEGYT
+2407 
-2415 ITSNPANATVTLV
+2415 
-2428 GKAVASGTDANTYP
+2428 
-2442 MGLSAANFTATS
+2442 
-2454 PNYENVHV
+2454 
-2462 EVTDGYLKINPI
+2462 EVQ
-2474 TDKVTVTVTEK
+2474 
-2485 SDTVVYDTNEH
+2485 S
-2496 FITGYETMTANNA
+2496 
-2509 LYDVKTNVAETQT
+2509 
-2522 AAWTAKGTDVGEYP
+2522 
-2536 VGIEASDFEN
+2536 
-2546 TSVNFTNVEFVVV
+2546 
-2559 DGALNI
+2559 
-2565 TPAENIAV
+2565 
-2573 KIAGSTKTVIYDGTE
+2573 
-2588 QTVEGYT
+2588 
-2595 VTSNPANADVT
+2595 
-2606 LVGEAVASGT
+2606 
-2616 DANTYPM
+2616 
-2623 GLKPSDFTATS
+2623 
-2634 PNYKKITI
+2634 
-2642 EVTDGWLKIDPIA
+2642 
-2655 DKVTVTVTENSA
+2655 
-2667 AVTYD
+2667 
-2672 GTEHSV
+2672 
-2678 TGCKSMTADNT
+2678 
-2689 LYDVEKNVAEKP
+2689 
-2701 TKAWTAKG
+2701 
-2709 TDAGEYPVGIVSGD
+2709 
-2723 FENTS
+2723 
-2728 VNFTNVEFVIV
+2728 
-2739 DGTLKIDPV
+2739 
-2748 SDKVTVTITE
+2748 
-2758 NADTVIYDTKE
+2758 
-2769 HSVTGY
+2769 
-2775 KSMTADNALYDV
+2775 
-2787 KKNVAETST
+2787 
-2796 EAWTAKGTDVGEY
+2796 
-2809 PVGIKADDFE
+2809 
-2819 NTSGNF
+2819 
-2825 TNVEFVIVDGA
+2825 
-2836 LKIAPA
+2836 
-2842 ESIAVKIAGSTKTVI
+2842 
-2857 YDGTEQ
+2857 
-2863 TVEGYTVTSNPAN
+2863 VEGYTVTSNPAN

-3147 GLPITVTPKAGTE
+3147 GLPITVTPKAGTA

-3190 RIAVT
+3190 RIVVT

-3214 NADTVEYDGKE
+3214 NAGTVEYDGKE

-3253 WTAKGTDAGSYPVG
+3253 WTAKGTDAGTYPVG

-3272 FKNTSGNFTNV
+3272 FRNTSGNFTNV

-3305 TLRADDNTVMFDGD
+3305 TLRADDSTVMFDG
-3319 NHGYVGHIATNLA
+3319 NYHGYVGHIATNLA

-3408 KIHTVEGYTV
+3408 KIHTVEGYTF

-3452 VEFSAANDNFTSVKF
+3452 EEFSAANDNFTSVKF

-3521 NVVVDAG
+3521 NVVADAG

-3584 KGFVRRFNIGEKS
+3584 KGFVRRFNIGEKN

-3642 PDKIDERALNL
+3642 PDKIDERALDL

-3698 KAGYF
+3698 NASYF

>member
-47 SAPAGSTNP
+47 PAPAGSTNP
-56 AGDKDSIPGTGE
+56 AGDKESIPDTGE
-68 KPIAAE
+68 KPSAAEELVKNEESGKDEESAKGE
-74 EPAKDEESGKN
+74 EPAKDEEP
-85 EESGKDGESG
+85 G
-95 KDEEPAEDEEGGK
+95 KDEEPAEGEEGGK

-240 SYQTPAD
+240 SYQTPVD

-265 HWLHFDSDGGTYIA
+265 HWLHFDSDGGTYVA

-340 WQENANDEEFSFKEA
+340 WQEDANDEEFSFKEA

-475 GSGSESAYYYVEVLP
+475 GSGSESAHYYVEVLP

-553 TYNIIYMNGG
+553 TTIFIYMNGG

-620 QNITVYAHWAAPT
+620 QNITVYAHWVAPT

-654 YGGTINEKDLPTPQK
+654 YGGTIDESMLPNPQK
-669 PAGEGWTFVSWATK
+669 PAGEGWTFAGWATK
-683 QGDTYIPFNFGTKIY
+683 NGDTYTPFHFSTKIY
-698 NNIELY
+698 ENIELY
-704 PYYTNKNSYT
+704 PYYTNKSSYT
-714 VTYTDGSTSV
+714 VTYTDGKNTV
-724 KDTKQYA
+724 TDMKRYA
-731 PGTYADVRPNTFP
+731 PGAHADVQANSFA

-752 GWADTADGAVK
+752 GWAETADGAVK

-770 RMDASVTLHAVWG
+770 RMNASVTLHAIWG
-783 DTEGVLSL
+783 NKDAVVSL
-791 VYMPNGGTESAVTE
+791 TYNANGGQGGTHVENGYV
-805 EQIPNNSKVTL
+805 NNGLVTL
-816 KGAIFTRPGYTLTG
+816 WDGSGFSRAGYTLVG
-830 WNTAA
+830 WSTDPNA
-835 NGSGTSFALGASARV
+835 ASAEYKTGSTARV
-850 TRIDSNVLYAQWT
+850 DSTGDNILYAVWK

-879 NGAYTLAKTDPRTG
+879 DGAYTLAKTEPRTG
-893 TTDATVSVTDTDK
+893 TTDTTVSVTDTDK
-906 GYGTPT
+906 GYGVPAH
-912 YVYDEGNTNNLESG
+912 VYDAANANNVESG
-926 TVAAD
+926 TVKAD

-943 TAEYTIHHYLKGT
+943 TAEYTIHHYLLGT
-956 EVQVAPDQTGTMTI
+956 EVKVAPDQTGTMTI

-976 SASTALGEEYA
+976 SASTALGAEYT
-987 SAHVDS
+987 SAHANS

-1000 EMKATGNVITVYYTV
+1000 KMKATGNVITVYYTV

-1060 TITNVGSVPNV
+1060 TITNVGSVSNV
-1071 IDTTTVLFKGGA
+1071 IDTTTVRFKGGE

-1098 LTITPNTDEVT
+1098 LTITADATEVV
-1109 VTITGNHD
+1109 VTITGNHN

-1153 GMNAGNYD
+1153 GMNAGKYD

-1247 GTYVGTYHVGI
+1247 GKYVGTYHVGI
-1258 KAADFKNTSKNF
+1258 EPSDFKNTSGNF

-1302 YNGEAQSVEGYT
+1302 YNGEVQSVEGYT

-1340 PMGLSAAD
+1340 PMNLTAAD
-1348 FTATSPNYK
+1348 FTATSPNYN

-1366 YLKIDPIT
+1366 YLEIDPIT
-1374 EKVTVTVTEKSGSAV
+1374 DKVTVTVTEKSGSAV
-1389 YDGQEH
+1389 YNGQEH

-1403 TADNTLYDVKKNVA
+1403 TADNALYDVKKNVA

-1428 VDVGKYPVGIV
+1428 TDVGEYPVGIV

-1456 VADGAL
+1456 VVDGAL

-1523 VVKSYKVMRGG
+1523 VVKSYKVTRGG

-1568 YDGMPLTRPDVSVTG
+1568 YDGTPLTRPDVSVTG

-1621 EANYDITKLPGQLS
+1621 EENYKITKIPGRLS

-1714 FGKPV
+1714 FGDPV

-1767 TVKGSQTAVGSSAN
+1767 TVEGSQTAVGSSAN
-1781 TITGHKLKSNTLAKN
+1781 KITGHTLKSNTKAQN
-1796 YTITYADG
+1796 YNITYADG
-1804 TLTVTQSE
+1804 TLTVSKNE
-1812 KVITVTANNHTWE
+1812 KVITVTANSRTWE
-1825 YDGQP
+1825 YDGKE
-1830 HSDGGYTVSYDGQTY
+1830 HSDGGYTVRYDGETY
-1845 TAAAGKTVT
+1845 TVAAGESQE
-1854 LPTGDVVSAAVE
+1854 LPTGGLTLTATVV
-1866 GTVTNVADSA
+1866 GTVKNVADSA

-1949 GTSYAITYLVDG
+1949 GTSYTITYLVDG
-1961 HSVETV
+1961 HSVKTV
-1967 ITGSRTAVGKYPG
+1967 ITGSRTEVGKYPG
-1980 ILVPDENN
+1980 ILVPDKNN
-1988 TRIVDGS
+1988 THIVDGS
-1995 GNDVTDNYE
+1995 GNDVTENYE

-2126 VYNGKEQSVADYTT
+2126 VYNGKEQSVTDYTT

-2181 NYSNIKVVVTDGW
+2181 NYSNIKVVVKDGW

-2210 NSAAVTYDGTEHSVT
+2210 NSAAVTYDGTEH
-2225 GYKSMTADN
+2225 
-2234 TLYDVEKNVAEKPTK
+2234 
-2249 AWTAKGTDAGEYPV
+2249 
-2263 GIVSGDFRNTSK
+2263 F
-2275 NFTNIEFVIVDGTLK
+2275 
-2290 IDPVSD
+2290 
-2296 KVTVT
+2296 
-2301 VTENSAAVTYDGTE
+2301 
-2315 HSVTGY
+2315 VTGY

-2337 AEKPTAAWTAKGM
+2337 AEKPTAAWTAKGK

-2364 KNTSKNFTNVEFVI
+2364 ENKSGNFTNVEFVI

-2415 ITSNPANATVTLV
+2415 VTSNPANATVTLV

-2442 MGLSAANFTATS
+2442 MGLTAANFTATS
-2454 PNYENVHV
+2454 PNYEKVHV

-2496 FITGYETMTANNA
+2496 SITGYKSMTADNT

-2536 VGIEASDFEN
+2536 VGIEAADFEN
-2546 TSVNFTNVEFVVV
+2546 TSVNFPNVEFVVV

-2595 VTSNPANADVT
+2595 VTSNPADATVT
-2606 LVGEAVASGT
+2606 LVGEAAASGT

-2678 TGCKSMTADNT
+2678 TGYKSMTADNT
-2689 LYDVEKNVAEKP
+2689 LYDVDKNVAEKP

-2723 FENTS
+2723 FRNTS
-2728 VNFTNVEFVIV
+2728 KNFTNVEFVIV

-2769 HSVTGY
+2769 HSVKGY

-2842 ESIAVKIAGSTKTVI
+2842 ESIVVKIAGNTKTVT
-2857 YDGTEQ
+2857 YNGEEQ
-2863 TVEGYTVTSNPAN
+2863 SVEGYTVTSNSAN

-2915 IEVKDGWLKINPVSD
+2915 IEVKDGWLKIDPVSD

-2954 YETMAADNALYNTAD
+2954 YKSMTADNALYNVKTD
-2969 VAETPTDAW
+2969 VAETPTEAW

-3002 NFTNVAFVITDGE
+3002 NFTNVAFVIVDGE

-3043 SITGYESMTADN
+3043 SITGYETMTADN
-3055 ALYDVTKNVAETKTA
+3055 ALYDIANVAETPTA

-3253 WTAKGTDAGSYPVG
+3253 WTAKGTDAGTYPVG

-3272 FKNTSGNFTNV
+3272 FRNTSGNFTNV

-3319 NHGYVGHIATNLA
+3319 YHGYVGHIATNLA

-3452 VEFSAANDNFTSVKF
+3452 EEFSAANDNFTSVKF

-3498 NRYFTSMANYIDRSD
+3498 NRYFTSMANYINRSD

-3521 NVVVDAG
+3521 NVVADAG

-3642 PDKIDERALNL
+3642 PDKIDERALDL

>member
-1 MKKRNLIALLM
+1 
-12 AVCMMF
+12 
-18 SLLPVNA
+18 
-25 IAVGDEGTIPAE
+25 
-37 ETLLSENGND
+37 
-47 SAPAGSTNP
+47 
-56 AGDKDSIPGTGE
+56 
-68 KPIAAE
+68 
-74 EPAKDEESGKN
+74 
-85 EESGKDGESG
+85 
-95 KDEEPAEDEEGGK
+95 
-108 TNVVPMRVVRPDTDK
+108 
-123 YLTYVFRVDGEE
+123 
-135 VSRQIVKKGDTLY
+135 
-148 QPVSPVKDGYKFT
+148 
-161 GWFVGASEL
+161 
-170 AFGTVGEIS
+170 
-179 ESAQINVDAGFTEV
+179 
-193 LYVFFADTNG
+193 
-203 RIVHTKEGVKG
+203 
-214 DVIKTDDV
+214 
-222 TYGLENTTHAIT
+222 
-234 GWYLEG
+234 
-240 SYQTPAD
+240 
-247 SVTLDKEN
+247 
-255 ITVYAKVEPG
+255 
-265 HWLHFDSDGGTYIA
+265 
-279 PQFYSADAT
+279 
-288 TAAPNVVTKPGYTFS
+288 
-303 HWEYNGTKFE
+303 
-313 FGSPLTENITLK
+313 
-325 AHWNVNTSTRYTVIH
+325 
-340 WQENANDEEFSFKEA
+340 
-355 ETKTGSTG
+355 
-363 AQTSAA
+363 
-369 AKSYTGFTAQTITQQ
+369 
-384 TIAGDG
+384 
-390 STVVNVYY
+390 
-398 KRNVYEVKF
+398 
-407 YSTSGWFSSSEEY
+407 
-420 ADLRITAKYGAAI
+420 
-433 GDKWPTYD
+433 
-441 GSSTWATQSD
+441 
-451 GSGPYQVNI
+451 
-460 DTMPLNG
+460 
-467 ATFYGPKT
+467 
-475 GSGSESAYYYVEVLP
+475 
-490 GESGTTTVGGKSY
+490 
-503 KLHHSDT
+503 
-510 SPGTGY
+510 
-516 TVTSE
+516 
-521 DQYPITGFTFNSGV
+521 
-535 STQTGGKYN
+535 
-544 NARFYYTRN
+544 
-553 TYNIIYMNGG
+553 MNGG

-620 QNITVYAHWAAPT
+620 QNITVYAYWAAPT
-633 VSGVAYITMEGTGGQ
+633 VSGVAYITMEGTGG
-648 KDLTIP
+648 KNLTIP
-654 YGGTINEKDLPTPQK
+654 YGGTIDESMLPNPQK
-669 PAGEGWTFVSWATK
+669 PAGEGWTFAGWATK
-683 QGDTYIPFNFGTKIY
+683 NGDTYTPFHFSTKIY
-698 NNIELY
+698 ENIELY
-704 PYYTNKNSYT
+704 PYYTNKSSYT
-714 VTYTDGSTSV
+714 VTYTDG
-724 KDTKQYA
+724 KDTVTDMKRYA
-731 PGTYADVRPNTFP
+731 SGAHADVQANSFA
-744 VPEGKVFL
+744 VPGGKVFL
-752 GWADTADGAVK
+752 GWNTKADGTGTTYYPGSKIPVTDNLTLYAIWGEKVPTVSLTYNANGGK
-763 YQPNDKL
+763 GGTHVENGYVNNGL
-770 RMDASVTLHAVWG
+770 VTLWDG
-783 DTEGVLSL
+783 SGFSRT
-791 VYMPNGGTESAVTE
+791 
-805 EQIPNNSKVTL
+805 
-816 KGAIFTRPGYTLTG
+816 GYTLVG
-830 WNTAA
+830 WSTDPNA
-835 NGSGTSFALGASARV
+835 ASAEYKTGSTARV
-850 TRIDSNVLYAQWT
+850 DSTGDNILYAVWK
-863 ANNDTAY
+863 ANENTAY

-879 NGAYTLAKTDPRTG
+879 DGAYTLKKTEHRTG
-893 TTDATVSVTDTDK
+893 TTDTTVSVTDGDK
-906 GYGTPT
+906 GYGAPT
-912 YVYDEGNTNNLESG
+912 YVYDAANANNVESG
-926 TVAAD
+926 TVKAD

-956 EVQVAPDQTGTMTI
+956 EVKVAPDQTGTMTI

-976 SASTALGEEYA
+976 SASTALGAEYA
-987 SAHVDS
+987 SAHANS

-1038 KVEGLVNGDQKKDI
+1038 KVEGLVNGDQKTDI

-1060 TITNVGSVPNV
+1060 TITNVGSVSNV
-1071 IDTTTVLFKGGA
+1071 IDTTTVRFKGGE

-1117 TLVYNGSE
+1117 TRVYNGSE

-1130 YTTDVGEKTITVALK
+1130 FTTDVGEKAITVALK

-1153 GMNAGNYD
+1153 GTNAGKYE

-1196 VTVTVTEE
+1196 VTVTVTEK
-1204 SDTVTYDG
+1204 SDTVTYNG
-1212 QEHAVTGYKSMT
+1212 QEHSVTGYKSMI
-1224 ADNALYDVKKNV
+1224 ADNALYDVTTSV
-1236 AETSTAAWTAK
+1236 RATETEAWTAK

-1258 KAADFKNTSKNF
+1258 KAADFENKSGNF

-1281 LVITPASVAVVKIAG
+1281 LVITPASVAIVKIAG

-1302 YNGEAQSVEGYT
+1302 YNGKEQTVTGYEI
-1314 VTSNPA
+1314 TSNPA

-1334 TDANTY
+1334 TDAGTY

-1348 FTATSPNYK
+1348 FTATSPNYN

-1366 YLKIDPIT
+1366 WLEIDPIT
-1374 EKVTVTVTEKSGSAV
+1374 DKVTVTVTEKSGSAV
-1389 YDGQEH
+1389 YNGQEH

-1428 VDVGKYPVGIV
+1428 TDVGKYPVGIV

-1523 VVKSYKVMRGG
+1523 VVRSYKVMRGG
-1534 ADVTGNYTFTNS
+1534 ADVTGNYTFANS

-1557 VKLTSETASKE
+1557 VTLTSETASKE
-1568 YDGMPLTRPDVSVTG
+1568 YDGTPLTRPDVSVTG

-1621 EANYDITKLPGQLS
+1621 EENYEITKLPGQLS

-1644 ITTASRSREYN
+1644 ITTASRSRVYN
-1655 GKKLL
+1655 GQKLL
-1660 DDQTTHTGTLAEGDR
+1660 DSQTTHTGTLAAGDR

-1745 LTDRGYT
+1745 LTDSGYT

-1767 TVKGSQTAVGSSAN
+1767 TVEGSQTAVGSSAN

-1796 YTITYADG
+1796 YTITYANG

-1812 KVITVTANNHTWE
+1812 KVITVTANSHTWE

-1876 KDNNKITVVAI
+1876 DDNNVVTA
-1887 TDAAGNV
+1887 V
-1894 VNDQFKTITLVPG
+1894 VIQNASGTQTNDQYKTITRVPG
-1907 TLTITK
+1907 ALKITR
-1913 RGAGEEKVI
+1913 RGAGEMKVV
-1922 LEAANNAV
+1922 LTAADNTA

-1935 PHGVCLTADGKVEA
+1935 PHGAKRNAAGAIEA
-1949 GTSYAITYLVDG
+1949 GTSYTITNLAEG
-1961 HSVETV
+1961 HSVQTV
-1967 ITGSRTAVGKYPG
+1967 AIDGTETAVGEYPNK
-1980 ILVPDENN
+1980 LVPSGAV
-1988 TRIVDGS
+1988 IVDANGK
-1995 GNDVTDNYE
+1995 DVTANYE
-2004 ITYRNG
+2004 ITYR
-2010 DLEIVAPGTV
+2010 PGTLTITEVTDEV
-2020 VVEIKGIRDSVV
+2020 VVTVTEVFGTVV
-2032 YDGSKHEV
+2032 YDGQEHSIK
-2040 NGYTVVSISNRAYT
+2040 GYVSMTSSDPLYDVTTSVRAT
-2054 KADFSL
+2054 ETEAWTAK
-2060 AEGKSAHAEGTN
+2060 GKN
-2072 VGEYYMNLKPESF
+2072 VGEYPVGITAADFENTNTSF
-2085 VNNNTQNF
+2085 TNVR
-2093 TSVQFVIVEDGL
+2093 FVIVDGTL
-2105 LEITPITDEVTV
+2105 TITPFTGKVTV
-2117 TITGNNDTK
+2117 TVTEKSGSAVYDGKEHSVTGYESMTADNDLYNTANVVETTTDAWTAKGTNAGEYPVGIKASDFKNTSSNFTNVEFVIVDGALTITPVTDKVTVTVVEKSDTVTYDGLEHSVTGYKSMTADNALYNIADVAETPTEAWTAKGMYVGTYHVGIKAADFKNTSGNFTNVEFVIADGDLVITPASVAVVKIEGHTK
-2126 VYNGKEQSVADYTT
+2126 TVTYNGKEQTVEGYTVTSNPANATVTLVGKAVAAGT
-2140 DVGTKTIDVALK
+2140 DANTYPMGLTAADFTATSPNYENVHVEVTDGYLKINPITDKVTVTVTEKSDTVVYNTNEHSITGYKTMTANNALYDVK
-2152 DGVKAEAKGTDV
+2152 KNVAETQTAAWTAKGTDV
-2164 DTYYM
+2164 GEYPVGIEAADFENTSVNFPNVEFVVVDGALNITPAENIAVKIAGSTKTVIYDGTEQTVEGYTVTSNPADATVTLVGEAVASGTDANTYPM
-2169 GLTKDSFSVTSR
+2169 GLKPSDFTATSP
-2181 NYSNIKVVVTDGW
+2181 NYKKITIEVTDGW

-2275 NFTNIEFVIVDGTLK
+2275 NFTN
-2290 IDPVSD
+2290 
-2296 KVTVT
+2296 
-2301 VTENSAAVTYDGTE
+2301 
-2315 HSVTGY
+2315 
-2321 KSMTA
+2321 
-2326 DNTLYDVEKNV
+2326 
-2337 AEKPTAAWTAKGM
+2337 
-2350 YVGTYHVGI
+2350 
-2359 KAADF
+2359 
-2364 KNTSKNFTNVEFVI
+2364 
-2378 VDGDLV
+2378 
-2384 ITPAS
+2384 
-2389 VAVVKIEGH
+2389 
-2398 TKTVTYNGK
+2398 
-2407 EQTVEGYT
+2407 
-2415 ITSNPANATVTLV
+2415 
-2428 GKAVASGTDANTYP
+2428 
-2442 MGLSAANFTATS
+2442 
-2454 PNYENVHV
+2454 
-2462 EVTDGYLKINPI
+2462 
-2474 TDKVTVTVTEK
+2474 
-2485 SDTVVYDTNEH
+2485 
-2496 FITGYETMTANNA
+2496 
-2509 LYDVKTNVAETQT
+2509 
-2522 AAWTAKGTDVGEYP
+2522 
-2536 VGIEASDFEN
+2536 
-2546 TSVNFTNVEFVVV
+2546 
-2559 DGALNI
+2559 
-2565 TPAENIAV
+2565 
-2573 KIAGSTKTVIYDGTE
+2573 
-2588 QTVEGYT
+2588 
-2595 VTSNPANADVT
+2595 
-2606 LVGEAVASGT
+2606 
-2616 DANTYPM
+2616 
-2623 GLKPSDFTATS
+2623 
-2634 PNYKKITI
+2634 
-2642 EVTDGWLKIDPIA
+2642 
-2655 DKVTVTVTENSA
+2655 
-2667 AVTYD
+2667 
-2672 GTEHSV
+2672 
-2678 TGCKSMTADNT
+2678 
-2689 LYDVEKNVAEKP
+2689 
-2701 TKAWTAKG
+2701 
-2709 TDAGEYPVGIVSGD
+2709 
-2723 FENTS
+2723 
-2728 VNFTNVEFVIV
+2728 VEFVIV

-2769 HSVTGY
+2769 HSVKGY

-2787 KKNVAETST
+2787 KKNVAETPT

-2825 TNVEFVIVDGA
+2825 TNVEFVIADGA

-2842 ESIAVKIAGSTKTVI
+2842 ESIVVKIAGNTKTVT
-2857 YDGTEQ
+2857 YNGEEQ
-2863 TVEGYTVTSNPAN
+2863 SVEGYTVTSNPAN

-2954 YETMAADNALYNTAD
+2954 YKSMTADNALYNTAD

-3002 NFTNVAFVITDGE
+3002 NFTNVAFVIVDGE

-3043 SITGYESMTADN
+3043 SITGYETMTADN
-3055 ALYDVTKNVAETKTA
+3055 ALYDIANVAKTPTA

-3253 WTAKGTDAGSYPVG
+3253 WTAKGTDAGTYPVG

-3272 FKNTSGNFTNV
+3272 FRNTSGNFTNV

-3305 TLRADDNTVMFDGD
+3305 TLRADDSTVMFDGD

-3452 VEFSAANDNFTSVKF
+3452 EEFSAANDNFTSVKF

-3521 NVVVDAG
+3521 NVVADAG

-3642 PDKIDERALNL
+3642 PDKIDERALDL

>member
-1 MKKRNLIALLM
+1 M
-12 AVCMMF
+12 
-18 SLLPVNA
+18 
-25 IAVGDEGTIPAE
+25 
-37 ETLLSENGND
+37 
-47 SAPAGSTNP
+47 
-56 AGDKDSIPGTGE
+56 
-68 KPIAAE
+68 
-74 EPAKDEESGKN
+74 KDE
-85 EESGKDGESG
+85 ESG
-95 KDEEPAEDEEGGK
+95 KDEEPAEGEEGGK

-123 YLTYVFRVDGEE
+123 YLTYVFRVDGAE

-179 ESAQINVDAGFTEV
+179 ESARINVDAGFTEV

-240 SYQTPAD
+240 SYQTPVD

-265 HWLHFDSDGGTYIA
+265 HWLHFDSDGGTYVA

-303 HWEYNGTKFE
+303 HWEYNGTQFE

-475 GSGSESAYYYVEVLP
+475 GSGSESAHYYVEVLP

-583 NKAAPTPPVGKEK
+583 NKAAPTPPAGKEK

-620 QNITVYAHWAAPT
+620 QNITVYAHWVAPT
-633 VSGVAYITMEGTGGQ
+633 VSGVAYITMEGTGG
-648 KDLTIP
+648 KNLTIP
-654 YGGTINEKDLPTPQK
+654 YGGTIDESMLPNPQE
-669 PAGEGWTFVSWATK
+669 PAGEGWTFAGWATK
-683 QGDTYIPFNFGTKIY
+683 NGDTYMPFHFSTKIY
-698 NNIELY
+698 ENIELY
-704 PYYTNKNSYT
+704 PYYTNKSSYT
-714 VTYTDGSTSV
+714 VTYTDG
-724 KDTKQYA
+724 KDTVTDMKRYA
-731 PGTYADVRPNTFP
+731 SGAHADVQANSFA
-744 VPEGKVFL
+744 VPGGKVFL
-752 GWADTADGAVK
+752 GWAETAGGAVK

-770 RMDASVTLHAVWG
+770 RMDASVTLYAVWG

-791 VYMPNGGTESAVTE
+791 VYMPNGGTENAVTE

-835 NGSGTSFALGASARV
+835 DGSGTSFALGAFARV
-850 TRIDSNVLYAQWT
+850 TRIDSNVLYAQWK

-879 NGAYTLAKTDPRTG
+879 DGAYTLAKTEPRTG

-906 GYGTPT
+906 GYGAPT
-912 YVYDEGNTNNLESG
+912 YVYDAANANNVESG
-926 TVAAD
+926 AVAAD

-976 SASTALGEEYA
+976 SASTALGAEYT
-987 SAHVDS
+987 SAHANS

-1000 EMKATGNVITVYYTV
+1000 KMEATGNVITVYYTV

-1060 TITNVGSVPNV
+1060 TITNVGSVSNV

-1117 TLVYNGSE
+1117 TRVYNGSE

-1130 YTTDVGEKTITVALK
+1130 YTTDVGEKTISVALK

-1153 GMNAGNYD
+1153 GTNAGKYD

-1196 VTVTVTEE
+1196 VTVTVTEK
-1204 SDTVTYDG
+1204 SDTVTYNG
-1212 QEHAVTGYKSMT
+1212 QEHSVTGYKSMT

-1236 AETSTAAWTAK
+1236 AETSTEAWTAK

-1258 KAADFKNTSKNF
+1258 KAADFKNISGNF

-1302 YNGEAQSVEGYT
+1302 YNGEVQSVEGYT

-1334 TDANTY
+1334 TDAGTY
-1340 PMGLSAAD
+1340 PMGLKPSD

-1366 YLKIDPIT
+1366 YLEIDPIT
-1374 EKVTVTVTEKSGSAV
+1374 DKVTVTVTEKSGSAV
-1389 YDGQEH
+1389 YNGQEH

-1403 TADNTLYDVKKNVA
+1403 TADNALYDVKKNVA

-1428 VDVGKYPVGIV
+1428 TDVGEYPVGIV

-1456 VADGAL
+1456 VVDGAL

-1469 KTITVTAASGSK
+1469 KTITVTAASDSK

-1523 VVKSYKVMRGG
+1523 VVKSYKVTRGG
-1534 ADVTGNYTFTNS
+1534 ADVTGNYTFTDS

-1557 VKLTSETASKE
+1557 VTLTSETASKE
-1568 YDGMPLTRPDVSVTG
+1568 YDGTPLTRSDVSVTG
-1583 DGFVSGEVTGITATG
+1583 DGFVSDEVTGITATG

-1621 EANYDITKLPGQLS
+1621 EENYKITKLPGQLS

-1660 DDQTTHTGTLAEGDR
+1660 DDQTTHTGTLAAGDR

-1745 LTDRGYT
+1745 LTDSGYT

-1767 TVKGSQTAVGSSAN
+1767 TVEGSQTAVGSSAN

-1796 YTITYADG
+1796 YTITYKPG

-1812 KVITVTANNHTWE
+1812 KVITVTANSRTWE

-1830 HSDGGYTVSYDGQTY
+1830 HSDGGYTVSYDGETY
-1845 TAAAGKTVT
+1845 TVAAGESQE
-1854 LPTGDVVSAAVE
+1854 LPTGGLTLTATVV
-1866 GTVTNVADSA
+1866 GTVKNVKDSA

-1949 GTSYAITYLVDG
+1949 GTSYTITYLADG
-1961 HSVETV
+1961 HSVKTV

-1980 ILVPDENN
+1980 ILVPDKNN
-1988 TRIVDGS
+1988 THIVDGS
-1995 GNDVTDNYE
+1995 GNDVTENYE

-2054 KADFSL
+2054 RADFSL

-2126 VYNGKEQSVADYTT
+2126 VYNGKEQSVTDYTT

-2181 NYSNIKVVVTDGW
+2181 NYSNIKVVVKDGWLKIDPIADKVTVTVTENSAAVTYDGTEHSVTGYKSMTADNTLYDVEKNVAEKPTKAWTAKGTDAGEYPVGIVSGDFRNTSKNFTNVAFVIVDGELEITPVTDKVTVTVVEKSDNVTYDAAEHSITGYETMTADNALYDIANVAKTPTAAWTAKGTYVGTYHVGIKAADFKNTSGNFTNVEFVVVDGALNITPAENIVVKIAGSTKTVIYDGTEQTVEGYTVTSNPADATVTLVGEAVASGTDANTYPMGLKPSDFTATSPNYKKITIEVTDGW

-2275 NFTNIEFVIVDGTLK
+2275 NFTN
-2290 IDPVSD
+2290 
-2296 KVTVT
+2296 
-2301 VTENSAAVTYDGTE
+2301 
-2315 HSVTGY
+2315 
-2321 KSMTA
+2321 
-2326 DNTLYDVEKNV
+2326 
-2337 AEKPTAAWTAKGM
+2337 
-2350 YVGTYHVGI
+2350 
-2359 KAADF
+2359 
-2364 KNTSKNFTNVEFVI
+2364 
-2378 VDGDLV
+2378 
-2384 ITPAS
+2384 
-2389 VAVVKIEGH
+2389 
-2398 TKTVTYNGK
+2398 
-2407 EQTVEGYT
+2407 
-2415 ITSNPANATVTLV
+2415 
-2428 GKAVASGTDANTYP
+2428 
-2442 MGLSAANFTATS
+2442 
-2454 PNYENVHV
+2454 
-2462 EVTDGYLKINPI
+2462 
-2474 TDKVTVTVTEK
+2474 
-2485 SDTVVYDTNEH
+2485 
-2496 FITGYETMTANNA
+2496 
-2509 LYDVKTNVAETQT
+2509 
-2522 AAWTAKGTDVGEYP
+2522 
-2536 VGIEASDFEN
+2536 
-2546 TSVNFTNVEFVVV
+2546 
-2559 DGALNI
+2559 
-2565 TPAENIAV
+2565 
-2573 KIAGSTKTVIYDGTE
+2573 
-2588 QTVEGYT
+2588 
-2595 VTSNPANADVT
+2595 
-2606 LVGEAVASGT
+2606 
-2616 DANTYPM
+2616 
-2623 GLKPSDFTATS
+2623 
-2634 PNYKKITI
+2634 
-2642 EVTDGWLKIDPIA
+2642 
-2655 DKVTVTVTENSA
+2655 
-2667 AVTYD
+2667 
-2672 GTEHSV
+2672 
-2678 TGCKSMTADNT
+2678 
-2689 LYDVEKNVAEKP
+2689 
-2701 TKAWTAKG
+2701 
-2709 TDAGEYPVGIVSGD
+2709 
-2723 FENTS
+2723 
-2728 VNFTNVEFVIV
+2728 VEFVIV

-2787 KKNVAETST
+2787 KKNVAETPT

-2842 ESIAVKIAGSTKTVI
+2842 ESIVVKIAGNTKTVT
-2857 YDGTEQ
+2857 YNGEEQ
-2863 TVEGYTVTSNPAN
+2863 SVEGYTVTSNPAN

-2887 AGTDADT
+2887 TGTDADT

-3002 NFTNVAFVITDGE
+3002 NFTNVAFVIVDDE

-3036 TYDAAEH
+3036 TYDGKQH

-3147 GLPITVTPKAGTE
+3147 GLPITVTPKAGTA

-3190 RIAVT
+3190 RIVVT

-3206 KVTVTVTE
+3206 KVTVTITE

-3247 ETPTDA
+3247 ETPTDE
-3253 WTAKGTDAGSYPVG
+3253 WTAKGTDAGTYPVG

-3272 FKNTSGNFTNV
+3272 FRNTSGNFTNV

-3296 RGENPGSPV
+3296 RGENPESPV

-3319 NHGYVGHIATNLA
+3319 YHGYVGHIATNLA

-3408 KIHTVEGYTV
+3408 KIHTVEGYTL

-3452 VEFSAANDNFTSVKF
+3452 EEFSAANDNFTSVKF

-3498 NRYFTSMANYIDRSD
+3498 NRYFTSMANYINRSD

-3521 NVVVDAG
+3521 NVVADAG

-3642 PDKIDERALNL
+3642 PDKIDERALDL

>member
-25 IAVGDEGTIPAE
+25 IAVGDEGTVPAE

-47 SAPAGSTNP
+47 PAPAGSTNP
-56 AGDKDSIPGTGE
+56 AGDKDSIPDTGD
-68 KPIAAE
+68 KPAAAE
-74 EPAKDEESGKN
+74 EPVKGE
-85 EESGKDGESG
+85 ESG
-95 KDEEPAEDEEGGK
+95 KDEEPAKGEEPAKDEEPGKDEEPAEGEEGGK

-123 YLTYVFRVDGEE
+123 YLTYVFRVDGAE
-135 VSRQIVKKGDTLY
+135 VSRQIVKKGDTLC

-170 AFGTVGEIS
+170 TFGTVGEIS

-240 SYQTPAD
+240 SYQTPVD

-288 TAAPNVVTKPGYTFS
+288 TAKPNVEITKPGYTFS

-325 AHWNVNTSTRYTVIH
+325 ARWNAKADTQYTVIH
-340 WQENANDEEFSFKEA
+340 WQEDADDDGYSYVEN
-355 ETKTGSTG
+355 ETLYGTTG
-363 AQTSAA
+363 AQTSAR
-369 AKSYTGFTAQTITQQ
+369 AKTYNGFTVRAITQE
-384 TIAGDG
+384 TIKGNGA
-390 STVVNVYY
+390 TIVNIYY

-407 YSTSGWFSSSEEY
+407 YRSTGSSWNPGWSEITNN
-420 ADLRITAKYGAAI
+420 RISAKYGANI
-433 GDKWPTYD
+433 RDQWPGGQWKVSPS
-441 GSSTWATQSD
+441 GSV
-451 GSGPYQVNI
+451 YQTNI
-460 DTMPLNG
+460 DVMPLGGTSFYETSQYNG
-467 ATFYGPKT
+467 SAKYYLEDLNGNYVLDHTDTGASTTATISK
-475 GSGSESAYYYVEVLP
+475 
-490 GESGTTTVGGKSY
+490 
-503 KLHHSDT
+503 
-510 SPGTGY
+510 
-516 TVTSE
+516 E
-521 DQYPITGFTFNSGV
+521 DRYNITGFTVNESKSGKDGERYNGASFYYDRNSYNV
-535 STQTGGKYN
+535 VYISGGK
-544 NARFYYTRN
+544 TVN
-553 TYNIIYMNGG
+553 TA
-563 SEVTS
+563 S
-568 YRESVLYE
+568 YKYQQSIADAGNYKLT
-576 QAIPASA
+576 
-583 NKAAPTPPVGKEK
+583 TPPVGMEK
-596 YIFLGWYDDPAG
+596 YIFAGWCADPFG
-608 QHPHSFSGTMGP
+608 LPEYVFDGKTMP
-620 QNITVYAHWAAPT
+620 AQNITVYAYWAAPT
-633 VSGVAYITMEGTGGQ
+633 VYGFAHITMEGADG
-648 KDLTIP
+648 KELTIP
-654 YGGTINEKDLPTPQK
+654 YGGTIDESMLPDPQK
-669 PAGEGWTFVSWATK
+669 PAGEGWTFAGWATK
-683 QGDTYIPFNFGTKIY
+683 NGDTYTPFHFSTKIY
-698 NNIELY
+698 ENIELY
-704 PYYTNKNSYT
+704 PYYTNKNSFT
-714 VTYTDGSTSV
+714 VTYTDGKNTV
-724 KDTKQYA
+724 TDMKRYA
-731 PGTYADVRPNTFP
+731 PGAHADVQANSFA

-752 GWADTADGAVK
+752 GWAETADGAVK

-770 RMDASVTLHAVWG
+770 RMNASVTLYAVWG
-783 DTEGVLSL
+783 DKDAVVSL
-791 VYMPNGGTESAVTE
+791 TYKANGGSGADHVEKEIV
-805 EQIPNNSKVTL
+805 NNGLVTL
-816 KGAIFTRPGYTLTG
+816 WDGSGFSRTGYTLVG
-830 WNTAA
+830 WSTDPNA
-835 NGSGTSFALGASARV
+835 ASAEYGL
-850 TRIDSNVLYAQWT
+850 IDSTARVDSTGDNILYAVWK
-863 ANNDTAY
+863 ANENTAY

-879 NGAYTLAKTDPRTG
+879 DGAYTLAKTEPRTG
-893 TTDATVSVTDTDK
+893 TTDTTVSVTDGDK
-906 GYGTPT
+906 AYGVPA
-912 YVYDEGNTNNLESG
+912 YVYDAANANNVESG
-926 TVAAD
+926 PVKAD

-976 SASTALGEEYA
+976 SASTALGEEYT
-987 SAHVDS
+987 SAHASS

-1038 KVEGLVNGDQKKDI
+1038 KVEGLVNGDQKTDI

-1071 IDTTTVLFKGGA
+1071 IDTTTVRFKGGE
-1083 LPGGYYELPTYQPGT
+1083 LPGGYYELPTYKPGT
-1098 LTITPNTDEVT
+1098 LTITADETEVV
-1109 VTITGNHD
+1109 VTITGNHN

-1130 YTTDVGEKTITVALK
+1130 FTTDVGEKTITVALK

-1153 GMNAGNYD
+1153 GTNAGKYD

-1212 QEHAVTGYKSMT
+1212 QEHSVTGYKSMT
-1224 ADNALYDVKKNV
+1224 ADNTLYDVKKNV
-1236 AETSTAAWTAK
+1236 AETSTEAWTAK

-1258 KAADFKNTSKNF
+1258 KASDFKNTSGNF
-1270 TNVEFVIVDGD
+1270 TNVEFVIVDGN
-1281 LVITPASVAVVKIAG
+1281 LVITPASVAIVKIAG
-1296 NTKTVT
+1296 N
-1302 YNGEAQSVEGYT
+1302 
-1314 VTSNPA
+1314 
-1320 NATVTLVGEAVASG
+1320 
-1334 TDANTY
+1334 
-1340 PMGLSAAD
+1340 
-1348 FTATSPNYK
+1348 
-1357 NVTIEVTDG
+1357 
-1366 YLKIDPIT
+1366 
-1374 EKVTVTVTEKSGSAV
+1374 
-1389 YDGQEH
+1389 
-1395 SVTGYETM
+1395 
-1403 TADNTLYDVKKNVA
+1403 
-1417 ETQTAAWTAKG
+1417 
-1428 VDVGKYPVGIV
+1428 
-1439 SGDFA
+1439 
-1444 NTSKNFTNVVFT
+1444 
-1456 VADGAL
+1456 
-1462 TISPISE
+1462 
-1469 KTITVTAASGSK
+1469 
-1481 KYDGTPLTN
+1481 
-1490 NGFSCTEGVLVP
+1490 
-1502 GDVLTA
+1502 
-1508 VVEGSATN
+1508 
-1516 VGDEGKN
+1516 
-1523 VVKSYKVMRGG
+1523 
-1534 ADVTGNYTFTNS
+1534 
-1546 VDGKLTILPRT
+1546 
-1557 VKLTSETASKE
+1557 
-1568 YDGMPLTRPDVSVTG
+1568 
-1583 DGFVSGEVTGITATG
+1583 
-1598 SVTYVSDGTV
+1598 
-1608 ENTITYTT
+1608 
-1616 GAAFR
+1616 
-1621 EANYDITKLPGQLS
+1621 
-1635 ITQSSNAIV
+1635 
-1644 ITTASRSREYN
+1644 
-1655 GKKLL
+1655 
-1660 DDQTTHTGTLAEGDR
+1660 
-1675 LVVEFPADAGL
+1675 
-1686 TDVGTKRNEYKS
+1686 
-1698 YRVERSDGAD
+1698 
-1708 VTANYT
+1708 
-1714 FGKPV
+1714 
-1719 IGTLT
+1719 
-1724 VTPVAIEL
+1724 
-1732 TANSAAK
+1732 
-1739 AYDGTP
+1739 
-1745 LTDRGYT
+1745 
-1752 ISNGSFVGE
+1752 
-1761 EGLAGV
+1761 
-1767 TVKGSQTAVGSSAN
+1767 
-1781 TITGHKLKSNTLAKN
+1781 
-1796 YTITYADG
+1796 
-1804 TLTVTQSE
+1804 
-1812 KVITVTANNHTWE
+1812 
-1825 YDGQP
+1825 
-1830 HSDGGYTVSYDGQTY
+1830 
-1845 TAAAGKTVT
+1845 
-1854 LPTGDVVSAAVE
+1854 
-1866 GTVTNVADSA
+1866 
-1876 KDNNKITVVAI
+1876 
-1887 TDAAGNV
+1887 
-1894 VNDQFKTITLVPG
+1894 
-1907 TLTITK
+1907 
-1913 RGAGEEKVI
+1913 
-1922 LEAANNAV
+1922 
-1930 VYDGQ
+1930 
-1935 PHGVCLTADGKVEA
+1935 
-1949 GTSYAITYLVDG
+1949 
-1961 HSVETV
+1961 
-1967 ITGSRTAVGKYPG
+1967 
-1980 ILVPDENN
+1980 
-1988 TRIVDGS
+1988 
-1995 GNDVTDNYE
+1995 
-2004 ITYRNG
+2004 
-2010 DLEIVAPGTV
+2010 
-2020 VVEIKGIRDSVV
+2020 
-2032 YDGSKHEV
+2032 
-2040 NGYTVVSISNRAYT
+2040 
-2054 KADFSL
+2054 
-2060 AEGKSAHAEGTN
+2060 
-2072 VGEYYMNLKPESF
+2072 
-2085 VNNNTQNF
+2085 
-2093 TSVQFVIVEDGL
+2093 
-2105 LEITPITDEVTV
+2105 
-2117 TITGNNDTK
+2117 
-2126 VYNGKEQSVADYTT
+2126 
-2140 DVGTKTIDVALK
+2140 
-2152 DGVKAEAKGTDV
+2152 
-2164 DTYYM
+2164 
-2169 GLTKDSFSVTSR
+2169 
-2181 NYSNIKVVVTDGW
+2181 
-2194 LKIDPIADKVT
+2194 
-2205 VTVTE
+2205 
-2210 NSAAVTYDGTEHSVT
+2210 
-2225 GYKSMTADN
+2225 
-2234 TLYDVEKNVAEKPTK
+2234 
-2249 AWTAKGTDAGEYPV
+2249 
-2263 GIVSGDFRNTSK
+2263 
-2275 NFTNIEFVIVDGTLK
+2275 
-2290 IDPVSD
+2290 
-2296 KVTVT
+2296 
-2301 VTENSAAVTYDGTE
+2301 
-2315 HSVTGY
+2315 
-2321 KSMTA
+2321 
-2326 DNTLYDVEKNV
+2326 
-2337 AEKPTAAWTAKGM
+2337 
-2350 YVGTYHVGI
+2350 
-2359 KAADF
+2359 
-2364 KNTSKNFTNVEFVI
+2364 
-2378 VDGDLV
+2378 
-2384 ITPAS
+2384 
-2389 VAVVKIEGH
+2389 

-2428 GKAVASGTDANTYP
+2428 GQAIASGTDAGTYP
-2442 MGLSAANFTATS
+2442 MGLKPSDFTATS
-2454 PNYENVHV
+2454 PNYDKVTV
-2462 EVTDGYLKINPI
+2462 EVTDGYLEIDPI

-2485 SDTVVYDTNEH
+2485 SGSAVYNGQEH
-2496 FITGYETMTANNA
+2496 SVTGYETMTANNA
-2509 LYDVKTNVAETQT
+2509 LYDVKKNVAETPT

-2536 VGIEASDFEN
+2536 VGIEAADFEN
-2546 TSVNFTNVEFVVV
+2546 TSVNFPNVEFVVV

-2595 VTSNPANADVT
+2595 VTSNPADATVT

-2678 TGCKSMTADNT
+2678 TGYKSMTADNT
-2689 LYDVEKNVAEKP
+2689 FYDVEKNVAEKP

-2723 FENTS
+2723 FRNTS
-2728 VNFTNVEFVIV
+2728 KNFTNVEFVIV

-2769 HSVTGY
+2769 HSVKGY

-2842 ESIAVKIAGSTKTVI
+2842 ESIVVKIAGNTKTVT
-2857 YDGTEQ
+2857 YNGEEQ
-2863 TVEGYTVTSNPAN
+2863 SVEGYTVTSNPAN

-2887 AGTDADT
+2887 VGTDADT
-2894 YPMGLTAA
+2894 YPMGLSAA

-2954 YETMAADNALYNTAD
+2954 YKSMTADNALYNVKTD

-3002 NFTNVAFVITDGE
+3002 NFTNVAFVIVDGE

-3043 SITGYESMTADN
+3043 SITGYETMTADN
-3055 ALYDVTKNVAETKTA
+3055 ALYDIANVAKTPTA

-3175 TADDFTAES
+3175 TADDFIAES

-3190 RIAVT
+3190 RIVVT

-3253 WTAKGTDAGSYPVG
+3253 WTAKGTDAGTYPVG

-3272 FKNTSGNFTNV
+3272 FRNTSGNFTNV

-3319 NHGYVGHIATNLA
+3319 YHGYVGHIATNLA

-3408 KIHTVEGYTV
+3408 KIHTVEGYTL

-3452 VEFSAANDNFTSVKF
+3452 EEFSAANDNFTSVKF

-3521 NVVVDAG
+3521 NVVADAG

-3642 PDKIDERALNL
+3642 PDKIDERALDL

>member
-25 IAVGDEGTIPAE
+25 IAVGDEGTVPAE

-47 SAPAGSTNP
+47 SVPAGSTNP
-56 AGDKDSIPGTGE
+56 AGDKDSIPDTGD
-68 KPIAAE
+68 KPAAAE
-74 EPAKDEESGKN
+74 EPVKN
-85 EESGKDGESG
+85 EESGKDEESAKDEEPAKGEEPG

-123 YLTYVFRVDGEE
+123 YLTYVFRVDGAE
-135 VSRQIVKKGDTLY
+135 VSRQIVKKGDTLC

-170 AFGTVGEIS
+170 TFGTVGEIS
-179 ESAQINVDAGFTEV
+179 ESAQINVDAGFMEV

-240 SYQTPAD
+240 SYQTPVD

-475 GSGSESAYYYVEVLP
+475 GSGSESAHYYVEVLP

-620 QNITVYAHWAAPT
+620 QNITVYAHWVAPT

-654 YGGTINEKDLPTPQK
+654 YGGTIDESMLPNPQK
-669 PAGEGWTFVSWATK
+669 PAGEGWTFAGWATK
-683 QGDTYIPFNFGTKIY
+683 NGDTYTPFHFSTKIY
-698 NNIELY
+698 ENIELY
-704 PYYTNKNSYT
+704 PYYTNKSSYT
-714 VTYTDGSTSV
+714 VTYTDG
-724 KDTKQYA
+724 KDTVTDMKRYA
-731 PGTYADVRPNTFP
+731 SGAHADVQANSFA

-752 GWADTADGAVK
+752 GWAETAGGAVK

-770 RMDASVTLHAVWG
+770 RMDASVTLYAVWG

-835 NGSGTSFALGASARV
+835 DGSGTSFALGAFARV
-850 TRIDSNVLYAQWT
+850 TRIDSNVLYAQWK

-879 NGAYTLAKTDPRTG
+879 DGNYTLKKTEPRTG
-893 TTDATVSVTDTDK
+893 TTDATVSVTDGDK
-906 GYGTPT
+906 AYGTPT
-912 YVYDEGNTNNLESG
+912 YVYDADNANNVESG
-926 TVAAD
+926 PVAAD
-931 GSLTLKLYFKRN
+931 GTLTLKLYFKRN

-976 SASTALGEEYA
+976 SASTALGEEYT
-987 SAHVDS
+987 SAHANS

-1025 RAYNAQPLTQPDF
+1025 RAYNAQPLTQQDF
-1038 KVEGLVNGDQKKDI
+1038 KVEGLVNGDQKTDI
-1052 TLSMTKES
+1052 TLSMTKGS

-1071 IDTTTVLFKGGA
+1071 IDTTTVRFKGGA

-1117 TLVYNGSE
+1117 TRVYNGSE

-1130 YTTDVGEKTITVALK
+1130 YTTDVGEKTISVTLK

-1153 GMNAGNYD
+1153 GTNAGKYE

-1186 YLKIDPITEK
+1186 YLKIDPITDK
-1196 VTVTVTEE
+1196 VTVTVTEK

-1212 QEHAVTGYKSMT
+1212 KEHTVTGYKSIS
-1224 ADNALYDVKKNV
+1224 ADNTLYDVT
-1236 AETSTAAWTAK
+1236 TSVRATETAAWTAK
-1247 GTYVGTYHVGI
+1247 GMYVGTYHVGI
-1258 KAADFKNTSKNF
+1258 EPSDFKNTSGNF

-1302 YNGEAQSVEGYT
+1302 YNGEVQSVEGYT

-1320 NATVTLVGEAVASG
+1320 NATVTLVGTASASG
-1334 TDANTY
+1334 TDAGTY

-1348 FTATSPNYK
+1348 FTATSPNYN

-1374 EKVTVTVTEKSGSAV
+1374 DKVTVTVTEKSGSAV
-1389 YDGQEH
+1389 YNGQEH

-1403 TADNTLYDVKKNVA
+1403 TANNALYDVKKNVA

-1428 VDVGKYPVGIV
+1428 TDVGEYPVGIV

-1462 TISPISE
+1462 TISPITE
-1469 KTITVTAASGSK
+1469 KTIAVTAASDSK

-1516 VGDEGKN
+1516 VSDEGKN

-1534 ADVTGNYTFTNS
+1534 ADVTGNYTFTDS

-1557 VKLTSETASKE
+1557 VTLTSETASKE

-1621 EANYDITKLPGQLS
+1621 EENYKITKIPGKLS

-1644 ITTASRSREYN
+1644 ITTASRSRVYN
-1655 GKKLL
+1655 GEKLL
-1660 DDQTTHTGTLAEGDR
+1660 DDQTTHTGTLAKGDR

-1714 FGKPV
+1714 FGEPV

-1745 LTDRGYT
+1745 LTDSGYT

-1767 TVKGSQTAVGSSAN
+1767 TVEGSQTAVGSSAN
-1781 TITGHKLKSNTLAKN
+1781 KITGHTLKSNTKAQN
-1796 YTITYADG
+1796 YNITYADG
-1804 TLTVTQSE
+1804 TLTVSKNE
-1812 KVITVTANNHTWE
+1812 KVITVTANSRTWE
-1825 YDGQP
+1825 YDGKE
-1830 HSDGGYTVSYDGQTY
+1830 HSDGGYTVVYDGETY
-1845 TAAAGKTVT
+1845 TVAAGESQK
-1854 LPTGDVVSAAVE
+1854 LPTGGLTLTATVV
-1866 GTVTNVADSA
+1866 GTVKNVKDSA

-1949 GTSYAITYLVDG
+1949 GTSYTITYLVDG

-1967 ITGSRTAVGKYPG
+1967 ITGSRTAVGKYTG

-1988 TRIVDGS
+1988 THIVDGS

-2054 KADFSL
+2054 RADFSL

-2126 VYNGKEQSVADYTT
+2126 VYNGKEQSVTDYTT

-2181 NYSNIKVVVTDGW
+2181 NYSNIKVVVKDGW

-2275 NFTNIEFVIVDGTLK
+2275 NFTN
-2290 IDPVSD
+2290 
-2296 KVTVT
+2296 
-2301 VTENSAAVTYDGTE
+2301 
-2315 HSVTGY
+2315 
-2321 KSMTA
+2321 
-2326 DNTLYDVEKNV
+2326 
-2337 AEKPTAAWTAKGM
+2337 
-2350 YVGTYHVGI
+2350 
-2359 KAADF
+2359 
-2364 KNTSKNFTNVEFVI
+2364 
-2378 VDGDLV
+2378 
-2384 ITPAS
+2384 
-2389 VAVVKIEGH
+2389 
-2398 TKTVTYNGK
+2398 
-2407 EQTVEGYT
+2407 
-2415 ITSNPANATVTLV
+2415 
-2428 GKAVASGTDANTYP
+2428 
-2442 MGLSAANFTATS
+2442 
-2454 PNYENVHV
+2454 
-2462 EVTDGYLKINPI
+2462 
-2474 TDKVTVTVTEK
+2474 
-2485 SDTVVYDTNEH
+2485 
-2496 FITGYETMTANNA
+2496 
-2509 LYDVKTNVAETQT
+2509 
-2522 AAWTAKGTDVGEYP
+2522 
-2536 VGIEASDFEN
+2536 
-2546 TSVNFTNVEFVVV
+2546 
-2559 DGALNI
+2559 
-2565 TPAENIAV
+2565 
-2573 KIAGSTKTVIYDGTE
+2573 
-2588 QTVEGYT
+2588 
-2595 VTSNPANADVT
+2595 
-2606 LVGEAVASGT
+2606 
-2616 DANTYPM
+2616 
-2623 GLKPSDFTATS
+2623 
-2634 PNYKKITI
+2634 
-2642 EVTDGWLKIDPIA
+2642 
-2655 DKVTVTVTENSA
+2655 
-2667 AVTYD
+2667 
-2672 GTEHSV
+2672 
-2678 TGCKSMTADNT
+2678 
-2689 LYDVEKNVAEKP
+2689 
-2701 TKAWTAKG
+2701 
-2709 TDAGEYPVGIVSGD
+2709 
-2723 FENTS
+2723 
-2728 VNFTNVEFVIV
+2728 VEFVIV

-2769 HSVTGY
+2769 HSVKGY

-2787 KKNVAETST
+2787 KNNIAETST

-2842 ESIAVKIAGSTKTVI
+2842 ESIVVKIAGNTKTVT
-2857 YDGTEQ
+2857 YNGEEQ
-2863 TVEGYTVTSNPAN
+2863 SVEGYTVTSNPAN

-2894 YPMGLTAA
+2894 YPMGLSAA

-3002 NFTNVAFVITDGE
+3002 NFTNVAFVIVDGE
-3015 LEITPVTDKVTVT
+3015 LEITPVTDKVIVT
-3028 VVEKSDNV
+3028 VVEKSATV
-3036 TYDAAEH
+3036 TYDGKQH

-3055 ALYDVTKNVAETKTA
+3055 ALYDITNVAKTPTA

-3147 GLPITVTPKAGTE
+3147 GLPITVTPKAGTA

-3190 RIAVT
+3190 RIVVT

-3253 WTAKGTDAGSYPVG
+3253 WTAKGTDAGTYPVG

-3272 FKNTSGNFTNV
+3272 FRNTSGNFTNV
-3283 EFVIEDGELVITR
+3283 EFVIVDGELVITR

-3305 TLRADDNTVMFDGD
+3305 TLRADDSTVMFDGD
-3319 NHGYVGHIATNLA
+3319 YHGYVGHIATNLA

-3408 KIHTVEGYTV
+3408 KIHTVEGYTL

-3452 VEFSAANDNFTSVKF
+3452 EEFSAANDNFTSVKF

-3513 ISLVLHSG
+3513 ISLVLHTG
-3521 NVVVDAG
+3521 NVVADAG

-3642 PDKIDERALNL
+3642 PDKIDERALDL

>member
-25 IAVGDEGTIPAE
+25 IAVGDEGTVPAE

-56 AGDKDSIPGTGE
+56 AGDKDSIPDTGD
-68 KPIAAE
+68 KPSAAE
-74 EPAKDEESGKN
+74 EPVKDEESAKDEEP
-85 EESGKDGESG
+85 G

-123 YLTYVFRVDGEE
+123 YLTYVFRVDGAE

-240 SYQTPAD
+240 SYQTPVD

-288 TAAPNVVTKPGYTFS
+288 TAKPNVEITKPGYTFS
-303 HWEYNGTKFE
+303 HWEYNGAQFN

-325 AHWNVNTSTRYTVIH
+325 ARWNAKADTQYTVIH
-340 WQENANDEEFSFKEA
+340 WQEDADDDGYSYVEN
-355 ETKTGSTG
+355 ETLYGTTG
-363 AQTSAA
+363 AQTSAR
-369 AKSYTGFTAQTITQQ
+369 AKTYNGFTVRAITQE
-384 TIAGDG
+384 TIKGNGA
-390 STVVNVYY
+390 TIVNIYY

-407 YSTSGWFSSSEEY
+407 YRSTGSSWNPGWSEITNN
-420 ADLRITAKYGAAI
+420 RISAKYGANI
-433 GDKWPTYD
+433 RDQWPGGQWKVSPS
-441 GSSTWATQSD
+441 GSV
-451 GSGPYQVNI
+451 YQTNI
-460 DTMPLNG
+460 DVMPLGGTSFYETSQYNG
-467 ATFYGPKT
+467 SAKYYLEDLNGNYVLDHTDTGASTTATISK
-475 GSGSESAYYYVEVLP
+475 
-490 GESGTTTVGGKSY
+490 
-503 KLHHSDT
+503 
-510 SPGTGY
+510 
-516 TVTSE
+516 E
-521 DQYPITGFTFNSGV
+521 DRYNITGFTVNESKSGKD
-535 STQTGGKYN
+535 GERYN
-544 NARFYYTRN
+544 GASFYYDRN
-553 TYNIIYMNGG
+553 SYNVVYISHGQTVN
-563 SEVTS
+563 TAS
-568 YRESVLYE
+568 YKYQQSIADAGNYKLT
-576 QAIPASA
+576 
-583 NKAAPTPPVGKEK
+583 TPPVGMEK
-596 YIFLGWYDDPAG
+596 YIFAGWCADPFG
-608 QHPHSFSGTMGP
+608 LPEYVFDGKTMP
-620 QNITVYAHWAAPT
+620 AQNITVYAYWAAPT
-633 VSGVAYITMEGTGGQ
+633 VSGVAYITMEGTGG
-648 KDLTIP
+648 KNLTIP
-654 YGGTINEKDLPTPQK
+654 YGGTIDESMLPDPQK
-669 PAGEGWTFVSWATK
+669 PAGEGWTFAGWTTK
-683 QGDTYIPFNFGTKIY
+683 NGDTYTPFHFSTKIY
-698 NNIELY
+698 ENIELY

-714 VTYTDGSTSV
+714 VTYTDGKNTV
-724 KDTKQYA
+724 TDMKHYA
-731 PGTYADVRPNTFP
+731 PGAHADVQANSFA

-752 GWADTADGAVK
+752 GWAETADGAVK

-770 RMDASVTLHAVWG
+770 RMNASVTLHAVWG
-783 DTEGVLSL
+783 NKDAVVSL
-791 VYMPNGGTESAVTE
+791 TYNANGGQGGTYVKNGYV
-805 EQIPNNSKVTL
+805 NNDLVTL
-816 KGAIFTRPGYTLTG
+816 WDGSGFSRAGYTLVGWSTDPNATSAEYKTG
-830 WNTAA
+830 ST
-835 NGSGTSFALGASARV
+835 ARV
-850 TRIDSNVLYAQWT
+850 DSTGDNILYAVWK

-879 NGAYTLAKTDPRTG
+879 DGAYTLAKTEPRTG
-893 TTDATVSVTDTDK
+893 TTDATVSVNPTDK
-906 GYGTPT
+906 EYGTPT
-912 YVYDEGNTNNLESG
+912 YVYDAANANNVESG
-926 TVAAD
+926 PVAAD

-956 EVQVAPDQTGTMTI
+956 EVKVAPDQTGTMTI

-976 SASTALGEEYA
+976 SASTALGAEYT
-987 SAHVDS
+987 SAHANS

-1000 EMKATGNVITVYYTV
+1000 KMEATGNVITVYYTV

-1071 IDTTTVLFKGGA
+1071 IDTTTVRFKGGE

-1117 TLVYNGSE
+1117 TRVYNGSE

-1153 GMNAGNYD
+1153 GTNAGKYD
-1161 MGLTKDNFTVTSQ
+1161 MGLTEDNFTVTSE

-1186 YLKIDPITEK
+1186 YLEITPITDK
-1196 VTVTVTEE
+1196 VTVTVTEK
-1204 SDTVTYDG
+1204 SDTVTYNG
-1212 QEHAVTGYKSMT
+1212 QEHSVTGYKSMT

-1236 AETSTAAWTAK
+1236 AETSTEAWTAK

-1258 KAADFKNTSKNF
+1258 KAADFKNTSGNF
-1270 TNVEFVIVDGD
+1270 KNVEFVIVDGD

-1302 YNGEAQSVEGYT
+1302 YNGEVQSVEGYT

-1320 NATVTLVGEAVASG
+1320 NATVTLVGQAIASG
-1334 TDANTY
+1334 TDAGTY
-1340 PMGLSAAD
+1340 PMGLKPSD
-1348 FTATSPNYK
+1348 FTATSPNYDK
-1357 NVTIEVTDG
+1357 VTVEVTDG
-1366 YLKIDPIT
+1366 YLEIDPIT
-1374 EKVTVTVTEKSGSAV
+1374 DKVTVTVTEKSGSAV
-1389 YDGQEH
+1389 YNGQEH

-1428 VDVGKYPVGIV
+1428 TDVGEYPVGIV

-1456 VADGAL
+1456 VVDGAL

-1490 NGFSCTEGVLVP
+1490 SGFSCTEGVLVS

-1523 VVKSYKVMRGG
+1523 VVRSYKVMRGG
-1534 ADVTGNYTFTNS
+1534 ADVTGNYTFTDS

-1557 VKLTSETASKE
+1557 VTLTSETASKE

-1621 EANYDITKLPGQLS
+1621 EENYEITKLPGQLS

-1644 ITTASRSREYN
+1644 ITTASRSRVYN
-1655 GKKLL
+1655 GQKLL

-1698 YRVERSDGAD
+1698 YKVERISDGAN

-1714 FGKPV
+1714 FGEPV

-1745 LTDRGYT
+1745 LTDSGYT
-1752 ISNGSFVGE
+1752 ISSGSFVGE

-1767 TVKGSQTAVGSSAN
+1767 TVEGSQTAVGSSAN

-1796 YTITYADG
+1796 YTITYKPG

-1812 KVITVTANNHTWE
+1812 KVITVTANSRTWE
-1825 YDGQP
+1825 YDGKE
-1830 HSDGGYTVSYDGQTY
+1830 HSDGGYTVRYDGETY
-1845 TAAAGKTVT
+1845 TVAAGESQE
-1854 LPTGDVVSAAVE
+1854 LPTGGLTLTATVA
-1866 GTVTNVADSA
+1866 GTVKDVKDSA

-1922 LEAANNAV
+1922 LKAANNAV

-1949 GTSYAITYLVDG
+1949 GTSYTITYLVDG

-1967 ITGSRTAVGKYPG
+1967 ITGSRTAVGKYTG
-1980 ILVPDENN
+1980 ILVPDKNN
-1988 TRIVDGS
+1988 THIVDGS
-1995 GNDVTDNYE
+1995 GNDVTENYE

-2072 VGEYYMNLKPESF
+2072 VGEYYMNLEPESF

-2117 TITGNNDTK
+2117 TINGNTATE
-2126 VYNGKEQSVADYTT
+2126 VYNGKEQSVTGYTT

-2181 NYSNIKVVVTDGW
+2181 NYSNIKVVVNDGW

-2263 GIVSGDFRNTSK
+2263 GIVSGDFK
-2275 NFTNIEFVIVDGTLK
+2275 
-2290 IDPVSD
+2290 
-2296 KVTVT
+2296 
-2301 VTENSAAVTYDGTE
+2301 
-2315 HSVTGY
+2315 
-2321 KSMTA
+2321 
-2326 DNTLYDVEKNV
+2326 
-2337 AEKPTAAWTAKGM
+2337 
-2350 YVGTYHVGI
+2350 
-2359 KAADF
+2359 
-2364 KNTSKNFTNVEFVI
+2364 
-2378 VDGDLV
+2378 
-2384 ITPAS
+2384 
-2389 VAVVKIEGH
+2389 
-2398 TKTVTYNGK
+2398 
-2407 EQTVEGYT
+2407 
-2415 ITSNPANATVTLV
+2415 
-2428 GKAVASGTDANTYP
+2428 
-2442 MGLSAANFTATS
+2442 
-2454 PNYENVHV
+2454 
-2462 EVTDGYLKINPI
+2462 
-2474 TDKVTVTVTEK
+2474 
-2485 SDTVVYDTNEH
+2485 
-2496 FITGYETMTANNA
+2496 
-2509 LYDVKTNVAETQT
+2509 
-2522 AAWTAKGTDVGEYP
+2522 
-2536 VGIEASDFEN
+2536 
-2546 TSVNFTNVEFVVV
+2546 
-2559 DGALNI
+2559 
-2565 TPAENIAV
+2565 
-2573 KIAGSTKTVIYDGTE
+2573 
-2588 QTVEGYT
+2588 
-2595 VTSNPANADVT
+2595 
-2606 LVGEAVASGT
+2606 
-2616 DANTYPM
+2616 
-2623 GLKPSDFTATS
+2623 
-2634 PNYKKITI
+2634 
-2642 EVTDGWLKIDPIA
+2642 
-2655 DKVTVTVTENSA
+2655 
-2667 AVTYD
+2667 
-2672 GTEHSV
+2672 
-2678 TGCKSMTADNT
+2678 
-2689 LYDVEKNVAEKP
+2689 
-2701 TKAWTAKG
+2701 
-2709 TDAGEYPVGIVSGD
+2709 
-2723 FENTS
+2723 NTS

-2787 KKNVAETST
+2787 KKNVAETQT
-2796 EAWTAKGTDVGEY
+2796 AAWTAKGTDVGEY

-2842 ESIAVKIAGSTKTVI
+2842 ESIVVKIAGNTKTVT
-2857 YDGTEQ
+2857 YNGEEQ
-2863 TVEGYTVTSNPAN
+2863 SVEGYTVTSNPAN

-2887 AGTDADT
+2887 TGTDAGT

-2930 KVTVTVTEKSDSVV
+2930 KVTVTVTENSDSVV

-2978 TAKGTNAGKYQV
+2978 TAKGTNAGKYEV
-2990 GIKSGDFKNTSV
+2990 GITAKDFKNTSV
-3002 NFTNVAFVITDGE
+3002 NFTNVVFEIADGE

-3028 VVEKSDNV
+3028 VVEKSDTV

-3043 SITGYESMTADN
+3043 SITGYETMTADN
-3055 ALYDVTKNVAETKTA
+3055 ALYDIANVAKTPTA

-3147 GLPITVTPKAGTE
+3147 GLPITVTPKAGTA

-3206 KVTVTVTE
+3206 KVTVTITE

-3237 HALYDVANVA
+3237 HALYGVANVA

-3253 WTAKGTDAGSYPVG
+3253 WTAKGTDAGTYPVG

-3272 FKNTSGNFTNV
+3272 FRNTSGNFTNV

-3305 TLRADDNTVMFDGD
+3305 TLRADDSTVMFDGD
-3319 NHGYVGHIATNLA
+3319 HHGYVGHIATNLA

-3408 KIHTVEGYTV
+3408 KIHTVEGYTW

-3452 VEFSAANDNFTSVKF
+3452 EEFSAANDNFTSVKF

-3513 ISLVLHSG
+3513 ISLVLHTG
-3521 NVVVDAG
+3521 NVVADAG

-3584 KGFVRRFNIGEKS
+3584 KGFVRRFNIGEKN

-3642 PDKIDERALNL
+3642 PDKIDERALDL

>member
-56 AGDKDSIPGTGE
+56 AGDKDSIPDTGE
-68 KPIAAE
+68 KPSAAEEPVKDEESGKDEESAKDEEPAKGE
-74 EPAKDEESGKN
+74 EPAKDEEP
-85 EESGKDGESG
+85 G
-95 KDEEPAEDEEGGK
+95 KDEEPAEGEEGGK

-123 YLTYVFRVDGEE
+123 YLTYVFRVDGAE

-234 GWYLEG
+234 GWYLEP

-265 HWLHFDSDGGTYIA
+265 HWLHFDSDGGTYVA

-303 HWEYNGTKFE
+303 HWEYNGAQFN

-340 WQENANDEEFSFKEA
+340 WQEDADDDGYSYVEN
-355 ETKTGSTG
+355 ETLYGTTG
-363 AQTSAA
+363 AQTSAR
-369 AKSYTGFTAQTITQQ
+369 AKTYNGFTVQAITQE
-384 TIAGDG
+384 TIKGNGA
-390 STVVNVYY
+390 TIVNIYY
-398 KRNVYEVKF
+398 TRNVYEVKF
-407 YSTSGWFSSSEEY
+407 YRSTGSSRNPGWSEITNN
-420 ADLRITAKYGAAI
+420 RISAKYGANI
-433 GDKWPTYD
+433 RDQWPGGQWKVSPS
-441 GSSTWATQSD
+441 GSV
-451 GSGPYQVNI
+451 YQTNI
-460 DTMPLNG
+460 DVMPLGGTNFYETSQYNG
-467 ATFYGPKT
+467 SAKYYLEDLNGNYVLDHTDTGASTTATISK
-475 GSGSESAYYYVEVLP
+475 
-490 GESGTTTVGGKSY
+490 
-503 KLHHSDT
+503 
-510 SPGTGY
+510 
-516 TVTSE
+516 E
-521 DQYPITGFTFNSGV
+521 DRYNITGFTVNESKSGKD
-535 STQTGGKYN
+535 GERYN
-544 NARFYYTRN
+544 GASFYYDRN
-553 TYNIIYMNGG
+553 SYNVVYISHGQTVN
-563 SEVTS
+563 TAS
-568 YRESVLYE
+568 YKYQQSIADAGNYKLT
-576 QAIPASA
+576 
-583 NKAAPTPPVGKEK
+583 TPPVGMEK
-596 YIFLGWYDDPAG
+596 YIFAGWRADPFG
-608 QHPHSFSGTMGP
+608 LPEYVFDGKTMP
-620 QNITVYAHWAAPT
+620 AQNITVYAYWVAPT
-633 VSGVAYITMEGTGGQ
+633 VYGFAHITMEGADG
-648 KDLTIP
+648 KELIIP
-654 YGGTINEKDLPTPQK
+654 YGGTIDESMLPVPQK
-669 PAGEGWTFVSWATK
+669 PAGEGWTFAGWATK
-683 QGDTYIPFNFGTKIY
+683 NGDTYTPFHFSTKIY
-698 NNIELY
+698 ENIELY
-704 PYYTNKNSYT
+704 PYYTNKSSYT
-714 VTYTDGSTSV
+714 VTYTDGKNTV
-724 KDTKQYA
+724 TDMKRYA
-731 PGTYADVRPNTFP
+731 SGAHADVQANSFA

-752 GWADTADGAVK
+752 GWAETADGAVK

-770 RMDASVTLHAVWG
+770 RMNASVTLYAVWG
-783 DTEGVLSL
+783 DKDAVVSL
-791 VYMPNGGTESAVTE
+791 TYKANGGSGADHVEKEIV
-805 EQIPNNSKVTL
+805 NNGLVTL
-816 KGAIFTRPGYTLTG
+816 WDGSGFSRAGYTLVG
-830 WNTAA
+830 WSTDPNA
-835 NGSGTSFALGASARV
+835 ASAEYKTGSTARV
-850 TRIDSNVLYAQWT
+850 DSTGDNILYAVWK
-863 ANNDTAY
+863 ANENTAY

-879 NGAYTLAKTDPRTG
+879 DGAYTLAKTEPRTG

-906 GYGTPT
+906 GYGVPA
-912 YVYDEGNTNNLESG
+912 YVYDAANANNVESG
-926 TVAAD
+926 PVAAD

-976 SASTALGEEYA
+976 SASTALGEEYT
-987 SAHVDS
+987 SAHASS

-1015 PLTITAESAS
+1015 PLTITAENAS

-1038 KVEGLVNGDQKKDI
+1038 KVDGLVNGDQKKDI

-1071 IDTTTVLFKGGA
+1071 IDTTTVRFKGGA

-1117 TLVYNGSE
+1117 TRVYNGSE

-1130 YTTDVGEKTITVALK
+1130 YTTDVGEKTISVTLK

-1153 GMNAGNYD
+1153 GTNAGKYD

-1196 VTVTVTEE
+1196 VTVTVTEN
-1204 SDTVTYDG
+1204 SAAVTYDG
-1212 QEHAVTGYKSMT
+1212 TEHSVTGYKSMT
-1224 ADNALYDVKKNV
+1224 ADNTLYDVEKNV

-1247 GTYVGTYHVGI
+1247 GMYVGTYHVGI

-1281 LVITPASVAVVKIAG
+1281 LVITPASVAVVKIEG
-1296 NTKTVT
+1296 HTKTVT
-1302 YNGEAQSVEGYT
+1302 YNGKEQTVEGYT
-1314 VTSNPA
+1314 ITSNPA
-1320 NATVTLVGEAVASG
+1320 NATVTFVGKAVASG

-1340 PMGLSAAD
+1340 PMGLSTAN
-1348 FTATSPNYK
+1348 FTATSPNYEK
-1357 NVTIEVTDG
+1357 VHVEVTDG
-1366 YLKIDPIT
+1366 YLKINPIT
-1374 EKVTVTVTEKSGSAV
+1374 DKVTVTVTEKSDTVV
-1389 YDGQEH
+1389 YDTNEH
-1395 SVTGYETM
+1395 SITGYETM
-1403 TADNTLYDVKKNVA
+1403 TANNALYDVKKNVA

-1428 VDVGKYPVGIV
+1428 TYVGTYHVGIKAA
-1439 SGDFA
+1439 DFE
-1444 NTSKNFTNVVFT
+1444 NTSGNFTNVEFVI
-1456 VADGAL
+1456 VDGDL
-1462 TISPISE
+1462 V
-1469 KTITVTAASGSK
+1469 ITPAS
-1481 KYDGTPLTN
+1481 
-1490 NGFSCTEGVLVP
+1490 V
-1502 GDVLTA
+1502 A
-1508 VVEGSATN
+1508 VVKIEG
-1516 VGDEGKN
+1516 
-1523 VVKSYKVMRGG
+1523 
-1534 ADVTGNYTFTNS
+1534 
-1546 VDGKLTILPRT
+1546 
-1557 VKLTSETASKE
+1557 
-1568 YDGMPLTRPDVSVTG
+1568 
-1583 DGFVSGEVTGITATG
+1583 
-1598 SVTYVSDGTV
+1598 
-1608 ENTITYTT
+1608 
-1616 GAAFR
+1616 
-1621 EANYDITKLPGQLS
+1621 
-1635 ITQSSNAIV
+1635 
-1644 ITTASRSREYN
+1644 
-1655 GKKLL
+1655 
-1660 DDQTTHTGTLAEGDR
+1660 HT
-1675 LVVEFPADAGL
+1675 
-1686 TDVGTKRNEYKS
+1686 
-1698 YRVERSDGAD
+1698 
-1708 VTANYT
+1708 
-1714 FGKPV
+1714 
-1719 IGTLT
+1719 
-1724 VTPVAIEL
+1724 
-1732 TANSAAK
+1732 
-1739 AYDGTP
+1739 
-1745 LTDRGYT
+1745 
-1752 ISNGSFVGE
+1752 
-1761 EGLAGV
+1761 
-1767 TVKGSQTAVGSSAN
+1767 
-1781 TITGHKLKSNTLAKN
+1781 
-1796 YTITYADG
+1796 
-1804 TLTVTQSE
+1804 
-1812 KVITVTANNHTWE
+1812 
-1825 YDGQP
+1825 
-1830 HSDGGYTVSYDGQTY
+1830 
-1845 TAAAGKTVT
+1845 KTVT
-1854 LPTGDVVSAAVE
+1854 
-1866 GTVTNVADSA
+1866 
-1876 KDNNKITVVAI
+1876 
-1887 TDAAGNV
+1887 
-1894 VNDQFKTITLVPG
+1894 
-1907 TLTITK
+1907 
-1913 RGAGEEKVI
+1913 
-1922 LEAANNAV
+1922 
-1930 VYDGQ
+1930 
-1935 PHGVCLTADGKVEA
+1935 
-1949 GTSYAITYLVDG
+1949 
-1961 HSVETV
+1961 
-1967 ITGSRTAVGKYPG
+1967 
-1980 ILVPDENN
+1980 
-1988 TRIVDGS
+1988 
-1995 GNDVTDNYE
+1995 
-2004 ITYRNG
+2004 
-2010 DLEIVAPGTV
+2010 
-2020 VVEIKGIRDSVV
+2020 
-2032 YDGSKHEV
+2032 
-2040 NGYTVVSISNRAYT
+2040 
-2054 KADFSL
+2054 
-2060 AEGKSAHAEGTN
+2060 
-2072 VGEYYMNLKPESF
+2072 
-2085 VNNNTQNF
+2085 
-2093 TSVQFVIVEDGL
+2093 
-2105 LEITPITDEVTV
+2105 
-2117 TITGNNDTK
+2117 
-2126 VYNGKEQSVADYTT
+2126 YNGKEQTVEGYTITSNPANATVTFVGKAVASGT
-2140 DVGTKTIDVALK
+2140 DANTYPMGLSTANFTATSPNYEKVHVEVTDGYLKINPITDKVTVTVTEKSDTVVYDTNEHSITGYETMTANNALYDVKTNVAETQT
-2152 DGVKAEAKGTDV
+2152 AAWTAKGTDV
-2164 DTYYM
+2164 GEYPVGIEASDFENKSVNFTTVEFVVVDGALNITPAENIAVKIAGSTKTVIYDGTEQTVEGYTVTSNPADATVTLVGEAAASGTDANTYPM
-2169 GLTKDSFSVTSR
+2169 GLKSSDFTATSP
-2181 NYSNIKVVVTDGW
+2181 NYKKITIEVTDGW

-2275 NFTNIEFVIVDGTLK
+2275 NFTN
-2290 IDPVSD
+2290 
-2296 KVTVT
+2296 
-2301 VTENSAAVTYDGTE
+2301 
-2315 HSVTGY
+2315 
-2321 KSMTA
+2321 
-2326 DNTLYDVEKNV
+2326 
-2337 AEKPTAAWTAKGM
+2337 
-2350 YVGTYHVGI
+2350 
-2359 KAADF
+2359 
-2364 KNTSKNFTNVEFVI
+2364 
-2378 VDGDLV
+2378 
-2384 ITPAS
+2384 
-2389 VAVVKIEGH
+2389 
-2398 TKTVTYNGK
+2398 
-2407 EQTVEGYT
+2407 
-2415 ITSNPANATVTLV
+2415 
-2428 GKAVASGTDANTYP
+2428 
-2442 MGLSAANFTATS
+2442 
-2454 PNYENVHV
+2454 
-2462 EVTDGYLKINPI
+2462 
-2474 TDKVTVTVTEK
+2474 
-2485 SDTVVYDTNEH
+2485 
-2496 FITGYETMTANNA
+2496 
-2509 LYDVKTNVAETQT
+2509 
-2522 AAWTAKGTDVGEYP
+2522 
-2536 VGIEASDFEN
+2536 
-2546 TSVNFTNVEFVVV
+2546 
-2559 DGALNI
+2559 
-2565 TPAENIAV
+2565 
-2573 KIAGSTKTVIYDGTE
+2573 
-2588 QTVEGYT
+2588 
-2595 VTSNPANADVT
+2595 
-2606 LVGEAVASGT
+2606 
-2616 DANTYPM
+2616 
-2623 GLKPSDFTATS
+2623 
-2634 PNYKKITI
+2634 
-2642 EVTDGWLKIDPIA
+2642 
-2655 DKVTVTVTENSA
+2655 
-2667 AVTYD
+2667 
-2672 GTEHSV
+2672 
-2678 TGCKSMTADNT
+2678 
-2689 LYDVEKNVAEKP
+2689 
-2701 TKAWTAKG
+2701 
-2709 TDAGEYPVGIVSGD
+2709 
-2723 FENTS
+2723 
-2728 VNFTNVEFVIV
+2728 VEFVIV

-2769 HSVTGY
+2769 HSVKGY

-2787 KKNVAETST
+2787 KKNVAETPT

-2809 PVGIKADDFE
+2809 PVGIKAGDFE

-2842 ESIAVKIAGSTKTVI
+2842 ESIVVKIAGNTKTVT
-2857 YDGTEQ
+2857 YNGEEQ
-2863 TVEGYTVTSNPAN
+2863 SVEGYTVTSNPAN

-2887 AGTDADT
+2887 TGTDADT

-2930 KVTVTVTEKSDSVV
+2930 KVTVTVTEKSGSVV

-2969 VAETPTDAW
+2969 VAETPTEAW

-3002 NFTNVAFVITDGE
+3002 NFTNVAFVIVDGE

-3043 SITGYESMTADN
+3043 SITGYETMTADN
-3055 ALYDVTKNVAETKTA
+3055 ALYDVTTGVKATKTA

-3190 RIAVT
+3190 RIVVT

-3206 KVTVTVTE
+3206 KVTVTITE

-3253 WTAKGTDAGSYPVG
+3253 WTAKGTDAGTYPVG

-3272 FKNTSGNFTNV
+3272 FRNTSGNFTNV

-3305 TLRADDNTVMFDGD
+3305 TLRADDSTVMFDGD

-3408 KIHTVEGYTV
+3408 KIHTVEGYTL

-3452 VEFSAANDNFTSVKF
+3452 EEFSAANDNFTSVKF

-3521 NVVVDAG
+3521 NVVADAG

-3642 PDKIDERALNL
+3642 PDKIDERALDL

>member
-47 SAPAGSTNP
+47 PAPAGSTNP
-56 AGDKDSIPGTGE
+56 AGDKESIPDTGE
-68 KPIAAE
+68 KPSAAEEPVKDEESGKDE
-74 EPAKDEESGKN
+74 EPAKDEESAKD
-85 EESGKDGESG
+85 EEPG
-95 KDEEPAEDEEGGK
+95 KDEEPAEGEEGSE

-123 YLTYVFRVDGEE
+123 YLTYVFRVDGAE

-240 SYQTPAD
+240 SYQTPVD

-265 HWLHFDSDGGTYIA
+265 HWLHFDSDGGTYVA

-325 AHWNVNTSTRYTVIH
+325 ARWNAKADTQYTVIH
-340 WQENANDEEFSFKEA
+340 WQEDADDDGYSYVEN
-355 ETKTGSTG
+355 ETLYGTTG
-363 AQTSAA
+363 AQTSAR
-369 AKSYTGFTAQTITQQ
+369 AKTYNGFTVRAITQE
-384 TIAGDG
+384 TIKGNGA
-390 STVVNVYY
+390 TIVNIYY

-407 YSTSGWFSSSEEY
+407 YRSTGSSWNPGWSEITNN
-420 ADLRITAKYGAAI
+420 RISAKYGANI
-433 GDKWPTYD
+433 RNQWPGGQWKVSPS
-441 GSSTWATQSD
+441 GSV
-451 GSGPYQVNI
+451 YQTNI
-460 DTMPLNG
+460 DVMPLGGTNFYETSQYNG
-467 ATFYGPKT
+467 SAKYYLEDLNGNYVLDHTDTGASTTATISK
-475 GSGSESAYYYVEVLP
+475 
-490 GESGTTTVGGKSY
+490 
-503 KLHHSDT
+503 
-510 SPGTGY
+510 
-516 TVTSE
+516 E
-521 DQYPITGFTFNSGV
+521 DRYNITGFTVNESKSGKD
-535 STQTGGKYN
+535 GERYN
-544 NARFYYTRN
+544 GASFYYDRN
-553 TYNIIYMNGG
+553 SYNVVYISHGQTVN
-563 SEVTS
+563 TAS
-568 YRESVLYE
+568 YKYQQSIADAGDYNLT
-576 QAIPASA
+576 
-583 NKAAPTPPVGKEK
+583 TPPVGMEK
-596 YIFLGWYDDPAG
+596 YIFAGWCADPFG
-608 QHPHSFSGTMGP
+608 LPEYVFDGKTMP
-620 QNITVYAHWAAPT
+620 AQNITVYAYWAAPT
-633 VSGVAYITMEGTGGQ
+633 VSGVAYITMEGTGG
-648 KDLTIP
+648 KNLTIP
-654 YGGTINEKDLPTPQK
+654 YGGTIDESMLPDPQK
-669 PAGEGWTFVSWATK
+669 PAGEGWTFAGWATK
-683 QGDTYIPFNFGTKIY
+683 NGDTYTPFHFSTKIY
-698 NNIELY
+698 ENIELY
-704 PYYTNKNSYT
+704 PYYTNKSSYT
-714 VTYTDGSTSV
+714 VTYTDGKNTV
-724 KDTKQYA
+724 TDMKRYA
-731 PGTYADVRPNTFP
+731 PGAHADVQANSFA

-752 GWADTADGAVK
+752 GWAETADGAVK

-770 RMDASVTLHAVWG
+770 RMNASVTLHAVWG
-783 DTEGVLSL
+783 NKDAVVSL
-791 VYMPNGGTESAVTE
+791 TYNANGGQGGTYVKNGYV
-805 EQIPNNSKVTL
+805 NNDLVTL
-816 KGAIFTRPGYTLTG
+816 
-830 WNTAA
+830 WD
-835 NGSGTSFALGASARV
+835 GSGFSRAGYSLDGWSTDPNAASAEYKTGSTARV
-850 TRIDSNVLYAQWT
+850 DSTGDNILYAVWK
-863 ANNDTAY
+863 ANENTAY

-879 NGAYTLAKTDPRTG
+879 DGAYTLEKTEHRTG
-893 TTDATVSVTDTDK
+893 TTDATVSVNPTDK
-906 GYGTPT
+906 EYGTPT
-912 YVYDEGNTNNLESG
+912 YVYDAANKNNVESG
-926 TVAAD
+926 TVKAD

-956 EVQVAPDQTGTMTI
+956 EVKVAPDQTGTMTI

-976 SASTALGEEYA
+976 SASTALGAEYT
-987 SAHVDS
+987 SAHANS

-1060 TITNVGSVPNV
+1060 TITNVGSVSNV

-1117 TLVYNGSE
+1117 TRVYNGSE

-1130 YTTDVGEKTITVALK
+1130 YTTDVGEKTISVALK

-1153 GMNAGNYD
+1153 GTNAGKYD

-1186 YLKIDPITEK
+1186 YLEITPITEK
-1196 VTVTVTEE
+1196 VTVTVTEK

-1212 QEHAVTGYKSMT
+1212 KEHTVTGYKSIS
-1224 ADNALYDVKKNV
+1224 ADNTLYDVTTSV
-1236 AETSTAAWTAK
+1236 RATETEAWTAK
-1247 GTYVGTYHVGI
+1247 GKYVGTYHVGI
-1258 KAADFKNTSKNF
+1258 KASDFKNTSGNF
-1270 TNVEFVIVDGD
+1270 TNVEFVIVDGN

-1302 YNGEAQSVEGYT
+1302 YNGEVQSVEGYT

-1334 TDANTY
+1334 TDAGTY
-1340 PMGLSAAD
+1340 PMGLKPSD

-1366 YLKIDPIT
+1366 WLEIDPIT
-1374 EKVTVTVTEKSGSAV
+1374 DKVTVTVTEKSGSAV
-1389 YDGQEH
+1389 YNGQEH

-1403 TADNTLYDVKKNVA
+1403 TANNALYDVKKNVA

-1428 VDVGKYPVGIV
+1428 TDVGKYPVGIV

-1456 VADGAL
+1456 VADGTL

-1523 VVKSYKVMRGG
+1523 VVKSYKVTRGG
-1534 ADVTGNYTFTNS
+1534 ADVTGNYTFTDS

-1568 YDGMPLTRPDVSVTG
+1568 YDGAPLTRPDVSVTG

-1621 EANYDITKLPGQLS
+1621 EANYKITKIPGQLS

-1660 DDQTTHTGTLAEGDR
+1660 DDQTTHTGTLAAGDR

-1714 FGKPV
+1714 FGEPV

-1767 TVKGSQTAVGSSAN
+1767 TVEGSQTAVGSSAN
-1781 TITGHKLKSNTLAKN
+1781 KITGHTLKSNTKAQN
-1796 YTITYADG
+1796 YDITYVDG
-1804 TLTVTQSE
+1804 TLTVSKNE
-1812 KVITVTANNHTWE
+1812 KVITVTANSRTWE
-1825 YDGQP
+1825 YDGKE
-1830 HSDGGYTVSYDGQTY
+1830 HADGGYTVRYDGETY
-1845 TAAAGKTVT
+1845 TVAAGESQK
-1854 LPTGDVVSAAVE
+1854 LPTGGLTLTATVV
-1866 GTVTNVADSA
+1866 GTVKNVADSA

-1949 GTSYAITYLVDG
+1949 GTSYTITYLVDG

-2054 KADFSL
+2054 RADFSL

-2126 VYNGKEQSVADYTT
+2126 VYNGKEQSVTDYTT

-2181 NYSNIKVVVTDGW
+2181 NYSNIKVVVNDGW

-2263 GIVSGDFRNTSK
+2263 GIASGDFRNTSK
-2275 NFTNIEFVIVDGTLK
+2275 
-2290 IDPVSD
+2290 
-2296 KVTVT
+2296 
-2301 VTENSAAVTYDGTE
+2301 
-2315 HSVTGY
+2315 
-2321 KSMTA
+2321 
-2326 DNTLYDVEKNV
+2326 
-2337 AEKPTAAWTAKGM
+2337 
-2350 YVGTYHVGI
+2350 
-2359 KAADF
+2359 
-2364 KNTSKNFTNVEFVI
+2364 
-2378 VDGDLV
+2378 
-2384 ITPAS
+2384 
-2389 VAVVKIEGH
+2389 
-2398 TKTVTYNGK
+2398 
-2407 EQTVEGYT
+2407 
-2415 ITSNPANATVTLV
+2415 
-2428 GKAVASGTDANTYP
+2428 
-2442 MGLSAANFTATS
+2442 
-2454 PNYENVHV
+2454 
-2462 EVTDGYLKINPI
+2462 
-2474 TDKVTVTVTEK
+2474 
-2485 SDTVVYDTNEH
+2485 
-2496 FITGYETMTANNA
+2496 
-2509 LYDVKTNVAETQT
+2509 
-2522 AAWTAKGTDVGEYP
+2522 
-2536 VGIEASDFEN
+2536 
-2546 TSVNFTNVEFVVV
+2546 
-2559 DGALNI
+2559 
-2565 TPAENIAV
+2565 
-2573 KIAGSTKTVIYDGTE
+2573 
-2588 QTVEGYT
+2588 
-2595 VTSNPANADVT
+2595 
-2606 LVGEAVASGT
+2606 
-2616 DANTYPM
+2616 
-2623 GLKPSDFTATS
+2623 
-2634 PNYKKITI
+2634 
-2642 EVTDGWLKIDPIA
+2642 
-2655 DKVTVTVTENSA
+2655 
-2667 AVTYD
+2667 
-2672 GTEHSV
+2672 
-2678 TGCKSMTADNT
+2678 
-2689 LYDVEKNVAEKP
+2689 
-2701 TKAWTAKG
+2701 
-2709 TDAGEYPVGIVSGD
+2709 
-2723 FENTS
+2723 
-2728 VNFTNVEFVIV
+2728 NFTNVEFVIV

-2769 HSVTGY
+2769 HSVKGY

-2842 ESIAVKIAGSTKTVI
+2842 ESIVVKIAGNTKTVT
-2857 YDGTEQ
+2857 YNGEEQ
-2863 TVEGYTVTSNPAN
+2863 SVEGYTVTSNPAN

-2954 YETMAADNALYNTAD
+2954 YETMAADNALYNVKTD
-2969 VAETPTDAW
+2969 VAETPTEAW

-3002 NFTNVAFVITDGE
+3002 NFTNVAFVIADGE

-3043 SITGYESMTADN
+3043 SITGYETMTADN
-3055 ALYDVTKNVAETKTA
+3055 ALYDIANVAKTPTA

-3253 WTAKGTDAGSYPVG
+3253 WTAKGTDAGTYPVG

-3272 FKNTSGNFTNV
+3272 FRNTSGNFTNV

-3305 TLRADDNTVMFDGD
+3305 TLRADDSTVMFDGD

-3408 KIHTVEGYTV
+3408 KIHTVEGYTL

-3452 VEFSAANDNFTSVKF
+3452 EEFSAANDNFTSVKF

-3521 NVVVDAG
+3521 NVVADAG

-3642 PDKIDERALNL
+3642 PDKIDERALDL

>member
-1 MKKRNLIALLM
+1 M
-12 AVCMMF
+12 
-18 SLLPVNA
+18 
-25 IAVGDEGTIPAE
+25 
-37 ETLLSENGND
+37 
-47 SAPAGSTNP
+47 
-56 AGDKDSIPGTGE
+56 
-68 KPIAAE
+68 
-74 EPAKDEESGKN
+74 
-85 EESGKDGESG
+85 
-95 KDEEPAEDEEGGK
+95 
-108 TNVVPMRVVRPDTDK
+108 
-123 YLTYVFRVDGEE
+123 
-135 VSRQIVKKGDTLY
+135 
-148 QPVSPVKDGYKFT
+148 
-161 GWFVGASEL
+161 
-170 AFGTVGEIS
+170 
-179 ESAQINVDAGFTEV
+179 
-193 LYVFFADTNG
+193 
-203 RIVHTKEGVKG
+203 
-214 DVIKTDDV
+214 VIK
-222 TYGLENTTHAIT
+222 H
-234 GWYLEG
+234 
-240 SYQTPAD
+240 
-247 SVTLDKEN
+247 
-255 ITVYAKVEPG
+255 
-265 HWLHFDSDGGTYIA
+265 
-279 PQFYSADAT
+279 
-288 TAAPNVVTKPGYTFS
+288 
-303 HWEYNGTKFE
+303 
-313 FGSPLTENITLK
+313 
-325 AHWNVNTSTRYTVIH
+325 
-340 WQENANDEEFSFKEA
+340 
-355 ETKTGSTG
+355 
-363 AQTSAA
+363 
-369 AKSYTGFTAQTITQQ
+369 
-384 TIAGDG
+384 
-390 STVVNVYY
+390 
-398 KRNVYEVKF
+398 
-407 YSTSGWFSSSEEY
+407 
-420 ADLRITAKYGAAI
+420 
-433 GDKWPTYD
+433 
-441 GSSTWATQSD
+441 
-451 GSGPYQVNI
+451 
-460 DTMPLNG
+460 
-467 ATFYGPKT
+467 
-475 GSGSESAYYYVEVLP
+475 
-490 GESGTTTVGGKSY
+490 
-503 KLHHSDT
+503 
-510 SPGTGY
+510 
-516 TVTSE
+516 
-521 DQYPITGFTFNSGV
+521 
-535 STQTGGKYN
+535 
-544 NARFYYTRN
+544 
-553 TYNIIYMNGG
+553 
-563 SEVTS
+563 
-568 YRESVLYE
+568 
-576 QAIPASA
+576 
-583 NKAAPTPPVGKEK
+583 
-596 YIFLGWYDDPAG
+596 
-608 QHPHSFSGTMGP
+608 
-620 QNITVYAHWAAPT
+620 
-633 VSGVAYITMEGTGGQ
+633 
-648 KDLTIP
+648 
-654 YGGTINEKDLPTPQK
+654 
-669 PAGEGWTFVSWATK
+669 
-683 QGDTYIPFNFGTKIY
+683 
-698 NNIELY
+698 
-704 PYYTNKNSYT
+704 
-714 VTYTDGSTSV
+714 
-724 KDTKQYA
+724 
-731 PGTYADVRPNTFP
+731 
-744 VPEGKVFL
+744 
-752 GWADTADGAVK
+752 
-763 YQPNDKL
+763 
-770 RMDASVTLHAVWG
+770 
-783 DTEGVLSL
+783 
-791 VYMPNGGTESAVTE
+791 
-805 EQIPNNSKVTL
+805 
-816 KGAIFTRPGYTLTG
+816 
-830 WNTAA
+830 
-835 NGSGTSFALGASARV
+835 
-850 TRIDSNVLYAQWT
+850 
-863 ANNDTAY
+863 
-870 KVEFYCEQT
+870 
-879 NGAYTLAKTDPRTG
+879 
-893 TTDATVSVTDTDK
+893 
-906 GYGTPT
+906 
-912 YVYDEGNTNNLESG
+912 
-926 TVAAD
+926 
-931 GSLTLKLYFKRN
+931 
-943 TAEYTIHHYLKGT
+943 
-956 EVQVAPDQTGTMTI
+956 
-970 GDTLTA
+970 
-976 SASTALGEEYA
+976 
-987 SAHVDS
+987 
-993 YSPSQSL
+993 
-1000 EMKATGNVITVYYTV
+1000 
-1015 PLTITAESAS
+1015 
-1025 RAYNAQPLTQPDF
+1025 
-1038 KVEGLVNGDQKKDI
+1038 
-1052 TLSMTKES
+1052 
-1060 TITNVGSVPNV
+1060 
-1071 IDTTTVLFKGGA
+1071 
-1083 LPGGYYELPTYQPGT
+1083 
-1098 LTITPNTDEVT
+1098 
-1109 VTITGNHD
+1109 
-1117 TLVYNGSE
+1117 
-1125 QSVTG
+1125 
-1130 YTTDVGEKTITVALK
+1130 
-1145 EGSKAEAK
+1145 
-1153 GMNAGNYD
+1153 
-1161 MGLTKDNFTVTSQ
+1161 
-1174 NYSNIKVVVVDG
+1174 
-1186 YLKIDPITEK
+1186 
-1196 VTVTVTEE
+1196 
-1204 SDTVTYDG
+1204 
-1212 QEHAVTGYKSMT
+1212 
-1224 ADNALYDVKKNV
+1224 
-1236 AETSTAAWTAK
+1236 
-1247 GTYVGTYHVGI
+1247 
-1258 KAADFKNTSKNF
+1258 
-1270 TNVEFVIVDGD
+1270 
-1281 LVITPASVAVVKIAG
+1281 
-1296 NTKTVT
+1296 
-1302 YNGEAQSVEGYT
+1302 
-1314 VTSNPA
+1314 
-1320 NATVTLVGEAVASG
+1320 
-1334 TDANTY
+1334 
-1340 PMGLSAAD
+1340 
-1348 FTATSPNYK
+1348 
-1357 NVTIEVTDG
+1357 
-1366 YLKIDPIT
+1366 
-1374 EKVTVTVTEKSGSAV
+1374 
-1389 YDGQEH
+1389 
-1395 SVTGYETM
+1395 
-1403 TADNTLYDVKKNVA
+1403 
-1417 ETQTAAWTAKG
+1417 
-1428 VDVGKYPVGIV
+1428 
-1439 SGDFA
+1439 
-1444 NTSKNFTNVVFT
+1444 
-1456 VADGAL
+1456 
-1462 TISPISE
+1462 
-1469 KTITVTAASGSK
+1469 
-1481 KYDGTPLTN
+1481 
-1490 NGFSCTEGVLVP
+1490 
-1502 GDVLTA
+1502 
-1508 VVEGSATN
+1508 
-1516 VGDEGKN
+1516 
-1523 VVKSYKVMRGG
+1523 
-1534 ADVTGNYTFTNS
+1534 
-1546 VDGKLTILPRT
+1546 
-1557 VKLTSETASKE
+1557 
-1568 YDGMPLTRPDVSVTG
+1568 
-1583 DGFVSGEVTGITATG
+1583 
-1598 SVTYVSDGTV
+1598 
-1608 ENTITYTT
+1608 
-1616 GAAFR
+1616 
-1621 EANYDITKLPGQLS
+1621 
-1635 ITQSSNAIV
+1635 
-1644 ITTASRSREYN
+1644 
-1655 GKKLL
+1655 
-1660 DDQTTHTGTLAEGDR
+1660 
-1675 LVVEFPADAGL
+1675 VEFPADAGL

-1745 LTDRGYT
+1745 LTDSGYT
-1752 ISNGSFVGE
+1752 ISSGSFVGE

-1767 TVKGSQTAVGSSAN
+1767 TVEGSQTAVGSSAN
-1781 TITGHKLKSNTLAKN
+1781 TITGHKLKSNTKAQN
-1796 YTITYADG
+1796 YNITYADG
-1804 TLTVTQSE
+1804 TLTVSKNE
-1812 KVITVTANNHTWE
+1812 KVITVTANSRTWE
-1825 YDGQP
+1825 YDGKE
-1830 HSDGGYTVSYDGQTY
+1830 HSDGGYTVRYDGETY
-1845 TAAAGKTVT
+1845 TVAAGESQE
-1854 LPTGDVVSAAVE
+1854 LPTGGLTLTATVA
-1866 GTVTNVADSA
+1866 GTVKNVADSA

-1949 GTSYAITYLVDG
+1949 GTSYTITYLVDG

-1988 TRIVDGS
+1988 THIVDRS

-2072 VGEYYMNLKPESF
+2072 VGEYYMNLEPESF

-2117 TITGNNDTK
+2117 TINGNTATE
-2126 VYNGKEQSVADYTT
+2126 VYNGSEQSVTGYTT
-2140 DVGTKTIDVALK
+2140 DVGTKTISVKLNETGK
-2152 DGVKAEAKGTDV
+2152 DTAKGTNAG
-2164 DTYYM
+2164 TYPM
-2169 GLTKDSFSVTSR
+2169 GLTAEDFTVTSR
-2181 NYSNIKVVVTDGW
+2181 NYSNIKVVVKDGW

-2249 AWTAKGTDAGEYPV
+2249 AWTAKGTDVGEYP
-2263 GIVSGDFRNTSK
+2263 
-2275 NFTNIEFVIVDGTLK
+2275 
-2290 IDPVSD
+2290 
-2296 KVTVT
+2296 
-2301 VTENSAAVTYDGTE
+2301 
-2315 HSVTGY
+2315 
-2321 KSMTA
+2321 
-2326 DNTLYDVEKNV
+2326 
-2337 AEKPTAAWTAKGM
+2337 
-2350 YVGTYHVGI
+2350 VGI

-2364 KNTSKNFTNVEFVI
+2364 KNTSGNFTNVEFVI

-2389 VAVVKIEGH
+2389 VAVVKIAGN

-2415 ITSNPANATVTLV
+2415 VTSNPANATVTLV

-2442 MGLSAANFTATS
+2442 MGLTAADFTATS

-2496 FITGYETMTANNA
+2496 SITGYETMTANNA
-2509 LYDVKTNVAETQT
+2509 LYDVKKNVAETQT

-2565 TPAENIAV
+2565 TPAANAVV

-2595 VTSNPANADVT
+2595 VTSNPADAAVT

-2678 TGCKSMTADNT
+2678 TGYKSMTADNT

-2709 TDAGEYPVGIVSGD
+2709 TD
-2723 FENTS
+2723 
-2728 VNFTNVEFVIV
+2728 
-2739 DGTLKIDPV
+2739 
-2748 SDKVTVTITE
+2748 
-2758 NADTVIYDTKE
+2758 
-2769 HSVTGY
+2769 
-2775 KSMTADNALYDV
+2775 
-2787 KKNVAETST
+2787 
-2796 EAWTAKGTDVGEY
+2796 VGEY
-2809 PVGIKADDFE
+2809 PVGIKAADFK

-2825 TNVEFVIVDGA
+2825 TNVEFVIVDGD
-2836 LKIAPA
+2836 LVITPA
-2842 ESIAVKIAGSTKTVI
+2842 SVAVVKIAGNTKTVT
-2857 YDGTEQ
+2857 YNGKEQ

-2876 ADVTLVGKAVA
+2876 ATVTLVGKAVA
-2887 AGTDADT
+2887 SGTDANT

-2930 KVTVTVTEKSDSVV
+2930 KVTVTVTEKSGSVV

-3002 NFTNVAFVITDGE
+3002 NFTNVAFVIVDGE

-3190 RIAVT
+3190 RIVVT

-3206 KVTVTVTE
+3206 KVTVTITE

-3253 WTAKGTDAGSYPVG
+3253 WTAKGTDAGTYPVG

-3272 FKNTSGNFTNV
+3272 FRNTSGNFTNV
-3283 EFVIEDGELVITR
+3283 EFVIVDGELVITR
-3296 RGENPGSPV
+3296 RGENPESPV

-3319 NHGYVGHIATNLA
+3319 YHGYVGHIATNLA

-3372 RNYVLTYQPGTLEIT
+3372 RNYVLTYLPGTLEIT

-3397 TGNTGLFRYDG
+3397 TGNTALFRYDG
-3408 KIHTVEGYTV
+3408 KIHTVEGYTW

-3452 VEFSAANDNFTSVKF
+3452 EEFSAANDNFTSVKF

-3521 NVVVDAG
+3521 NVVADAG

-3642 PDKIDERALNL
+3642 PDKIDERALDL